1 MNLLKKNKYSIRK
14 YKVGIF
20 STLIGTV
27 LLLSNPNGAQA
38 LTTDHNVQGG
48 SNQAL
53 PGNSQ
58 NTNADTN
65 RDIVNDSQNTPNAH
79 ATDNTSTN
87 QALTN
92 HQNVDVANQ
101 VGPAP
106 IQPSA
111 SPAQNN
117 NNSNANST
125 ATEPAANTNN
135 NLASNNNTLNVPN
148 NTDNNDSARHLT
160 LKEIQEDVRHSS
172 DKPELVAIAEE
183 ASNRPKKRSRR
194 AAPTDPN
201 ATPADPTAT
210 PADPTAGNGSAPV
223 AITAPYTPT
232 TDPNANNI
240 GQNAP
245 NEVLSFDDNNIR
257 PSTNRSVPT
266 VTVVD
271 NLPGYTLINGG
282 KVGVFSHAMVR
293 TSMFDSG
300 DAKNYQA
307 QGNVIALGRIRG
319 NDTNDHGDFNGI
331 EKTLTVNPNSELIFE
346 FNTMTT
352 KNYQAQGNVIA
363 LGRIRG
369 NDTNDHGDF
378 NGIEKTLTVNPNSEL
393 IFEFNTMTTKNYQG
407 MTNLII
413 KNADNDTVIGEKVVA
428 YGPIWRLLKVPEN
441 VSHLKI
447 QFVPKNDAITD
458 ARGIYQLRDGYKYY
472 DFVDSIGLHSGSHVY
487 VERRTM
493 EPTATNNK
501 EFTVTTS
508 LKNNGNFGASF
519 NTDDFVYKIQL
530 PEGVEYVNNSL
541 TKDFPSGN
549 SGVDINDMNV
559 TYDAANRIIT
569 IKSTGGGTG
578 NSPARLM
585 PDKILDLKYKLR
597 VNNVPTP
604 RTVTFNDT
612 LTYKTYSQDFINSP
626 AESHTVSTN
635 PYTIDIIMNKDALQA
650 EVDRRIQQADYTFAS
665 LDIFND
671 LKRRAQTI
679 LDENRNNVP
688 LNKRVSQADIDSL
701 ANQMQH
707 TLIRSVDAENAV
719 NRKVDDMEDLVNQ
732 NDELTD
738 EEKQA
743 AIQVIEEHKNE
754 IIGNIGDQTTDDG
767 VTRIKDQGIQTLS
780 GDTATPVVK
789 PNAKQAIRD
798 KAAKQ
803 REIINHTPDATQ
815 DEIQDA
821 LNQLTTD
828 ETDAIDNV
836 TNATTNADVETAKNN
851 GINTIGAVAPQV
863 THKQAA
869 RDAINQ
875 ATATK
880 RQQINSNR
888 EATQEEKNAA
898 LNELTQATNHAL
910 EQINQAT
917 TNDDVDTAKGDG
929 LNAINPIAPVTV
941 VKQAARDAV
950 SHDAQQHIAEINA
963 NPDATQ
969 EERQAAIE
977 KVNAAVAVA
986 NTNILNAN
994 TNADVEQVKTN
1005 AIQGIQAIEPAT
1017 KVKTD
1022 AKNAIDQSAETQHNA
1037 IFNNNDAT
1045 LEEQQAAQQLLDQA
1059 VATAK
1064 QNINAADT
1072 NQEVAQAKDQG
1083 TQNIVVIQPATQVKT
1098 DARNA
1103 VNEKAREAI
1112 TNINATPG
1120 ATREEKQE
1128 AINRVNTLK
1137 NRALN
1142 DIGVTSTTAMVNS
1155 IRDDAVNQ
1163 IGAVQ
1168 PHVTKKQTATGVLTD
1183 LATAKKQEINQNT
1196 NATTEEKQVAL
1207 NQVDQDLATA
1217 INNINQADTNAEV
1230 DQAQQLGTK
1239 AINAIQPNIVKKPAA
1254 LAQTN
1259 QHYSAKLVEINA
1271 TPDATDDEKN
1281 AAINTLNQDR
1291 QQAIESIKQANTNA
1305 EVDQAATVAENNI
1318 DAVQVD
1324 VVKKQAA
1331 RDKITAEVAKRIEAV
1346 KQTPNATDEEKQ
1358 AAVNQINQLKDQAFN
1373 QINQNQTNDQV
1384 DATTNQ
1390 AINAIDNVEAEVV
1403 IKPKAIADIEK
1414 AVKEKQQQID
1424 NSLDST
1430 DNEKEVALQALAKE
1444 KEKALAAIDQAQT
1457 NSQVNQAATNGVSAI
1472 KIIQPETKIKPAA
1485 REKINQKANELRAQ
1499 INQDKEAT
1507 AEERQAALDKIN
1519 DLVAKAM
1526 TNITNDRT
1534 NQQVNDS
1541 TNQALDDIA
1550 LVTPDH
1556 IVRAA
1561 ARDAVKQQY
1570 EAKKH
1575 EIEQAEHATDEEK
1588 QVALNQLANNEKRAL
1603 QNINQ
1608 AIANNDVKRV
1618 ESNGIATLKGVEPH
1632 IVVKPEAQEAIKASA
1647 DNQVESIKD
1656 TPHATTDE
1664 LDEANQQINDTLKQ
1678 GQQDIDNTTQDAAV
1692 NDVRNQTIK
1701 AIEQIKPK
1709 VRRKRAALD
1718 NIDESNN
1725 NQLDAIRNT
1734 LDTTQDER
1742 NVAIAALN
1750 KIVNAIKNDIAQ
1762 NKTNAEVDQTEADGN
1777 NNIKVIL
1784 PKVQV
1789 KPAARQSVSA
1799 KAEAQN
1805 ALIDQSDLSTEEE
1818 RLAAKHL
1825 VEQALNQ
1832 AIDQI
1837 NHADK
1842 TAQVN
1847 QNSIDAQNIISK
1859 IKPATTVKATA
1870 LQQIQNIATNK
1881 INLIKANNEAT
1892 DEEQNAAIVQV
1903 EKELIKA
1910 KQQIAGAVTNADV
1923 AYLLHDGKNE
1933 IREIEPVIN
1942 KKATAREQL
1951 TTLFNDKKQ
1960 AIEANVQATVEERN
1974 SILAQLQNIYD
1985 TAIGQIDQDRS
1996 NAQVDKTATLNLQT
2010 IHDLDV
2016 HPIKKPDAEKT
2027 INDDLARVTHLVQ
2040 NYRKVSDRNKADALK
2055 AITALKLQMD
2065 EELKTARTN
2074 ADVDAVLKRFNVA
2087 LGDIEAVITEKEN
2100 SLLRIDNIA
2109 QQTYAKFKAIAT
2121 PEQLAKV
2128 KALIDQYVADGNR
2141 MVDEDATLNDIKKDT
2156 QLIIDEILAIKLPAE
2171 VIKASPKVGQ
2181 PAPKVCTPIKKEDK
2195 QEVRKVVKE
2204 LPNTG
2209 SEEMDLPLKE
2219 LALITGAALLARR
2232 RSKKEKE
2239 S

>member
-14 YKVGIF
+14 YKIGIF

-38 LTTDHNVQGG
+38 LTTDNNVQ
-48 SNQAL
+48 SDTNQAT
-53 PGNSQ
+53 PVNSQ
-58 NTNADTN
+58 DKDVANN
-65 RDIVNDSQNTPNAH
+65 RGLANSAQNTPNQS
-79 ATDNTSTN
+79 ATTNQATN
-87 QALTN
+87 QALVN
-92 HQNVDVANQ
+92 HNNGSIVNQ
-101 VGPAP
+101 ATPTSV
-106 IQPSA
+106 QSSTPS
-111 SPAQNN
+111 AQNN
-117 NNSNANST
+117 NHTDGNTTATETVSNAN
-125 ATEPAANTNN
+125 NN
-135 NLASNNNTLNVPN
+135 DVASNNTTLNVPN
-148 NTDNNDSARHLT
+148 KTNENGSGGHLT

-172 DKPELVAIAEE
+172 DKPELVAIAEP

-194 AAPTDPN
+194 AAPADPN
-201 ATPADPTAT
+201 ATPADPGA
-210 PADPTAGNGSAPV
+210 AAAGNGGAPV

-232 TDPNANNI
+232 TDPNANNA

-245 NEVLSFDDNNIR
+245 NEVLSFDDNSIR
-257 PSTNRSVPT
+257 PSTNRSVPS

-271 NLPGYTLINGG
+271 NLPGFTLINGG
-282 KVGVFSHAMVR
+282 KVGVLSHAMVR
-293 TSMFDSG
+293 TSMFEAGS
-300 DAKNYQA
+300 NRTYQA
-307 QGNVIALGRIRG
+307 QGNVLALGRISG
-319 NDTNDHGDFNGI
+319 TDASNHGDFNGI
-331 EKTLTVNPNSELIFE
+331 EKSLTVNPNSELIFE
-346 FNTMTT
+346 FNTMPT
-352 KNYQAQGNVIA
+352 KNGQGATNV
-363 LGRIRG
+363 
-369 NDTNDHGDF
+369 
-378 NGIEKTLTVNPNSEL
+378 
-393 IFEFNTMTTKNYQG
+393 
-407 MTNLII
+407 II
-413 KNADNDTVIGEKVVA
+413 KNADTNDTIAEKTVEG
-428 YGPIWRLLKVPEN
+428 GPTLRLFKVPDN
-441 VSHLKI
+441 VRNLKI

-458 ARGIYQLRDGYKYY
+458 ARGIYQLKDGYKYY
-472 DFVDSIGLHSGSHVY
+472 SFVDSIGLHSGSHVY

-508 LKNNGNFGASF
+508 LKNNGNSGASLD
-519 NTDDFVYKIQL
+519 TDEFVYKIQL

-541 TKDFPSGN
+541 TKDFPSNN
-549 SGVDINDMNV
+549 SGVDVNDMNV
-559 TYDAANRIIT
+559 TYDAANRVIT
-569 IKSTGGGTG
+569 IKSTGGGTT

-612 LTYKTYSQDFINSP
+612 LTYKTYTQDFINSA

-671 LKRRAQTI
+671 LKKRAQTI
-679 LDENRNNVP
+679 LAENRNNVP

-701 ANQMQH
+701 TNQMQH

-719 NRKVDDMEDLVNQ
+719 NQKADQMEDLVNQ

-743 AIQVIEEHKNE
+743 AIQVIEEHKGN
-754 IIGNIGDQTTDDG
+754 IIGDIGDQTTDDG

-789 PNAKQAIRD
+789 PNAKKAIRD
-798 KAAKQ
+798 KATKQ
-803 REIINHTPDATQ
+803 REIINATPDATE

-821 LNQLTTD
+821 LNQLATD

-851 GINTIGAVAPQV
+851 GINTIGAVVPQV
-863 THKQAA
+863 THKKAA

-917 TNDDVDTAKGDG
+917 TNADVDNAKGDG

-963 NPDATQ
+963 
-969 EERQAAIE
+969 
-977 KVNAAVAVA
+977 
-986 NTNILNAN
+986 
-994 TNADVEQVKTN
+994 
-1005 AIQGIQAIEPAT
+1005 
-1017 KVKTD
+1017 
-1022 AKNAIDQSAETQHNA
+1022 
-1037 IFNNNDAT
+1037 
-1045 LEEQQAAQQLLDQA
+1045 
-1059 VATAK
+1059 
-1064 QNINAADT
+1064 
-1072 NQEVAQAKDQG
+1072 
-1083 TQNIVVIQPATQVKT
+1083 
-1098 DARNA
+1098 
-1103 VNEKAREAI
+1103 
-1112 TNINATPG
+1112 TPG

-1128 AINRVNTLK
+1128 AKNRVNTLK
-1137 NRALN
+1137 NRALT

-1168 PHVTKKQTATGVLTD
+1168 PHVTKKQTATGVLND

-1207 NQVDQDLATA
+1207 NQVDQELATA
-1217 INNINQADTNAEV
+1217 INNINQADTNEEV

-1254 LAQTN
+1254 LAQIN
-1259 QHYSAKLVEINA
+1259 QHYNAKLAEINA
-1271 TPDATDDEKN
+1271 TPDATNDEKN

-1291 QQAIESIKQANTNA
+1291 QQAIESIKKANTNA

-1390 AINAIDNVEAEVV
+1390 AVNAIDNVEAEVV

-1430 DNEKEVALQALAKE
+1430 DNEKEVASQALAKE

-1472 KIIQPETKIKPAA
+1472 KIIQPETKVKPAA
-1485 REKINQKANELRAQ
+1485 REKINQKANELRAK

-1507 AEERQAALDKIN
+1507 AEERQVALDKIN
-1519 DLVAKAM
+1519 EFVNQAM
-1526 TNITNDRT
+1526 TDITNNRT
-1534 NQQVNDS
+1534 NQQVDDTTS
-1541 TNQALDDIA
+1541 QALDSIA
-1550 LVTPDH
+1550 LVAPEH

-1570 EAKKH
+1570 EAKKQ

-1588 QVALNQLANNEKRAL
+1588 QVALNQLANNEKLAL

-1608 AIANNDVKRV
+1608 AVTNNDVKRV
-1618 ESNGIATLKGVEPH
+1618 ETNGIATLKGVQPH
-1632 IVVKPEAQEAIKASA
+1632 IVIKPEAQQAIKASA
-1647 DNQVESIKD
+1647 ENQVESIKD
-1656 TPHATTDE
+1656 TPHATVDE
-1664 LDEANQQINDTLKQ
+1664 LDEANQLISDTLKQ
-1678 GQQDIDNTTQDAAV
+1678 AQQEIENTNQDAAV
-1692 NDVRNQTIK
+1692 TDVRNQTIK

-1718 NIDESNN
+1718 SIEENN
-1725 NQLDAIRNT
+1725 KNQLDAIRNT

-1742 NVAIAALN
+1742 DVAIDTLN
-1750 KIVNAIKNDIAQ
+1750 KIVNTIKNDIAQ
-1762 NKTNAEVDQTEADGN
+1762 NKTNAEVDRTETDGN
-1777 NNIKVIL
+1777 DNIKVIL

-1789 KPAARQSVSA
+1789 KPAARQSVGV

-1847 QNSIDAQNIISK
+1847 QDSINAQNIISK

-1892 DEEQNAAIVQV
+1892 DEEQNIAIAQV

-1910 KQQIAGAVTNADV
+1910 KQQIASAVTNADV
-1923 AYLLHDGKNE
+1923 AYLLHNEKNE

-1942 KKATAREQL
+1942 RKASAREQL

-1960 AIEANVQATVEERN
+1960 AIEANIQATVEERN

-1996 NAQVDKTATLNLQT
+1996 NAQVDKTASLNLQT

-2027 INDDLARVTHLVQ
+2027 INDDLARVTALVQ

-2087 LGDIEAVITEKEN
+2087 LSDIEAVITEKEN

-2128 KALIDQYVADGNR
+2128 KVLIDQYVADGNR
-2141 MVDEDATLNDIKKDT
+2141 MIDEDATLNDIKQHT
-2156 QLIIDEILAIKLPAE
+2156 QFIVDEILAIKLPAE
-2171 VIKASPKVGQ
+2171 ATKVSPKVIQ
-2181 PAPKVCTPIKKEDK
+2181 PAPKVCTPIKKE
-2195 QEVRKVVKE
+2195 ETHESRKVEKE

-2209 SEEMDLPLKE
+2209 SEGMDLPLKE
-2219 LALITGAALLARR
+2219 FALITGAALLARR
-2232 RSKKEKE
+2232 RTKNEKE

>member
-38 LTTDHNVQGG
+38 LTTDNNVQ
-48 SNQAL
+48 SDTNQAT
-53 PGNSQ
+53 PVNSQ
-58 NTNADTN
+58 DTN
-65 RDIVNDSQNTPNAH
+65 VANNRGLANSAQNTPNQS
-79 ATDNTSTN
+79 ATTNQSTN
-87 QALTN
+87 QALVN
-92 HQNVDVANQ
+92 HNNGSIANQ
-101 VGPAP
+101 ATPTSV
-106 IQPSA
+106 QSSTPSV
-111 SPAQNN
+111 QNN
-117 NNSNANST
+117 NHTDGNTTATETVSNAN
-125 ATEPAANTNN
+125 NN
-135 NLASNNNTLNVPN
+135 DVVSNNTTLNVPN
-148 NTDNNDSARHLT
+148 KTNENGSGGHLT

-172 DKPELVAIAEE
+172 DKPELVAIAEQ

-194 AAPTDPN
+194 AAPADPN
-201 ATPADPTAT
+201 ATPADPAVAAANGTVPAGNTAT
-210 PADPTAGNGSAPV
+210 
-223 AITAPYTPT
+223 YTPT
-232 TDPNANNI
+232 TDPNANNA

-245 NEVLSFDDNNIR
+245 NEVLSFDDNGIR

-266 VTVVD
+266 VNVVN
-271 NLPGYTLINGG
+271 NLPGFTLINGG

-300 DAKNYQA
+300 DNKNYQA
-307 QGNVIALGRIRG
+307 QGNVIALGRIHG
-319 NDTNDHGDFNGI
+319 TDTNDHGDFNGI

-352 KNYQAQGNVIA
+352 KNGQGATNV
-363 LGRIRG
+363 
-369 NDTNDHGDF
+369 
-378 NGIEKTLTVNPNSEL
+378 
-393 IFEFNTMTTKNYQG
+393 
-407 MTNLII
+407 II
-413 KNADNDTVIGEKVVA
+413 KNADTNDTIAEKTVEG
-428 YGPIWRLLKVPEN
+428 GPTLRLFKVPDN
-441 VSHLKI
+441 VRNLKI

-458 ARGIYQLRDGYKYY
+458 ARGIYQLKDGYKYY
-472 DFVDSIGLHSGSHVY
+472 SFVDSIGLHSGSHVY

-519 NTDDFVYKIQL
+519 NTDDFVYKVQL

-541 TKDFPSGN
+541 TKDFPSSN
-549 SGVDINDMNV
+549 SGVDMNDFNV
-559 TYDAANRIIT
+559 TYDAANRVIT
-569 IKSTGGGTG
+569 IKSTGGGSG

-612 LTYKTYSQDFINSP
+612 LTYKTYTQDFINSP

-665 LDIFND
+665 LDIFNS

-688 LNKRVSQADIDSL
+688 LNKRVSQADIDAL

-719 NRKVDDMEDLVNQ
+719 NQKVNQMEDLVNQ

-738 EEKQA
+738 EEKQD
-743 AIQVIEEHKNE
+743 AIQVIEQHKDE

-789 PNAKQAIRD
+789 PNAKKAIRD
-798 KAAKQ
+798 KATKQ
-803 REIINHTPDATQ
+803 REIINATPDATE

-821 LNQLTTD
+821 INQLATD

-851 GINTIGAVAPQV
+851 GINTIGAVVPQV
-863 THKQAA
+863 THKKAA

-880 RQQINSNR
+880 RQQINNNR
-888 EATQEEKNAA
+888 EATQEEKDAA

-917 TNDDVDTAKGDG
+917 TNADVDNAKGDG

-969 EERQAAIE
+969 EERQAAID
-977 KVNAAVAVA
+977 KVNATVTAA

-994 TNADVEQVKTN
+994 TNANVEQVKTN
-1005 AIQGIQAIEPAT
+1005 AIQGIQAITPAT

-1022 AKNAIDQSAETQHNA
+1022 AKNAIDKSAETQHNT

-1098 DARNA
+1098 DARNV
-1103 VNEKAREAI
+1103 VNDKAREAI

-1137 NRALN
+1137 NRALT

-1168 PHVTKKQTATGVLTD
+1168 PHVTKKQTATGVLND

-1207 NQVDQDLATA
+1207 NQVDQELATA

-1254 LAQTN
+1254 LAQIN
-1259 QHYSAKLVEINA
+1259 QHYNAKLAEINA
-1271 TPDATDDEKN
+1271 TPDATNDEKN

-1358 AAVNQINQLKDQAFN
+1358 AAVNQINQFKDQAFN

-1390 AINAIDNVEAEVV
+1390 AVNAIDNVEAEVV

-1430 DNEKEVALQALAKE
+1430 DNEKEVASQALAKE

-1472 KIIQPETKIKPAA
+1472 KIIQPETKVKPAA
-1485 REKINQKANELRAQ
+1485 REKINQKANELRAK

-1507 AEERQAALDKIN
+1507 AEERQVALDKIN
-1519 DLVAKAM
+1519 EFVNQAM
-1526 TNITNDRT
+1526 TDITNNRT
-1534 NQQVNDS
+1534 NQQVDDTTS
-1541 TNQALDDIA
+1541 QALDSIA
-1550 LVTPDH
+1550 LVTPEH
-1556 IVRAA
+1556 IVRAG

-1570 EAKKH
+1570 EAKKQ

-1588 QVALNQLANNEKRAL
+1588 QVALNQLANNEKLAL

-1608 AIANNDVKRV
+1608 AVTNNDVKRV
-1618 ESNGIATLKGVEPH
+1618 ETNGIATLKGVQPH
-1632 IVVKPEAQEAIKASA
+1632 IVIKPEAQQAIKASA
-1647 DNQVESIKD
+1647 ENQVESIKD
-1656 TPHATTDE
+1656 TPHATVDE
-1664 LDEANQQINDTLKQ
+1664 LDEANQLISDTLKQ
-1678 GQQDIDNTTQDAAV
+1678 AQQEIENTNQDAAV
-1692 NDVRNQTIK
+1692 TDVRNQTIK

-1718 NIDESNN
+1718 SIEENN
-1725 NQLDAIRNT
+1725 KNQLDAIRDT

-1742 NVAIAALN
+1742 DVAIDTLN
-1750 KIVNAIKNDIAQ
+1750 KIVNTIKNDIAQ
-1762 NKTNAEVDQTEADGN
+1762 NKTNAEVDRTETDGN
-1777 NNIKVIL
+1777 DNIKVIL

-1789 KPAARQSVSA
+1789 KPSARQSVGV

-1847 QNSIDAQNIISK
+1847 QDSINAQNIISK

-1892 DEEQNAAIVQV
+1892 DEEQNAAIAQV

-1910 KQQIAGAVTNADV
+1910 KQQIASAVTNADV
-1923 AYLLHDGKNE
+1923 AYLLHDEKNE

-1942 KKATAREQL
+1942 RKASAREQL

-1960 AIEANVQATVEERN
+1960 AIEANIQATVEERN

-1996 NAQVDKTATLNLQT
+1996 NAQVDKTASLNIQT

-2027 INDDLARVTHLVQ
+2027 INDDLARVTALVQ

-2087 LGDIEAVITEKEN
+2087 LSDIEAVITEKEN

-2128 KALIDQYVADGNR
+2128 KVLIDQYVADGNR
-2141 MVDEDATLNDIKKDT
+2141 MIDEDATLNDIKQHT
-2156 QLIIDEILAIKLPAE
+2156 QFIVDEILAIKLPAE
-2171 VIKASPKVGQ
+2171 ATKVSPKVIQ
-2181 PAPKVCTPIKKEDK
+2181 SAPKVCTPIKKE
-2195 QEVRKVVKE
+2195 EIHESRKVEKE

-2209 SEEMDLPLKE
+2209 SEGMDLPLKE
-2219 LALITGAALLARR
+2219 FALITGAALLARR
-2232 RSKKEKE
+2232 RTKNEKE

>member
-300 DAKNYQA
+300 DA
-307 QGNVIALGRIRG
+307 
-319 NDTNDHGDFNGI
+319 
-331 EKTLTVNPNSELIFE
+331 
-346 FNTMTT
+346 

-994 TNADVEQVKTN
+994 
-1005 AIQGIQAIEPAT
+1005 T

>member
-38 LTTDHNVQGG
+38 LTTDNNVQ
-48 SNQAL
+48 SDTNQAT
-53 PGNSQ
+53 PVNSQ
-58 NTNADTN
+58 DKDVANN
-65 RDIVNDSQNTPNAH
+65 RGLANSAQNTPNQS
-79 ATDNTSTN
+79 ATTNQATN
-87 QALTN
+87 QALVN
-92 HQNVDVANQ
+92 HNNGSIVNQ
-101 VGPAP
+101 ATPTSV
-106 IQPSA
+106 QSSTPS
-111 SPAQNN
+111 AQNN
-117 NNSNANST
+117 NHTDGNTTATETVSNAN
-125 ATEPAANTNN
+125 NN
-135 NLASNNNTLNVPN
+135 DVASNNTTLNVPN
-148 NTDNNDSARHLT
+148 KTNENGSGGHLT
-160 LKEIQEDVRHSS
+160 LKGIQEDVRHSS
-172 DKPELVAIAEE
+172 DKPELVAIAEP

-194 AAPTDPN
+194 AAPADPN
-201 ATPADPTAT
+201 ATPADPGA
-210 PADPTAGNGSAPV
+210 AAAGNGGAPV

-232 TDPNANNI
+232 TDPNANNA

-245 NEVLSFDDNNIR
+245 NEVLSFDDNSIR
-257 PSTNRSVPT
+257 PSTNRSVPS

-271 NLPGYTLINGG
+271 NLPGFTLINGG
-282 KVGVFSHAMVR
+282 KVGVLSHAMVR
-293 TSMFDSG
+293 TSMFEAGS
-300 DAKNYQA
+300 NRTYQA
-307 QGNVIALGRIRG
+307 QGNVLALGRISG
-319 NDTNDHGDFNGI
+319 TDASNHGDFNGI
-331 EKTLTVNPNSELIFE
+331 EKSLTVNPNSELIFE
-346 FNTMTT
+346 FNTMPT
-352 KNYQAQGNVIA
+352 KNGQGATNV
-363 LGRIRG
+363 
-369 NDTNDHGDF
+369 
-378 NGIEKTLTVNPNSEL
+378 
-393 IFEFNTMTTKNYQG
+393 
-407 MTNLII
+407 II
-413 KNADNDTVIGEKVVA
+413 KNADTNDTIAEKTVEG
-428 YGPIWRLLKVPEN
+428 GPTLRLFKVPDN
-441 VSHLKI
+441 VRNLKI

-458 ARGIYQLRDGYKYY
+458 ARGIYQLKDGYKYY
-472 DFVDSIGLHSGSHVY
+472 SFVDSIGLHSGSHVY

-508 LKNNGNFGASF
+508 LKNNGNSGASLD
-519 NTDDFVYKIQL
+519 TDEFVYKIQL

-541 TKDFPSGN
+541 TKDFPSNN
-549 SGVDINDMNV
+549 SGVDVNDMNV
-559 TYDAANRIIT
+559 TYDAANRVIT
-569 IKSTGGGTG
+569 IKSTGGGTT

-612 LTYKTYSQDFINSP
+612 LTYKTYTQDFINSA

-671 LKRRAQTI
+671 LKKRAQTI
-679 LDENRNNVP
+679 LAENRNNVP
-688 LNKRVSQADIDSL
+688 LNKRVSQADIDTL
-701 ANQMQH
+701 TNQMQH

-719 NRKVDDMEDLVNQ
+719 NQKADQMEDLVNQ

-743 AIQVIEEHKNE
+743 AIQVIEEHKGN
-754 IIGNIGDQTTDDG
+754 IIGDIGDQTTDDG

-789 PNAKQAIRD
+789 PNAKKAIRD
-798 KAAKQ
+798 KATKQ
-803 REIINHTPDATQ
+803 REIINATPDATE

-821 LNQLTTD
+821 INQLATD

-851 GINTIGAVAPQV
+851 GINTIGSVVPQV

-917 TNDDVDTAKGDG
+917 TNADVDNAKGDG

-969 EERQAAIE
+969 EERQAAID
-977 KVNAAVAVA
+977 KVNAAVTAA

-994 TNADVEQVKTN
+994 TNAEVEQVKTN
-1005 AIQGIQAIEPAT
+1005 AIQGIQAITPAT

-1022 AKNAIDQSAETQHNA
+1022 AKNAIDKSAETQHNT

-1098 DARNA
+1098 DARNV
-1103 VNEKAREAI
+1103 VNDKAREAI

-1137 NRALN
+1137 NRALT

-1168 PHVTKKQTATGVLTD
+1168 PHVTKKQTATGVLND

-1207 NQVDQDLATA
+1207 NQVDQELATA

-1254 LAQTN
+1254 LAQIN
-1259 QHYSAKLVEINA
+1259 QHYNAKLAEINA
-1271 TPDATDDEKN
+1271 TPDATNDEKN

-1384 DATTNQ
+1384 DTTTNQ
-1390 AINAIDNVEAEVV
+1390 ALNAIDNVEAEVV

-1430 DNEKEVALQALAKE
+1430 DNEKEVASQALAKE

-1472 KIIQPETKIKPAA
+1472 KIIQPETKVKPAA
-1485 REKINQKANELRAQ
+1485 REKINQKANELRAK

-1507 AEERQAALDKIN
+1507 AEERQVALDKIN
-1519 DLVAKAM
+1519 EFVNQAM
-1526 TNITNDRT
+1526 TDITNNRT
-1534 NQQVNDS
+1534 NQQVDDTTS
-1541 TNQALDDIA
+1541 QALDSIA
-1550 LVTPDH
+1550 LVAPEH

-1570 EAKKH
+1570 EAKKQ

-1588 QVALNQLANNEKRAL
+1588 QVALNQLANNKKLAL

-1608 AIANNDVKRV
+1608 AVTNNDVKRV
-1618 ESNGIATLKGVEPH
+1618 ETNGIATLKGVQPH
-1632 IVVKPEAQEAIKASA
+1632 IVIKPEAQQAIKASA
-1647 DNQVESIKD
+1647 ENQVESIKD
-1656 TPHATTDE
+1656 TPHATVDE
-1664 LDEANQQINDTLKQ
+1664 LDEANQLISDTLKQ
-1678 GQQDIDNTTQDAAV
+1678 AQQEIENTNQDAAV
-1692 NDVRNQTIK
+1692 TDVRNQTIK

-1718 NIDESNN
+1718 SIEENN
-1725 NQLDAIRNT
+1725 KNQLDAIRNT

-1742 NVAIAALN
+1742 DVAIDTLN
-1750 KIVNAIKNDIAQ
+1750 KIVNTIKNDIAQ
-1762 NKTNAEVDQTEADGN
+1762 NKTNAEVDRTETDGN
-1777 NNIKVIL
+1777 DNIKVIL

-1789 KPAARQSVSA
+1789 KPAARQSVGV

-1847 QNSIDAQNIISK
+1847 QDSIDAQNIISK

-1892 DEEQNAAIVQV
+1892 DEEQNIAIAQV

-1910 KQQIAGAVTNADV
+1910 KQQIASAVTNADV
-1923 AYLLHDGKNE
+1923 AYLLHDEKNE
-1933 IREIEPVIN
+1933 IREIEPVISR
-1942 KKATAREQL
+1942 KASAREQL

-1960 AIEANVQATVEERN
+1960 AIEANIQATVEERN

-1996 NAQVDKTATLNLQT
+1996 NAQVDKTASLNLQT

-2027 INDDLARVTHLVQ
+2027 INDDLARVTALVQ

-2087 LGDIEAVITEKEN
+2087 LSDIEAVITEKEN

-2128 KALIDQYVADGNR
+2128 KVLIDQYVADGNR
-2141 MVDEDATLNDIKKDT
+2141 MIDEDATLNDIKQHT
-2156 QLIIDEILAIKLPAE
+2156 QFIVDEILAIKLPAE
-2171 VIKASPKVGQ
+2171 AMKVSPKVIQ
-2181 PAPKVCTPIKKEDK
+2181 PAPKVCTPIKKE
-2195 QEVRKVVKE
+2195 ETHESRKVEKE

-2219 LALITGAALLARR
+2219 FALITGAALLARR
-2232 RSKKEKE
+2232 RTKNEKE

>member
-38 LTTDHNVQGG
+38 LTTDNNVQ
-48 SNQAL
+48 SDTNQAT
-53 PGNSQ
+53 PVNSQ
-58 NTNADTN
+58 DKDVANN
-65 RDIVNDSQNTPNAH
+65 RGLANSAQNTPNQS
-79 ATDNTSTN
+79 ATTNQATN
-87 QALTN
+87 QALVN
-92 HQNVDVANQ
+92 HNNGSIVNQ
-101 VGPAP
+101 ATPTSV
-106 IQPSA
+106 QSSTPS
-111 SPAQNN
+111 AQNN
-117 NNSNANST
+117 NHTDGNTTATETVSNAN
-125 ATEPAANTNN
+125 NN
-135 NLASNNNTLNVPN
+135 DVASNNTTLNVPN
-148 NTDNNDSARHLT
+148 KTNENGSGGHLT

-172 DKPELVAIAEE
+172 DKPELVAIAEP

-194 AAPTDPN
+194 AAPADPN
-201 ATPADPTAT
+201 ATPADPGA
-210 PADPTAGNGSAPV
+210 AAAGNGGAPV

-232 TDPNANNI
+232 TDPNANNA

-245 NEVLSFDDNNIR
+245 NEVLSFDDNSIR
-257 PSTNRSVPT
+257 PSTNRSVPS

-271 NLPGYTLINGG
+271 NLPGFTLINGG
-282 KVGVFSHAMVR
+282 KVGVLSHAMVR
-293 TSMFDSG
+293 TSMFEAGS
-300 DAKNYQA
+300 NRTYQA
-307 QGNVIALGRIRG
+307 QGNVLALGRISG
-319 NDTNDHGDFNGI
+319 TDASNHGDFNGI
-331 EKTLTVNPNSELIFE
+331 EKSLTVNPNSELIFE
-346 FNTMTT
+346 FNTMPT
-352 KNYQAQGNVIA
+352 KNGQGATNV
-363 LGRIRG
+363 
-369 NDTNDHGDF
+369 
-378 NGIEKTLTVNPNSEL
+378 
-393 IFEFNTMTTKNYQG
+393 
-407 MTNLII
+407 II
-413 KNADNDTVIGEKVVA
+413 KNADTNDTIAEKTVEG
-428 YGPIWRLLKVPEN
+428 GPTLRLFKVPDN
-441 VSHLKI
+441 VRNLKI

-458 ARGIYQLRDGYKYY
+458 ARGIYQLKDGYKYY
-472 DFVDSIGLHSGSHVY
+472 SFVDSIGLHSGSHVY

-508 LKNNGNFGASF
+508 LKNNGNSGASLD
-519 NTDDFVYKIQL
+519 TDEFVYKIQL

-541 TKDFPSGN
+541 TKDFPSNN
-549 SGVDINDMNV
+549 SGVDVNDMNV
-559 TYDAANRIIT
+559 TYDAANRVIT
-569 IKSTGGGTG
+569 IKSTGGGTT

-612 LTYKTYSQDFINSP
+612 LTYKTYTQDFINSA

-671 LKRRAQTI
+671 LKKRAQTI
-679 LDENRNNVP
+679 LAENRNNVP
-688 LNKRVSQADIDSL
+688 LNKRVSQADIDTL
-701 ANQMQH
+701 TNQMQH

-719 NRKVDDMEDLVNQ
+719 NQKADQMEDLVNQ

-743 AIQVIEEHKNE
+743 AIQVIEEHKGN
-754 IIGNIGDQTTDDG
+754 IIGDIGDQTTDDG

-789 PNAKQAIRD
+789 PNAKKAIRD
-798 KAAKQ
+798 KATKQ
-803 REIINHTPDATQ
+803 REIINATPDATE

-821 LNQLTTD
+821 INQLATD

-851 GINTIGAVAPQV
+851 GINTIGSVVPQV

-917 TNDDVDTAKGDG
+917 TNADVDNAKGDG

-969 EERQAAIE
+969 EERQAAID
-977 KVNAAVAVA
+977 KVNAAVTAA

-994 TNADVEQVKTN
+994 TNAEVEQVKTN
-1005 AIQGIQAIEPAT
+1005 AIQGIQAITPAT

-1022 AKNAIDQSAETQHNA
+1022 AKNAIDKSAETQHNT

-1098 DARNA
+1098 DARNV
-1103 VNEKAREAI
+1103 VNDKAREAI

-1137 NRALN
+1137 NRALT

-1168 PHVTKKQTATGVLTD
+1168 PHVTKKQTATGVLND

-1207 NQVDQDLATA
+1207 NQVDQELATA

-1254 LAQTN
+1254 LAQIN
-1259 QHYSAKLVEINA
+1259 QHYNAKLAEINA
-1271 TPDATDDEKN
+1271 TPDATNDEKN

-1384 DATTNQ
+1384 DTTTNQ
-1390 AINAIDNVEAEVV
+1390 ALNAIDNVEAEVV

-1430 DNEKEVALQALAKE
+1430 DNEKEVASQALAKE

-1472 KIIQPETKIKPAA
+1472 KIIQPETKVKPAA
-1485 REKINQKANELRAQ
+1485 REKINQKANELRAK

-1507 AEERQAALDKIN
+1507 AEERQVALDKIN
-1519 DLVAKAM
+1519 EFVNQAM
-1526 TNITNDRT
+1526 TDITNNRT
-1534 NQQVNDS
+1534 NQQVDDTTS
-1541 TNQALDDIA
+1541 QALDSIA
-1550 LVTPDH
+1550 LVAPEH

-1570 EAKKH
+1570 EAKKQ

-1588 QVALNQLANNEKRAL
+1588 QVALNQLANNKKLAL

-1608 AIANNDVKRV
+1608 AVTNNDVKRV
-1618 ESNGIATLKGVEPH
+1618 ETNGIATLKGVQPH
-1632 IVVKPEAQEAIKASA
+1632 IVIKPEAQQAIKASA
-1647 DNQVESIKD
+1647 ENQVESIKD
-1656 TPHATTDE
+1656 TPHATVDE
-1664 LDEANQQINDTLKQ
+1664 LDEANQLISDTLKQ
-1678 GQQDIDNTTQDAAV
+1678 AQQEIENTNQDAAV
-1692 NDVRNQTIK
+1692 TDVRNQTIK

-1718 NIDESNN
+1718 SIEENN
-1725 NQLDAIRNT
+1725 KNQLDAIRNT

-1742 NVAIAALN
+1742 DVAIDTLN
-1750 KIVNAIKNDIAQ
+1750 KIVNTIKNDIAQ
-1762 NKTNAEVDQTEADGN
+1762 NKTNAEVDRTETDGN
-1777 NNIKVIL
+1777 DNIKVIL

-1789 KPAARQSVSA
+1789 KPAARQSVGV

-1847 QNSIDAQNIISK
+1847 QDSIDAQNIISK

-1892 DEEQNAAIVQV
+1892 DEEQNIAIAQV

-1910 KQQIAGAVTNADV
+1910 KQQIASAVTNADV
-1923 AYLLHDGKNE
+1923 AYLLHDEKNE
-1933 IREIEPVIN
+1933 IREIEPVISR
-1942 KKATAREQL
+1942 KASAREQL

-1960 AIEANVQATVEERN
+1960 AIEANIQATVEERN

-1996 NAQVDKTATLNLQT
+1996 NAQVDKTASLNLQT

-2027 INDDLARVTHLVQ
+2027 INDDLARVTALVQ

-2087 LGDIEAVITEKEN
+2087 LSDIEAVITEKEN

-2128 KALIDQYVADGNR
+2128 KVLIDQYVADGNR
-2141 MVDEDATLNDIKKDT
+2141 MIDEDATLNDIKQHT
-2156 QLIIDEILAIKLPAE
+2156 QFIVDEILAIKLPAE
-2171 VIKASPKVGQ
+2171 AMKVSPKVIQ
-2181 PAPKVCTPIKKEDK
+2181 PAPKVCTPIKKE
-2195 QEVRKVVKE
+2195 ETHESRKVEKE

-2219 LALITGAALLARR
+2219 FALITGAASLARR
-2232 RSKKEKE
+2232 RTKNEKE

>member
-65 RDIVNDSQNTPNAH
+65 RNIVNGSQNTPNAD

-92 HQNVDVANQ
+92 HQNVGVANQ
-101 VGPAP
+101 VAP
-106 IQPSA
+106 TPVQPNSL
-111 SPAQNN
+111 SELNN
-117 NNSNANST
+117 NHSDAHATVTET
-125 ATEPAANTNN
+125 ASNTNHHLATN
-135 NLASNNNTLNVPN
+135 NSTLNVPN
-148 NTDNNDSARHLT
+148 NINDNDSERHLT

-194 AAPTDPN
+194 AAPADPN
-201 ATPADPTAT
+201 ATPADPA
-210 PADPTAGNGSAPV
+210 AGNGGAPV

-307 QGNVIALGRIRG
+307 QGNVIALGRI
-319 NDTNDHGDFNGI
+319 
-331 EKTLTVNPNSELIFE
+331 K
-346 FNTMTT
+346 
-352 KNYQAQGNVIA
+352 
-363 LGRIRG
+363 G

-407 MTNLII
+407 MTNLVI
-413 KNADNDTVIGEKVVA
+413 KNADNDAVLGEKVVA
-428 YGPIWRLLKVPEN
+428 YGPIWRLFKVPEN

-447 QFVPKNDAITD
+447 QFSPKNDAITD
-458 ARGIYQLRDGYKYY
+458 VRGIYQLRDGYKYY
-472 DFVDSIGLHSGSHVY
+472 DFVDSIGLHSGSHLY
-487 VERRTM
+487 VERRIM

-549 SGVDINDMNV
+549 SGVDMNDMNV
-559 TYDAANRIIT
+559 TYDATNRIIT
-569 IKSTGGGTG
+569 IKSTGGGSG

-612 LTYKTYSQDFINSP
+612 LTYKTFSQDFINSP

-798 KAAKQ
+798 KVAKQ
-803 REIINHTPDATQ
+803 REIINNTPDATQ

-851 GINTIGAVAPQV
+851 GINTIGAVVPQV

-929 LNAINPIAPVTV
+929 LNVINPIAPVTV

-977 KVNAAVAVA
+977 KVNAAVAAA

-994 TNADVEQVKTN
+994 SNADVEQVKTN

-1083 TQNIVVIQPATQVKT
+1083 TQNILAIQPATQVKT
-1098 DARNA
+1098 DARNT

-1112 TNINATPG
+1112 SNINATPG

-1128 AINRVNTLK
+1128 AIDRVNTLK
-1137 NRALN
+1137 NRALT

-1163 IGAVQ
+1163 IGTVQ
-1168 PHVTKKQTATGVLTD
+1168 PHVTKKQSASGVLTD

-1196 NATTEEKQVAL
+1196 NATDEEKQVAL

-1230 DQAQQLGTK
+1230 DQA
-1239 AINAIQPNIVKKPAA
+1239 
-1254 LAQTN
+1254 
-1259 QHYSAKLVEINA
+1259 
-1271 TPDATDDEKN
+1271 
-1281 AAINTLNQDR
+1281 
-1291 QQAIESIKQANTNA
+1291 
-1305 EVDQAATVAENNI
+1305 ATVAENNI
-1318 DAVQVD
+1318 DTVQVD

-1457 NSQVNQAATNGVSAI
+1457 NSQVNQAATDGITAI
-1472 KIIQPETKIKPAA
+1472 KMIQPETKVKPAA

-1556 IVRAA
+1556 IVRAT

-1570 EAKKH
+1570 EVKKH

-1603 QNINQ
+1603 QNIDQ

-1678 GQQDIDNTTQDAAV
+1678 GQQNIDNTTQDAAV

-1725 NQLDAIRNT
+1725 NQLAAIRNT

-1859 IKPATTVKATA
+1859 IKPATTVKTTA
-1870 LQQIQNIATNK
+1870 LQQIQNIATHK
-1881 INLIKANNEAT
+1881 INLIKSNNEAT
-1892 DEEQNAAIVQV
+1892 DEEQNAAIAQV
-1903 EKELIKA
+1903 EQALIKA
-1910 KQQIAGAVTNADV
+1910 KQHIASAVTNADV

-1942 KKATAREQL
+1942 RKASAREQL
-1951 TTLFNDKKQ
+1951 TTLLNDKKQ

-1974 SILAQLQNIYD
+1974 SVLAQLQNIYD
-1985 TAIGQIDQDRS
+1985 AAIGQLDHDRS
-1996 NAQVDKTATLNLQT
+1996 NAQVDKTASFNLQT
-2010 IHDLDV
+2010 IQGLDV
-2016 HPIKKPDAEKT
+2016 HPVKKPEAEKT
-2027 INDDLARVTHLVQ
+2027 INQDIARVTHLVQ

-2087 LGDIEAVITEKEN
+2087 LGDIEAVITEKEH
-2100 SLLRIDNIA
+2100 SLMRIENIA

-2141 MVDEDATLNDIKKDT
+2141 MIDEDATLNDIKQHT
-2156 QLIIDEILAIKLPAE
+2156 QFIIDEILAIKLPAE

-2195 QEVRKVVKE
+2195 QEVRKVEKE

-2232 RSKKEKE
+2232 RTKNEKE

>member
-38 LTTDHNVQGG
+38 LTTDNNVQ
-48 SNQAL
+48 SDTNQAT
-53 PGNSQ
+53 PVNSQ
-58 NTNADTN
+58 DTN
-65 RDIVNDSQNTPNAH
+65 VANNRGLANSAQNTPNQS
-79 ATDNTSTN
+79 ATTNQSTN
-87 QALTN
+87 QALVN
-92 HQNVDVANQ
+92 HNNGSIANQ
-101 VGPAP
+101 ATPTSV
-106 IQPSA
+106 QSSTPS
-111 SPAQNN
+111 AQNN
-117 NNSNANST
+117 NHTDGNTTATETVSNAN
-125 ATEPAANTNN
+125 NKDVV
-135 NLASNNNTLNVPN
+135 SNNTTLNVPN
-148 NTDNNDSARHLT
+148 KTNENGSGGHLT

-172 DKPELVAIAEE
+172 DKPELVAIAEQ

-194 AAPTDPN
+194 AAPADPN
-201 ATPADPTAT
+201 ATPADPA
-210 PADPTAGNGSAPV
+210 AAAAGNGGAPV

-232 TDPNANNI
+232 TDPNANNA

-245 NEVLSFDDNNIR
+245 NEVLSFDDNGIR
-257 PSTNRSVPT
+257 PSTNRSVPS

-271 NLPGYTLINGG
+271 NLPGFTLINGG

-307 QGNVIALGRIRG
+307 QGNVIALGRIKG

-331 EKTLTVNPNSELIFE
+331 EKS
-346 FNTMTT
+346 
-352 KNYQAQGNVIA
+352 
-363 LGRIRG
+363 
-369 NDTNDHGDF
+369 
-378 NGIEKTLTVNPNSEL
+378 LTVNPNSEL

-407 MTNLII
+407 VTNLII
-413 KNADNDTVIGEKVVA
+413 KNADNDTVIAEKSVA
-428 YGPIWRLLKVPEN
+428 YGPIWRLFKVPEN

-519 NTDDFVYKIQL
+519 NTDDFVYKVQL

-541 TKDFPSGN
+541 TKDFPSSN
-549 SGVDINDMNV
+549 SGVDMNDFNV
-559 TYDAANRIIT
+559 TYDAANRVIT
-569 IKSTGGGTG
+569 IKSTGGGSG

-612 LTYKTYSQDFINSP
+612 LTYKTYTQDFINSP
-626 AESHTVSTN
+626 AESHTVITN

-701 ANQMQH
+701 TNQMQH

-719 NRKVDDMEDLVNQ
+719 NKKVDQMEDLVNQ

-789 PNAKQAIRD
+789 PNAKKAIRD
-798 KAAKQ
+798 KATKQ
-803 REIINHTPDATQ
+803 REIINATPDATE

-821 LNQLTTD
+821 LNQLATD

-836 TNATTNADVETAKNN
+836 TNATTNADVEIAKNN
-851 GINTIGAVAPQV
+851 GINTIGAVVPQV

-917 TNDDVDTAKGDG
+917 TNADVDNAKGDG

-969 EERQAAIE
+969 EERQAAID
-977 KVNAAVAVA
+977 KVNAAVTAA

-1005 AIQGIQAIEPAT
+1005 AIQGIQAITPAT

-1022 AKNAIDQSAETQHNA
+1022 AKNAIDKSAETQHNT

-1103 VNEKAREAI
+1103 VNDKAREAI

-1137 NRALN
+1137 NRALT

-1168 PHVTKKQTATGVLTD
+1168 PHVTKKQTATGVLND

-1207 NQVDQDLATA
+1207 NQVDQELATA

-1254 LAQTN
+1254 LAQIN
-1259 QHYSAKLVEINA
+1259 QHYNAKLAEINA
-1271 TPDATDDEKN
+1271 TPDATNDEKN

-1358 AAVNQINQLKDQAFN
+1358 AAVNQINQLKDQAIN

-1384 DATTNQ
+1384 DTTTNQ
-1390 AINAIDNVEAEVV
+1390 AVNAIDNVEAEVV
-1403 IKPKAIADIEK
+1403 IKPTAIADIEK

-1430 DNEKEVALQALAKE
+1430 DNEKEVASQALAKE

-1472 KIIQPETKIKPAA
+1472 KIIQPETKVKPAA
-1485 REKINQKANELRAQ
+1485 REKINQKANELRAK

-1507 AEERQAALDKIN
+1507 AEERQVALDKIN
-1519 DLVAKAM
+1519 EFVNQAM
-1526 TNITNDRT
+1526 TDITNNRT
-1534 NQQVNDS
+1534 NQQVDDTTS
-1541 TNQALDDIA
+1541 QALDSIA
-1550 LVTPDH
+1550 LVAPEH

-1570 EAKKH
+1570 EAKKQ

-1588 QVALNQLANNEKRAL
+1588 QVALNQLANNEKLAL

-1608 AIANNDVKRV
+1608 AVTNNDVKRV
-1618 ESNGIATLKGVEPH
+1618 ETNGIATLKGVQPH
-1632 IVVKPEAQEAIKASA
+1632 IVIKPEAQQAIKATA
-1647 DNQVESIKD
+1647 ENQVESIKD
-1656 TPHATTDE
+1656 TPHATVDE
-1664 LDEANQQINDTLKQ
+1664 LDEANQLISDTLKQ
-1678 GQQDIDNTTQDAAV
+1678 AQQEIENTNQDAAV
-1692 NDVRNQTIK
+1692 TDVRNQTIK

-1718 NIDESNN
+1718 SIEENN
-1725 NQLDAIRNT
+1725 KNQLDAIRNT

-1742 NVAIAALN
+1742 DVAIDTLN
-1750 KIVNAIKNDIAQ
+1750 KIVNTIKNDIAQ
-1762 NKTNAEVDQTEADGN
+1762 NKTNAEVDRTETDGN
-1777 NNIKVIL
+1777 DNIKVIL

-1789 KPAARQSVSA
+1789 KPAARQSVGV

-1847 QNSIDAQNIISK
+1847 QDSIDAQNIISK

-1892 DEEQNAAIVQV
+1892 DEEQNIAIAQV

-1910 KQQIAGAVTNADV
+1910 KQQIASAVTNADV
-1923 AYLLHDGKNE
+1923 AYLLHDEKNE

-1942 KKATAREQL
+1942 RKASAREQL

-1960 AIEANVQATVEERN
+1960 AIEANIQATVEERN

-1996 NAQVDKTATLNLQT
+1996 NAQVDKTASLNLQT

-2027 INDDLARVTHLVQ
+2027 INDDLARVTALVQ
-2040 NYRKVSDRNKADALK
+2040 NYRKVSNRNKADALK

-2087 LGDIEAVITEKEN
+2087 LSDIEAVITEKEN

-2128 KALIDQYVADGNR
+2128 KVLIDQYVADGNR
-2141 MVDEDATLNDIKKDT
+2141 MIDEDATLNDIKQHT
-2156 QLIIDEILAIKLPAE
+2156 QFIVDEILAIKLPAE
-2171 VIKASPKVGQ
+2171 ATKVSPKEIQ
-2181 PAPKVCTPIKKEDK
+2181 PAPKVCTPIKKE
-2195 QEVRKVVKE
+2195 ETHESRKVEKE

-2209 SEEMDLPLKE
+2209 SEGMDLPLKE
-2219 LALITGAALLARR
+2219 FALITGAALLARR
-2232 RSKKEKE
+2232 RTKNEKE

>member
-38 LTTDHNVQGG
+38 LTTDNNVQ
-48 SNQAL
+48 SDTNQAT
-53 PGNSQ
+53 PVNSQ
-58 NTNADTN
+58 DKDVANN
-65 RDIVNDSQNTPNAH
+65 RGLANSAQNTPNQS
-79 ATDNTSTN
+79 ATTNQATN
-87 QALTN
+87 QALVN
-92 HQNVDVANQ
+92 HNNGSIVNQ
-101 VGPAP
+101 ATPTSV
-106 IQPSA
+106 QSSTPS
-111 SPAQNN
+111 AQNN
-117 NNSNANST
+117 NHTDGNTTATETVSNAN
-125 ATEPAANTNN
+125 NN
-135 NLASNNNTLNVPN
+135 DAVSNNTTLNVPN
-148 NTDNNDSARHLT
+148 KTNENGSGGHLT

-172 DKPELVAIAEE
+172 DKPELVAIAEP

-194 AAPTDPN
+194 AAPADPN
-201 ATPADPTAT
+201 ATPADPA
-210 PADPTAGNGSAPV
+210 AAAAGNGGAPV

-232 TDPNANNI
+232 TDPNANNA

-245 NEVLSFDDNNIR
+245 NEVLSFDDNGIR
-257 PSTNRSVPT
+257 PSTNRSVPS

-271 NLPGYTLINGG
+271 NLPGFTLINGG

-293 TSMFDSG
+293 TSMFDSA

-307 QGNVIALGRIRG
+307 QGNVIALGRI
-319 NDTNDHGDFNGI
+319 
-331 EKTLTVNPNSELIFE
+331 K
-346 FNTMTT
+346 
-352 KNYQAQGNVIA
+352 
-363 LGRIRG
+363 G

-407 MTNLII
+407 VTNLII
-413 KNADNDTVIGEKVVA
+413 KNADNDTVIAEKSVA
-428 YGPIWRLLKVPEN
+428 YGPIWRLFKVPEN

-519 NTDDFVYKIQL
+519 NTDDFVYQVQL

-541 TKDFPSGN
+541 TKDFPSSN
-549 SGVDINDMNV
+549 SGVDMNDFNV
-559 TYDAANRIIT
+559 TYDAANRVIT
-569 IKSTGGGTG
+569 IKSTGGGSG

-612 LTYKTYSQDFINSP
+612 LTYKTYTQDFINSP

-701 ANQMQH
+701 TNQMQH

-719 NRKVDDMEDLVNQ
+719 NKKVDQMEDLVNQ

-789 PNAKQAIRD
+789 PNAKKAIRD
-798 KAAKQ
+798 KATKQ
-803 REIINHTPDATQ
+803 REIINATPDATE

-821 LNQLTTD
+821 LNQLATD

-851 GINTIGAVAPQV
+851 GINTIGAVVPQV

-917 TNDDVDTAKGDG
+917 TNADVDNAKGDG

-969 EERQAAIE
+969 EERQAAID
-977 KVNAAVAVA
+977 KVNAAVTAA

-1005 AIQGIQAIEPAT
+1005 AIQGIQAITPAT

-1022 AKNAIDQSAETQHNA
+1022 AKNAIDKSAETQHNT

-1103 VNEKAREAI
+1103 VNDKAREAI

-1137 NRALN
+1137 NRALT

-1168 PHVTKKQTATGVLTD
+1168 PHVTKKQTATGVLND

-1207 NQVDQDLATA
+1207 NQVDQELATA

-1239 AINAIQPNIVKKPAA
+1239 AINAIQPNIVKKPVA
-1254 LAQTN
+1254 LAQIN
-1259 QHYSAKLVEINA
+1259 QHYNAKLAEINA
-1271 TPDATDDEKN
+1271 TPDATNDEKN
-1281 AAINTLNQDR
+1281 AAINTLNLDR
-1291 QQAIESIKQANTNA
+1291 QQAIESIKQANINA

-1384 DATTNQ
+1384 DTTTNQ
-1390 AINAIDNVEAEVV
+1390 ALKAIDNVEAEVV

-1430 DNEKEVALQALAKE
+1430 DNEKEVASQALAKE

-1472 KIIQPETKIKPAA
+1472 KIIQPETKVKPAA
-1485 REKINQKANELRAQ
+1485 REKINQKANELRAK

-1507 AEERQAALDKIN
+1507 AEERQVALDKIN
-1519 DLVAKAM
+1519 EFVNQAM
-1526 TNITNDRT
+1526 TDITNNRT
-1534 NQQVNDS
+1534 NQQVDDTTS
-1541 TNQALDDIA
+1541 QALDSIA
-1550 LVTPDH
+1550 LVAPEH

-1570 EAKKH
+1570 EAKKQ

-1588 QVALNQLANNEKRAL
+1588 QVALNQLANNEKLAL

-1608 AIANNDVKRV
+1608 AVTNNDVKRV
-1618 ESNGIATLKGVEPH
+1618 ETNGIATLKGVQPH
-1632 IVVKPEAQEAIKASA
+1632 IVIKPEAQQAIKASA
-1647 DNQVESIKD
+1647 ENQVESIKD
-1656 TPHATTDE
+1656 TPHATVDE
-1664 LDEANQQINDTLKQ
+1664 LDEANQLISDTLKQ
-1678 GQQDIDNTTQDAAV
+1678 AQQEIENTNQDAAV
-1692 NDVRNQTIK
+1692 TDVRNQTIK

-1718 NIDESNN
+1718 SIEENN
-1725 NQLDAIRNT
+1725 KNQLDAIRNT

-1742 NVAIAALN
+1742 DVAIDTLN
-1750 KIVNAIKNDIAQ
+1750 KIVNTIKNDIAQ
-1762 NKTNAEVDQTEADGN
+1762 NKTNAEVDRTETDGN
-1777 NNIKVIL
+1777 DNIKVIL

-1789 KPAARQSVSA
+1789 KPAARQSVGV

-1847 QNSIDAQNIISK
+1847 QDSINAQNIISK

-1892 DEEQNAAIVQV
+1892 DEEQNAAIAQV
-1903 EKELIKA
+1903 EQALIKA
-1910 KQQIAGAVTNADV
+1910 KQQIASAVTNADV

-1942 KKATAREQL
+1942 RKATAREQL
-1951 TTLFNDKKQ
+1951 TTLLNDKKQ

-1974 SILAQLQNIYD
+1974 SVLAELQNIYD
-1985 TAIGQIDQDRS
+1985 AAIGQLDHDRS
-1996 NAQVDKTATLNLQT
+1996 NAQVDKTASFNLQT

-2016 HPIKKPDAEKT
+2016 HPVKKPDAEKT
-2027 INDDLARVTHLVQ
+2027 INVDLVRVTALVQ
-2040 NYRKVSDRNKADALK
+2040 NYRKVSDRNKVDALK

-2087 LGDIEAVITEKEN
+2087 LSDIEAVITEKEN

-2121 PEQLAKV
+2121 PEQLAKIKV
-2128 KALIDQYVADGNR
+2128 LIDQYVADGNR
-2141 MVDEDATLNDIKKDT
+2141 MIDEDATLNDIKQHT
-2156 QLIIDEILAIKLPAE
+2156 QFIVDEILAIKLPAE
-2171 VIKASPKVGQ
+2171 ATKVSPKVIQ
-2181 PAPKVCTPIKKEDK
+2181 PAPKVCTPIKKE
-2195 QEVRKVVKE
+2195 ETHESRKVEKE

-2209 SEEMDLPLKE
+2209 SEGMDLPLKE
-2219 LALITGAALLARR
+2219 FALITGAALLARR
-2232 RSKKEKE
+2232 RTKIEKE

>member
-38 LTTDHNVQGG
+38 LTTDNNVQ
-48 SNQAL
+48 SDTNQAT
-53 PGNSQ
+53 PVNSQ
-58 NTNADTN
+58 DTN
-65 RDIVNDSQNTPNAH
+65 VANNRGLANSAQNTPNQS
-79 ATDNTSTN
+79 ATTNQSTN
-87 QALTN
+87 QALVN
-92 HQNVDVANQ
+92 HNNGSIANQ
-101 VGPAP
+101 ATPTSV
-106 IQPSA
+106 QSSTPS
-111 SPAQNN
+111 AQNN
-117 NNSNANST
+117 NHTDGNTTATETVSNAN
-125 ATEPAANTNN
+125 NKDVV
-135 NLASNNNTLNVPN
+135 SNNTTLNVPN
-148 NTDNNDSARHLT
+148 KTNENGSGGHLT

-172 DKPELVAIAEE
+172 DKPELVAIAEQ

-194 AAPTDPN
+194 AAPADPN
-201 ATPADPTAT
+201 ATPADPA
-210 PADPTAGNGSAPV
+210 AAAAGNGGAPV

-232 TDPNANNI
+232 TDPNANNA

-245 NEVLSFDDNNIR
+245 NEVLSFDDNGIR
-257 PSTNRSVPT
+257 PSTNRSVPS

-271 NLPGYTLINGG
+271 NLPGFTLINGG

-307 QGNVIALGRIRG
+307 QGNVIALGRIKR

-331 EKTLTVNPNSELIFE
+331 EKS
-346 FNTMTT
+346 
-352 KNYQAQGNVIA
+352 
-363 LGRIRG
+363 
-369 NDTNDHGDF
+369 
-378 NGIEKTLTVNPNSEL
+378 LTVNPNSEL

-407 MTNLII
+407 VTNLII
-413 KNADNDTVIGEKVVA
+413 KNADNDTVIAEKSVA
-428 YGPIWRLLKVPEN
+428 YGPIWRLFKVPEN

-519 NTDDFVYKIQL
+519 NTDDFVYKVQL

-541 TKDFPSGN
+541 TKDFPSSN
-549 SGVDINDMNV
+549 SGVDMNDFNV
-559 TYDAANRIIT
+559 TYDAANRVIT
-569 IKSTGGGTG
+569 IKSTGGGSG

-612 LTYKTYSQDFINSP
+612 LTYKTYTQDFINSP

-701 ANQMQH
+701 TNQMQH

-719 NRKVDDMEDLVNQ
+719 NKKVDQMEDLVNQ

-789 PNAKQAIRD
+789 PNAKKAIRD
-798 KAAKQ
+798 KATKQ
-803 REIINHTPDATQ
+803 REIINATPDATE

-821 LNQLTTD
+821 LNQLATD

-836 TNATTNADVETAKNN
+836 TNATTNADVEIAKNN
-851 GINTIGAVAPQV
+851 GINTIGAVVPQV

-917 TNDDVDTAKGDG
+917 TNADVDNAKGDG

-969 EERQAAIE
+969 EERQAAID
-977 KVNAAVAVA
+977 KVNAAVTAA

-1005 AIQGIQAIEPAT
+1005 AIQGIQAITPAT

-1022 AKNAIDQSAETQHNA
+1022 AKNAIDKSAETQHNT

-1103 VNEKAREAI
+1103 VNDKAREAI

-1137 NRALN
+1137 NRALT

-1168 PHVTKKQTATGVLTD
+1168 PHVTKKQTATGVLND

-1207 NQVDQDLATA
+1207 NQVDQELATA

-1254 LAQTN
+1254 LAQIN
-1259 QHYSAKLVEINA
+1259 QHYNAKLAEINA
-1271 TPDATDDEKN
+1271 TPDATNDEKN

-1358 AAVNQINQLKDQAFN
+1358 AAVNQINQLKDQAIN

-1384 DATTNQ
+1384 DTTTNQ
-1390 AINAIDNVEAEVV
+1390 AVNAIDNVEAEVV
-1403 IKPKAIADIEK
+1403 IKPTAIADIEK

-1430 DNEKEVALQALAKE
+1430 DNEKEVASQALAKE

-1472 KIIQPETKIKPAA
+1472 KIIQPETKVKPAA
-1485 REKINQKANELRAQ
+1485 REKINQKANELRAK

-1507 AEERQAALDKIN
+1507 AEERQVALDKIN
-1519 DLVAKAM
+1519 EFVNQAM
-1526 TNITNDRT
+1526 TDITNNRT
-1534 NQQVNDS
+1534 NQQVDDTTS
-1541 TNQALDDIA
+1541 QALDSIA
-1550 LVTPDH
+1550 LVAPEH

-1570 EAKKH
+1570 EAKKQ

-1588 QVALNQLANNEKRAL
+1588 QVALNQLANNEKLAL

-1608 AIANNDVKRV
+1608 AVTNNDVKRV
-1618 ESNGIATLKGVEPH
+1618 ETNGIATLKGVQPH
-1632 IVVKPEAQEAIKASA
+1632 IVIKPEAQQAIKATA
-1647 DNQVESIKD
+1647 ENQVESIKD
-1656 TPHATTDE
+1656 TPHATVDE
-1664 LDEANQQINDTLKQ
+1664 LDEANQLISDTLKQ
-1678 GQQDIDNTTQDAAV
+1678 AQQEIENTNQDAAV
-1692 NDVRNQTIK
+1692 TDVRNQTIK

-1718 NIDESNN
+1718 SIEENN
-1725 NQLDAIRNT
+1725 KNQLDAIRNT

-1742 NVAIAALN
+1742 DVAIDTLN
-1750 KIVNAIKNDIAQ
+1750 KIVNTIKNDIAQ
-1762 NKTNAEVDQTEADGN
+1762 NKTNAEVDRTETDGN
-1777 NNIKVIL
+1777 DNIKVIL

-1789 KPAARQSVSA
+1789 KPAARQSVGV

-1847 QNSIDAQNIISK
+1847 QDSIDAQNIISK

-1892 DEEQNAAIVQV
+1892 DEEQNIAIAQV

-1910 KQQIAGAVTNADV
+1910 KQQIASAVTNADV
-1923 AYLLHDGKNE
+1923 AYLLHDEKNE

-1942 KKATAREQL
+1942 RKASAREQL

-1960 AIEANVQATVEERN
+1960 AIEANIQATVEERN

-1996 NAQVDKTATLNLQT
+1996 NAQVDKTASLNLQT

-2027 INDDLARVTHLVQ
+2027 INDDLARVTALVQ
-2040 NYRKVSDRNKADALK
+2040 NYRKVSNRNKADALK

-2087 LGDIEAVITEKEN
+2087 LSDIEAVITEKEN

-2128 KALIDQYVADGNR
+2128 KVLIDQYVADGNR
-2141 MVDEDATLNDIKKDT
+2141 MIDEDATLNDIKQHT
-2156 QLIIDEILAIKLPAE
+2156 QFIVDEILAIKLPAE
-2171 VIKASPKVGQ
+2171 ATKVSPKEIQ
-2181 PAPKVCTPIKKEDK
+2181 PAPKVCTPIKKE
-2195 QEVRKVVKE
+2195 ETHESRKVEKE

-2209 SEEMDLPLKE
+2209 SEGMDLPLKE
-2219 LALITGAALLARR
+2219 FALITGAALLARR
-2232 RSKKEKE
+2232 RTKNEKE

>member
-38 LTTDHNVQGG
+38 LTTDNNVQ
-48 SNQAL
+48 SDTNQAT
-53 PGNSQ
+53 PVNSQ
-58 NTNADTN
+58 DTN
-65 RDIVNDSQNTPNAH
+65 VANNRGLANSAQNTPNQS
-79 ATDNTSTN
+79 ATTNQSTN
-87 QALTN
+87 QALVN
-92 HQNVDVANQ
+92 HNNGSIANQ
-101 VGPAP
+101 ATPTSV
-106 IQPSA
+106 QSSTPS
-111 SPAQNN
+111 AQNN
-117 NNSNANST
+117 NHTDGNTTATETVSNAN
-125 ATEPAANTNN
+125 NKDVV
-135 NLASNNNTLNVPN
+135 SNNTTLNVPN
-148 NTDNNDSARHLT
+148 KTNENGSGGHLT

-172 DKPELVAIAEE
+172 DKPELVAIAEQ

-194 AAPTDPN
+194 AAPADPN
-201 ATPADPTAT
+201 ATPADPVA
-210 PADPTAGNGSAPV
+210 AAAGNGGAPV

-232 TDPNANNI
+232 TDPNANNA

-245 NEVLSFDDNNIR
+245 NEVLSFDDNGIR
-257 PSTNRSVPT
+257 PSTNRSVPS

-271 NLPGYTLINGG
+271 NLPGFTLINGG

-307 QGNVIALGRIRG
+307 QGNVIALGRIKG

-331 EKTLTVNPNSELIFE
+331 EKS
-346 FNTMTT
+346 
-352 KNYQAQGNVIA
+352 
-363 LGRIRG
+363 
-369 NDTNDHGDF
+369 
-378 NGIEKTLTVNPNSEL
+378 LTVNPNSEL

-407 MTNLII
+407 VTNLII
-413 KNADNDTVIGEKVVA
+413 KNADNDTVIAEKSVA
-428 YGPIWRLLKVPEN
+428 YGPIWRLFKVPEN

-519 NTDDFVYKIQL
+519 NTDDFVYKVQL

-541 TKDFPSGN
+541 TKDFPSSN
-549 SGVDINDMNV
+549 SGVDMNDFNV
-559 TYDAANRIIT
+559 TYDAANRVIT
-569 IKSTGGGTG
+569 IKSTGGGSG

-612 LTYKTYSQDFINSP
+612 LTYKTYTQDFINSP

-701 ANQMQH
+701 TNQMQH

-719 NRKVDDMEDLVNQ
+719 NKKVDQMEDLVNQ

-789 PNAKQAIRD
+789 PNAKKAIRD
-798 KAAKQ
+798 KATKQ
-803 REIINHTPDATQ
+803 REIINATPDATE

-821 LNQLTTD
+821 LNQLATD

-836 TNATTNADVETAKNN
+836 TNATTNADVEIAKNN
-851 GINTIGAVAPQV
+851 GINTIGAVVPQV

-917 TNDDVDTAKGDG
+917 TNADVDNAKGDG

-969 EERQAAIE
+969 EERQAAID
-977 KVNAAVAVA
+977 KVNAAVTAA

-1005 AIQGIQAIEPAT
+1005 AIQGIQAITPAT

-1022 AKNAIDQSAETQHNA
+1022 AKNAIDKSAETQHNT

-1103 VNEKAREAI
+1103 VNDKAREAI

-1137 NRALN
+1137 NRALT

-1168 PHVTKKQTATGVLTD
+1168 PHVTKKQTATGVLND

-1207 NQVDQDLATA
+1207 NQVDQELATA

-1254 LAQTN
+1254 LAQIN
-1259 QHYSAKLVEINA
+1259 QHYNAKLAEINA
-1271 TPDATDDEKN
+1271 TPDATNDEKN

-1358 AAVNQINQLKDQAFN
+1358 AAVNQINQLKDQAIN

-1384 DATTNQ
+1384 DTTTNQ
-1390 AINAIDNVEAEVV
+1390 AVNAIDNVEAEVV

-1430 DNEKEVALQALAKE
+1430 DNEKEVASQALAKE

-1472 KIIQPETKIKPAA
+1472 KIIQPETKVKPAA
-1485 REKINQKANELRAQ
+1485 REKINQKANELRAK

-1507 AEERQAALDKIN
+1507 AEERQVALDKIN
-1519 DLVAKAM
+1519 EFVNQAM
-1526 TNITNDRT
+1526 TDITNNRT
-1534 NQQVNDS
+1534 NQQVDDTTS
-1541 TNQALDDIA
+1541 QALDSIA
-1550 LVTPDH
+1550 LVAPEH

-1570 EAKKH
+1570 EAKKQ

-1588 QVALNQLANNEKRAL
+1588 QVALNQLANNEKLAL

-1608 AIANNDVKRV
+1608 AVTNNDVKRV
-1618 ESNGIATLKGVEPH
+1618 ETNGIATLKGVQPH
-1632 IVVKPEAQEAIKASA
+1632 IVIKPEAQQAIKATA
-1647 DNQVESIKD
+1647 ENQVESIKD
-1656 TPHATTDE
+1656 TPHATVDE
-1664 LDEANQQINDTLKQ
+1664 LDEANQLISDTLKQ
-1678 GQQDIDNTTQDAAV
+1678 AQQEIENTNQDAAV
-1692 NDVRNQTIK
+1692 TDVRNQTIK

-1718 NIDESNN
+1718 SIEENN
-1725 NQLDAIRNT
+1725 KNQLDAIRNT

-1742 NVAIAALN
+1742 DVAIDTLN
-1750 KIVNAIKNDIAQ
+1750 KIVNTIKNDIAQ
-1762 NKTNAEVDQTEADGN
+1762 NKTNAEVDRTETDGN
-1777 NNIKVIL
+1777 DNIKVIL

-1789 KPAARQSVSA
+1789 KPAARQSVGV

-1847 QNSIDAQNIISK
+1847 QDSIDAQNIISK

-1892 DEEQNAAIVQV
+1892 DEEQNIAIAQV

-1910 KQQIAGAVTNADV
+1910 KQQIASAVTNADV
-1923 AYLLHDGKNE
+1923 AYLLHDEKNE

-1942 KKATAREQL
+1942 RKASAREQL

-1960 AIEANVQATVEERN
+1960 AIEANIQATVEERN

-1996 NAQVDKTATLNLQT
+1996 NAQVDKTASLNLQT

-2027 INDDLARVTHLVQ
+2027 INDDLARVTALVQ
-2040 NYRKVSDRNKADALK
+2040 NYRKVSNRNKADALK

-2087 LGDIEAVITEKEN
+2087 LSDIEAVITEKEN

-2128 KALIDQYVADGNR
+2128 KVLIDQYVADGNR
-2141 MVDEDATLNDIKKDT
+2141 MIDEDATLNDIKQHT
-2156 QLIIDEILAIKLPAE
+2156 QFIVDEILAIKLPAE
-2171 VIKASPKVGQ
+2171 ATKVSPKEIQ
-2181 PAPKVCTPIKKEDK
+2181 PAPKVCTPIKKE
-2195 QEVRKVVKE
+2195 ETHESRKVEKE

-2209 SEEMDLPLKE
+2209 SEGMDLPLKE
-2219 LALITGAALLARR
+2219 FALITGAALLARR
-2232 RSKKEKE
+2232 RTKNEKE

>member
-38 LTTDHNVQGG
+38 LTTDNNVQ
-48 SNQAL
+48 SDTNQAT
-53 PGNSQ
+53 PVNSQ
-58 NTNADTN
+58 DTN
-65 RDIVNDSQNTPNAH
+65 VANNRGLANSAQNTPNQS
-79 ATDNTSTN
+79 ATTNQSTN
-87 QALTN
+87 QALVN
-92 HQNVDVANQ
+92 HNNGSIANQ
-101 VGPAP
+101 ATPTSV
-106 IQPSA
+106 QSSTPS
-111 SPAQNN
+111 AQNN
-117 NNSNANST
+117 NHTDGNTTATETVSNAN
-125 ATEPAANTNN
+125 NKDVV
-135 NLASNNNTLNVPN
+135 SNNTTLNVPN
-148 NTDNNDSARHLT
+148 KTNENGSGGHLT

-172 DKPELVAIAEE
+172 DKPELVAIAEQ

-194 AAPTDPN
+194 AAPADPN
-201 ATPADPTAT
+201 ATPADPA
-210 PADPTAGNGSAPV
+210 AAAAGNGGAPV

-232 TDPNANNI
+232 TDPNANNA

-245 NEVLSFDDNNIR
+245 NEVLSFDDNGIR
-257 PSTNRSVPT
+257 PSTNRSVPS

-271 NLPGYTLINGG
+271 NLPGFTLINGG

-307 QGNVIALGRIRG
+307 QGNVIALGRIKG

-331 EKTLTVNPNSELIFE
+331 EKS
-346 FNTMTT
+346 
-352 KNYQAQGNVIA
+352 
-363 LGRIRG
+363 
-369 NDTNDHGDF
+369 
-378 NGIEKTLTVNPNSEL
+378 LTVNPNSEL

-407 MTNLII
+407 VTNLII
-413 KNADNDTVIGEKVVA
+413 KNADNDTVIAEKSVA
-428 YGPIWRLLKVPEN
+428 YGPIWRLFKVPEN

-458 ARGIYQLRDGYKYY
+458 ARGSYQLRDGYKYY

-519 NTDDFVYKIQL
+519 NTDDFVYKVQL

-541 TKDFPSGN
+541 TKDFPSSN
-549 SGVDINDMNV
+549 SGVDMNDFNV
-559 TYDAANRIIT
+559 TYDAANRVIT
-569 IKSTGGGTG
+569 IKSTGGGSG

-612 LTYKTYSQDFINSP
+612 LTYKTYTQDFINSP

-688 LNKRVSQADIDSL
+688 LNKRVSQVDIDSL
-701 ANQMQH
+701 TNQMQH

-719 NRKVDDMEDLVNQ
+719 NKKVDQMEDLVNQ

-789 PNAKQAIRD
+789 PNAKKAIRD
-798 KAAKQ
+798 KATKQ
-803 REIINHTPDATQ
+803 REIINATPDATE

-821 LNQLTTD
+821 LNQLATD

-836 TNATTNADVETAKNN
+836 TNATTNADVEIAKNN
-851 GINTIGAVAPQV
+851 GINTIGAVVPQV

-917 TNDDVDTAKGDG
+917 TNADVDNAKGDG

-969 EERQAAIE
+969 EERQAAID
-977 KVNAAVAVA
+977 KVNAAVTAA

-1005 AIQGIQAIEPAT
+1005 AIQGIQAITPAT

-1022 AKNAIDQSAETQHNA
+1022 AKNAIDKSAETQHNT

-1103 VNEKAREAI
+1103 VNDKAREAI

-1137 NRALN
+1137 NRALT

-1168 PHVTKKQTATGVLTD
+1168 PHVTKKQTATGVLND

-1207 NQVDQDLATA
+1207 NQVDQELATA

-1254 LAQTN
+1254 LAQIN
-1259 QHYSAKLVEINA
+1259 QHYNAKLAEINA
-1271 TPDATDDEKN
+1271 TPDATNDEKN

-1358 AAVNQINQLKDQAFN
+1358 AAVNQINQLKDQAIN

-1384 DATTNQ
+1384 DTTTNQ
-1390 AINAIDNVEAEVV
+1390 AVNAIDNVEAEVV
-1403 IKPKAIADIEK
+1403 IKPTAIADIEK

-1430 DNEKEVALQALAKE
+1430 DNEKEVASQALAKE

-1472 KIIQPETKIKPAA
+1472 KIIQPETKVKPAA
-1485 REKINQKANELRAQ
+1485 REKINQKANELRAK

-1507 AEERQAALDKIN
+1507 AEERQVALDKIN
-1519 DLVAKAM
+1519 EFVNQAM
-1526 TNITNDRT
+1526 TDITNNRT
-1534 NQQVNDS
+1534 NQQVDDTTS
-1541 TNQALDDIA
+1541 QALDSIA
-1550 LVTPDH
+1550 LVAPEH

-1570 EAKKH
+1570 EAKKQ

-1588 QVALNQLANNEKRAL
+1588 QVALNQLANNEKLAL

-1608 AIANNDVKRV
+1608 AVTNNDVKRV
-1618 ESNGIATLKGVEPH
+1618 ETNGIATLKGVQPH
-1632 IVVKPEAQEAIKASA
+1632 IVIKPEAQQAIKATA
-1647 DNQVESIKD
+1647 ENQVESIKD
-1656 TPHATTDE
+1656 TPHATVDE
-1664 LDEANQQINDTLKQ
+1664 LDEANQLISDTLKQ
-1678 GQQDIDNTTQDAAV
+1678 AQQEIENTNQDAAV
-1692 NDVRNQTIK
+1692 TDVRNQTIK

-1718 NIDESNN
+1718 SIEENN
-1725 NQLDAIRNT
+1725 KNQLDAIRNT

-1742 NVAIAALN
+1742 DVAIDTLN
-1750 KIVNAIKNDIAQ
+1750 KIVNTIKNDIAQ
-1762 NKTNAEVDQTEADGN
+1762 NKTNAEVDRTETDGN
-1777 NNIKVIL
+1777 DNIKVIL

-1789 KPAARQSVSA
+1789 KPAARQSVGV

-1847 QNSIDAQNIISK
+1847 QDSIDAQNIISK

-1892 DEEQNAAIVQV
+1892 DEEQNIAIAQV

-1910 KQQIAGAVTNADV
+1910 KQQIASAVTNADV
-1923 AYLLHDGKNE
+1923 AYLLHDEKNE

-1942 KKATAREQL
+1942 RKASAREQL

-1960 AIEANVQATVEERN
+1960 AIEANIQATVEERN

-1996 NAQVDKTATLNLQT
+1996 NAQVDKTASLNLQT

-2027 INDDLARVTHLVQ
+2027 INDDLARVTALVQ
-2040 NYRKVSDRNKADALK
+2040 NYRKVSNRNKADALK

-2087 LGDIEAVITEKEN
+2087 LSDIEAVITEKEN

-2128 KALIDQYVADGNR
+2128 KVLIDQYVADGNR
-2141 MVDEDATLNDIKKDT
+2141 MIDEDATLNDIKQHT
-2156 QLIIDEILAIKLPAE
+2156 QFIVDEILAIKLPAE
-2171 VIKASPKVGQ
+2171 ATKVSPKEIQ
-2181 PAPKVCTPIKKEDK
+2181 PAPKVCTPIKKE
-2195 QEVRKVVKE
+2195 ETHESRKVEKE

-2209 SEEMDLPLKE
+2209 SEGMDLPLKE
-2219 LALITGAALLARR
+2219 FALITGAALLARR
-2232 RSKKEKE
+2232 RTKNEKE

>member
-38 LTTDHNVQGG
+38 LTTDNNVQ
-48 SNQAL
+48 SDTNQAT
-53 PGNSQ
+53 PVNSQ
-58 NTNADTN
+58 DTN
-65 RDIVNDSQNTPNAH
+65 VANNRGLANSAQNTPNQS
-79 ATDNTSTN
+79 ATTNQSTN
-87 QALTN
+87 QALVN
-92 HQNVDVANQ
+92 HNNGSIANQ
-101 VGPAP
+101 ATPTSV
-106 IQPSA
+106 QSSTPS
-111 SPAQNN
+111 AQNN
-117 NNSNANST
+117 NHTDGNTTATETVSNAN
-125 ATEPAANTNN
+125 NKDVV
-135 NLASNNNTLNVPN
+135 SNNTTLNVPN
-148 NTDNNDSARHLT
+148 KTNENGSGGHLT

-172 DKPELVAIAEE
+172 DKPELVAIAEQ

-194 AAPTDPN
+194 AAPADPN
-201 ATPADPTAT
+201 ATPADPA
-210 PADPTAGNGSAPV
+210 AAAAGNGGAPV

-232 TDPNANNI
+232 TDPNANNA

-245 NEVLSFDDNNIR
+245 NEVLSFDDNGIR
-257 PSTNRSVPT
+257 PSTNRSVPS

-271 NLPGYTLINGG
+271 NLPGFTLINGG

-307 QGNVIALGRIRG
+307 QGNVIALGRIKG

-331 EKTLTVNPNSELIFE
+331 EKS
-346 FNTMTT
+346 
-352 KNYQAQGNVIA
+352 
-363 LGRIRG
+363 
-369 NDTNDHGDF
+369 
-378 NGIEKTLTVNPNSEL
+378 LTVNPNSEL

-407 MTNLII
+407 VTNLII
-413 KNADNDTVIGEKVVA
+413 KNADNDTVIAEKSVA
-428 YGPIWRLLKVPEN
+428 YGPIWRLFKVPEN

-519 NTDDFVYKIQL
+519 NTDDFVYKVQL

-541 TKDFPSGN
+541 TKDFPSSN
-549 SGVDINDMNV
+549 SGVDMNDFNV
-559 TYDAANRIIT
+559 TYDAANRVIT
-569 IKSTGGGTG
+569 IKSTGGGSG

-612 LTYKTYSQDFINSP
+612 LTYKTYTQDFINSP

-701 ANQMQH
+701 TNQMQH

-719 NRKVDDMEDLVNQ
+719 NKKVDQMEDLVNQ

-789 PNAKQAIRD
+789 PNAKKAIRD
-798 KAAKQ
+798 KATKQ
-803 REIINHTPDATQ
+803 REIINATPDATE

-821 LNQLTTD
+821 LNQLATD
-828 ETDAIDNV
+828 ETDAIDNI
-836 TNATTNADVETAKNN
+836 TNATTNADVEIAKNN
-851 GINTIGAVAPQV
+851 GINTIGAVVPQV

-917 TNDDVDTAKGDG
+917 TNADVDNAKGDG

-969 EERQAAIE
+969 EERQAAID
-977 KVNAAVAVA
+977 KVNAAVTAA

-1005 AIQGIQAIEPAT
+1005 AIQGIQAITPAT

-1022 AKNAIDQSAETQHNA
+1022 AKNAIDKSAETQHNT

-1103 VNEKAREAI
+1103 VNDKAREAI

-1137 NRALN
+1137 NRALT

-1168 PHVTKKQTATGVLTD
+1168 PHVTKKQTATGVLND

-1207 NQVDQDLATA
+1207 NQVDQELATA

-1254 LAQTN
+1254 LAQIN
-1259 QHYSAKLVEINA
+1259 QHYNAKLAEINA
-1271 TPDATDDEKN
+1271 TPDATNDEKN

-1358 AAVNQINQLKDQAFN
+1358 AAVNQINQLKDQAIN

-1384 DATTNQ
+1384 DTTTNQ
-1390 AINAIDNVEAEVV
+1390 AVNAIDNVEAEVV

-1430 DNEKEVALQALAKE
+1430 DNEKEVASQALAKE

-1472 KIIQPETKIKPAA
+1472 KIIQPETKVKPAA
-1485 REKINQKANELRAQ
+1485 REKINQKANELRAK

-1507 AEERQAALDKIN
+1507 AEERQVALDKIN
-1519 DLVAKAM
+1519 EFVNQAM
-1526 TNITNDRT
+1526 TDITNNRT
-1534 NQQVNDS
+1534 NQQVDDTTS
-1541 TNQALDDIA
+1541 QALDSIA
-1550 LVTPDH
+1550 LVAPEH

-1570 EAKKH
+1570 EAKKQ

-1588 QVALNQLANNEKRAL
+1588 QVALNQLANNEKLAL

-1608 AIANNDVKRV
+1608 AVTNNDVKRV
-1618 ESNGIATLKGVEPH
+1618 ETNGIATLKGVQPH
-1632 IVVKPEAQEAIKASA
+1632 IVIKPEAQQAIKATA
-1647 DNQVESIKD
+1647 ENQVESIKD
-1656 TPHATTDE
+1656 TPHATVDE
-1664 LDEANQQINDTLKQ
+1664 LDEANQLISDTLKQ
-1678 GQQDIDNTTQDAAV
+1678 AQQEIENTNQDAAV
-1692 NDVRNQTIK
+1692 TDVRNQTIK

-1718 NIDESNN
+1718 SIEENN
-1725 NQLDAIRNT
+1725 KNQLDAIRNT

-1742 NVAIAALN
+1742 DVAIDTLN
-1750 KIVNAIKNDIAQ
+1750 KIVNTIKNDIAQ
-1762 NKTNAEVDQTEADGN
+1762 NKTNAEVDRTETDGN
-1777 NNIKVIL
+1777 DNIKVIL

-1789 KPAARQSVSA
+1789 KPAARQSVGV

-1847 QNSIDAQNIISK
+1847 QDSIDAQNIISK

-1892 DEEQNAAIVQV
+1892 DEEQNIAIAQV

-1910 KQQIAGAVTNADV
+1910 KQQIASAVTNADV
-1923 AYLLHDGKNE
+1923 AYLLHDEKNE

-1942 KKATAREQL
+1942 RKASAREQL

-1960 AIEANVQATVEERN
+1960 AIEANIQATVEERN

-1996 NAQVDKTATLNLQT
+1996 NAQVDKTASLNLQT

-2027 INDDLARVTHLVQ
+2027 INDDLARVTALVQ
-2040 NYRKVSDRNKADALK
+2040 NYRKVSNRNKADALK

-2087 LGDIEAVITEKEN
+2087 LSDIEAVITEKEN

-2128 KALIDQYVADGNR
+2128 KVLIDQYVADGNR
-2141 MVDEDATLNDIKKDT
+2141 MIDEDATLNDIKQHT
-2156 QLIIDEILAIKLPAE
+2156 QFIVDEILAIKLPAE
-2171 VIKASPKVGQ
+2171 ATKVSPKEIQ
-2181 PAPKVCTPIKKEDK
+2181 PAPKVCTPIKKE
-2195 QEVRKVVKE
+2195 ETHESRKVEKE

-2209 SEEMDLPLKE
+2209 SEGMDLPLKE
-2219 LALITGAALLARR
+2219 FALITGAALLARR
-2232 RSKKEKE
+2232 RTKNEKE

>member
-53 PGNSQ
+53 PGNSP

-65 RDIVNDSQNTPNAH
+65 RDIVNGSQNTPNAH

-92 HQNVDVANQ
+92 HQNVGVANQ
-101 VGPAP
+101 VAPAP
-106 IQPSA
+106 IQPSTSSA
-111 SPAQNN
+111 SNN
-117 NNSNANST
+117 NHSDANST

-194 AAPTDPN
+194 AAPADPN
-201 ATPADPTAT
+201 AT

-223 AITAPYTPT
+223 AITAPFTPT

-245 NEVLSFDDNNIR
+245 NEVLTFDDNNIR

-307 QGNVIALGRIRG
+307 QGNVIALGRIKG
-319 NDTNDHGDFNGI
+319 NDTNDHGG
-331 EKTLTVNPNSELIFE
+331 
-346 FNTMTT
+346 
-352 KNYQAQGNVIA
+352 
-363 LGRIRG
+363 
-369 NDTNDHGDF
+369 F

-549 SGVDINDMNV
+549 SGADINDMNV

-604 RTVTFNDT
+604 RTVTFNDI
-612 LTYKTYSQDFINSP
+612 LTYKTYTQDFINSP

-635 PYTIDIIMNKDALQA
+635 PYTIDIIMNKDVLQA

-665 LDIFND
+665 LDIFNE

-701 ANQMQH
+701 VNQMQH

-789 PNAKQAIRD
+789 TNAKQAIRD

-803 REIINHTPDATQ
+803 REIINNTPDATQ

-977 KVNAAVAVA
+977 KVNAAVAAA

-1103 VNEKAREAI
+1103 VNDKAREAI

-1196 NATTEEKQVAL
+1196 NATDEEKQVAL

-1239 AINAIQPNIVKKPAA
+1239 AINAIQPNIVKKPTA
-1254 LAQTN
+1254 LAQIN
-1259 QHYSAKLVEINA
+1259 QHYNAKLAEINA

-1390 AINAIDNVEAEVV
+1390 AINAIDNVEAKVV

-1430 DNEKEVALQALAKE
+1430 DNEKEVALLALAKE

-1472 KIIQPETKIKPAA
+1472 KIIQPETKVKPAA

-1556 IVRAA
+1556 IVRAT

-1603 QNINQ
+1603 QNIDQ

-1910 KQQIAGAVTNADV
+1910 KQQIASAVTNADV

-1951 TTLFNDKKQ
+1951 TTLFNDKKL

-1996 NAQVDKTATLNLQT
+1996 NAQVDKTASLNLQT

-2128 KALIDQYVADGNR
+2128 KALIDQYVADGIR
-2141 MVDEDATLNDIKKDT
+2141 MIDEDATLNDIKQHT
-2156 QLIIDEILAIKLPAE
+2156 QFIVDEILAIKLPAE
-2171 VIKASPKVGQ
+2171 ATKVLPKVGQ
-2181 PAPKVCTPIKKEDK
+2181 PAPKLCTSIKKVDK

-2232 RSKKEKE
+2232 RNKNEKE

>member
-201 ATPADPTAT
+201 ATPADPTA
-210 PADPTAGNGSAPV
+210 GNGSAPV

-300 DAKNYQA
+300 DA
-307 QGNVIALGRIRG
+307 
-319 NDTNDHGDFNGI
+319 
-331 EKTLTVNPNSELIFE
+331 
-346 FNTMTT
+346 

-1725 NQLDAIRNT
+1725 QLDAIRNT

-2141 MVDEDATLNDIKKDT
+2141 MVDEDATLNDIKKHT
-2156 QLIIDEILAIKLPAE
+2156 QFIIDEILAIKLPAE

>member
-38 LTTDHNVQGG
+38 LTTDNNVQ
-48 SNQAL
+48 SDTNQAT
-53 PGNSQ
+53 PVNSQ
-58 NTNADTN
+58 DTN
-65 RDIVNDSQNTPNAH
+65 VANNRGLANSAQNTPNQS
-79 ATDNTSTN
+79 ATTNQSTN
-87 QALTN
+87 QALVN
-92 HQNVDVANQ
+92 HNNGSIANQ
-101 VGPAP
+101 ATPTSV
-106 IQPSA
+106 QSSTPS
-111 SPAQNN
+111 AQNN
-117 NNSNANST
+117 NHTDGNTTATETVSNAN
-125 ATEPAANTNN
+125 NKDVV
-135 NLASNNNTLNVPN
+135 SNNTTLNVPN
-148 NTDNNDSARHLT
+148 KTNENGSGGHLT

-172 DKPELVAIAEE
+172 DKPELVAIAEQ

-194 AAPTDPN
+194 AAPADPN
-201 ATPADPTAT
+201 ATPADPA
-210 PADPTAGNGSAPV
+210 AAAAGNGGAPV

-232 TDPNANNI
+232 TDPNANNA

-245 NEVLSFDDNNIR
+245 NEVLSFDDNGIR
-257 PSTNRSVPT
+257 PSTNRSVPS

-271 NLPGYTLINGG
+271 NLPGFTLINGG

-307 QGNVIALGRIRG
+307 QGNVIALGRIKG

-331 EKTLTVNPNSELIFE
+331 EKS
-346 FNTMTT
+346 
-352 KNYQAQGNVIA
+352 
-363 LGRIRG
+363 
-369 NDTNDHGDF
+369 
-378 NGIEKTLTVNPNSEL
+378 LTVNPNSEL

-407 MTNLII
+407 VTNLII
-413 KNADNDTVIGEKVVA
+413 KNADNDTVIAEKSVA
-428 YGPIWRLLKVPEN
+428 YGPIWRLFKVPEN

-519 NTDDFVYKIQL
+519 NTDDFVYKVQL

-541 TKDFPSGN
+541 TKDFPSSN
-549 SGVDINDMNV
+549 SGVDMNDFNV
-559 TYDAANRIIT
+559 TYDAANRVIT
-569 IKSTGGGTG
+569 IKSTGGGSG

-612 LTYKTYSQDFINSP
+612 LTYKTYTQDFINSP

-701 ANQMQH
+701 TNQMQH

-719 NRKVDDMEDLVNQ
+719 NKKVDQMEDLVNQ

-789 PNAKQAIRD
+789 PNAKKAIRD
-798 KAAKQ
+798 KATKQ
-803 REIINHTPDATQ
+803 REIINATPDATE

-821 LNQLTTD
+821 LNQLATD

-836 TNATTNADVETAKNN
+836 TNATTNADVEIAKNN
-851 GINTIGAVAPQV
+851 GINTIGAVVPQV

-917 TNDDVDTAKGDG
+917 TNADVDNAKGDG

-969 EERQAAIE
+969 EERQAAID
-977 KVNAAVAVA
+977 KVNAAVTAA

-1005 AIQGIQAIEPAT
+1005 AIQGIQAITPAT

-1022 AKNAIDQSAETQHNA
+1022 AKNAIDKSAETQHNT

-1103 VNEKAREAI
+1103 VNDKAREAI

-1137 NRALN
+1137 NRALT

-1168 PHVTKKQTATGVLTD
+1168 PHVTKKQTATGVLND

-1207 NQVDQDLATA
+1207 NQVDQELATA

-1254 LAQTN
+1254 LAQIN
-1259 QHYSAKLVEINA
+1259 QHYNAKLAEINA
-1271 TPDATDDEKN
+1271 TPDATNDEKN

-1291 QQAIESIKQANTNA
+1291 QQAIESIKQAIESIKQANTNA

-1358 AAVNQINQLKDQAFN
+1358 AAVNQINQLKDQAIN

-1384 DATTNQ
+1384 DTTTNQ
-1390 AINAIDNVEAEVV
+1390 AVNAIDNVEAEVV

-1430 DNEKEVALQALAKE
+1430 DNEKEVASQALAKE

-1472 KIIQPETKIKPAA
+1472 KIIQPETKVKPAA
-1485 REKINQKANELRAQ
+1485 REKINQKANELRAK

-1507 AEERQAALDKIN
+1507 AEERQVALDKIN
-1519 DLVAKAM
+1519 EFVNQAM
-1526 TNITNDRT
+1526 TDITNNRT
-1534 NQQVNDS
+1534 NQQVDDTTS
-1541 TNQALDDIA
+1541 QALDSIA
-1550 LVTPDH
+1550 LVAPEH

-1570 EAKKH
+1570 EAKKQ

-1588 QVALNQLANNEKRAL
+1588 QVALNQLANNEKLAL

-1608 AIANNDVKRV
+1608 AVTNNDVKRV
-1618 ESNGIATLKGVEPH
+1618 ETNGIATLKGVQPH
-1632 IVVKPEAQEAIKASA
+1632 IVIKPEAQQAIKATA
-1647 DNQVESIKD
+1647 ENQVESIKD
-1656 TPHATTDE
+1656 TPHATVDE
-1664 LDEANQQINDTLKQ
+1664 LDEANQLISDTLKQ
-1678 GQQDIDNTTQDAAV
+1678 AQQEIENTNQDAAV
-1692 NDVRNQTIK
+1692 TDVRNQTIK

-1718 NIDESNN
+1718 SIEENN
-1725 NQLDAIRNT
+1725 KNQLDAIRNT

-1742 NVAIAALN
+1742 DVAIDTLN
-1750 KIVNAIKNDIAQ
+1750 KIVNTIKNDIAQ
-1762 NKTNAEVDQTEADGN
+1762 NKTNAEVDRTETDGN
-1777 NNIKVIL
+1777 DNIKVIL

-1789 KPAARQSVSA
+1789 KPAARQSVGV

-1847 QNSIDAQNIISK
+1847 QDSIDAQNIISK

-1892 DEEQNAAIVQV
+1892 DEEQNIAIAQV

-1910 KQQIAGAVTNADV
+1910 KQQIASAVTNADV
-1923 AYLLHDGKNE
+1923 AYLLHDEKNE

-1942 KKATAREQL
+1942 RKASAREQL

-1960 AIEANVQATVEERN
+1960 AIEANIQATVEERN

-1996 NAQVDKTATLNLQT
+1996 NAQVDKTASLNLQT

-2027 INDDLARVTHLVQ
+2027 INDDLARVTALVQ
-2040 NYRKVSDRNKADALK
+2040 NYRKVSNRNKADALK

-2087 LGDIEAVITEKEN
+2087 LSDIEAVITEKEN

-2128 KALIDQYVADGNR
+2128 KVLIDQYVADGNR
-2141 MVDEDATLNDIKKDT
+2141 MIDEDATLNDIKQHT
-2156 QLIIDEILAIKLPAE
+2156 QFIVDEILAIKLPAE
-2171 VIKASPKVGQ
+2171 ATKVSPKEIQ
-2181 PAPKVCTPIKKEDK
+2181 PAPKVCTPIKKE
-2195 QEVRKVVKE
+2195 ETHESRKVEKE

-2209 SEEMDLPLKE
+2209 SEGMDLPLKE
-2219 LALITGAALLARR
+2219 FALITGAALLARR
-2232 RSKKEKE
+2232 RTKNEKE

>member
-38 LTTDHNVQGG
+38 LTTDNNVQ
-48 SNQAL
+48 SDTNQAT
-53 PGNSQ
+53 PVNSQ
-58 NTNADTN
+58 DTN
-65 RDIVNDSQNTPNAH
+65 VANNRGLANSAQNTPNQS
-79 ATDNTSTN
+79 ATTNQSTN
-87 QALTN
+87 QALVN
-92 HQNVDVANQ
+92 HNNGSIANQ
-101 VGPAP
+101 ATPTSV
-106 IQPSA
+106 QSSTPS
-111 SPAQNN
+111 AQNN
-117 NNSNANST
+117 NHTDGNTTATETVSNAN
-125 ATEPAANTNN
+125 NKDVV
-135 NLASNNNTLNVPN
+135 SNNTTLNVPN
-148 NTDNNDSARHLT
+148 KTNENGSGGHLT

-172 DKPELVAIAEE
+172 DKPELVAIAEQ

-194 AAPTDPN
+194 AAPADPN
-201 ATPADPTAT
+201 ATPADPA
-210 PADPTAGNGSAPV
+210 AAAAGNGGAPV

-232 TDPNANNI
+232 TDPNANNA

-245 NEVLSFDDNNIR
+245 NEVLSFDDNGIR
-257 PSTNRSVPT
+257 PSTNRSVPS

-271 NLPGYTLINGG
+271 NLPGFTLINGG

-307 QGNVIALGRIRG
+307 QGNVIALGRIKG

-331 EKTLTVNPNSELIFE
+331 EKS
-346 FNTMTT
+346 
-352 KNYQAQGNVIA
+352 
-363 LGRIRG
+363 
-369 NDTNDHGDF
+369 
-378 NGIEKTLTVNPNSEL
+378 LTVNPNSEL

-407 MTNLII
+407 VTNLII
-413 KNADNDTVIGEKVVA
+413 KNADNDTVIAEKSVA
-428 YGPIWRLLKVPEN
+428 YGPIWRLFKVPEN

-519 NTDDFVYKIQL
+519 NTDDFVYKVQL

-541 TKDFPSGN
+541 TKDFPSSN
-549 SGVDINDMNV
+549 SGVDMNDFNV
-559 TYDAANRIIT
+559 TYDAANRVIT
-569 IKSTGGGTG
+569 IKSTGGGSG

-612 LTYKTYSQDFINSP
+612 LTYKTYTQDFINSP

-701 ANQMQH
+701 TNQMQH

-719 NRKVDDMEDLVNQ
+719 NKKVDQMEDLVNQ

-789 PNAKQAIRD
+789 PNAKKAIRD
-798 KAAKQ
+798 KATKQ
-803 REIINHTPDATQ
+803 REIINATPDATE

-821 LNQLTTD
+821 LNQLATD

-836 TNATTNADVETAKNN
+836 TNATTNADVEIAKNN
-851 GINTIGAVAPQV
+851 GINTIGAVVPQV

-917 TNDDVDTAKGDG
+917 TNADVDNAKGDG

-969 EERQAAIE
+969 EERQAAID
-977 KVNAAVAVA
+977 KVNAAVTAA

-1005 AIQGIQAIEPAT
+1005 AIQGIQAITPAT

-1022 AKNAIDQSAETQHNA
+1022 AKNAIDKSAETQHNT

-1083 TQNIVVIQPATQVKT
+1083 TKNIVVIQPATQVKT

-1103 VNEKAREAI
+1103 VNDKAREAI

-1137 NRALN
+1137 NRALT

-1168 PHVTKKQTATGVLTD
+1168 PHVTKKQTATGVLND

-1207 NQVDQDLATA
+1207 NQVDQELATA

-1254 LAQTN
+1254 LAQIN
-1259 QHYSAKLVEINA
+1259 QHYNAKLAEINA
-1271 TPDATDDEKN
+1271 TPDATNDEKN

-1358 AAVNQINQLKDQAFN
+1358 AAVNQINQLKDQAIN

-1384 DATTNQ
+1384 DTTTNQ
-1390 AINAIDNVEAEVV
+1390 AVNAIDNVEAEVV

-1430 DNEKEVALQALAKE
+1430 DNEKEVASQALAKE

-1472 KIIQPETKIKPAA
+1472 KIIQPETKVKPAA
-1485 REKINQKANELRAQ
+1485 REKINQKANELRAK

-1507 AEERQAALDKIN
+1507 AEERQVALDKIN
-1519 DLVAKAM
+1519 EFVNQAM
-1526 TNITNDRT
+1526 TDITNNRT
-1534 NQQVNDS
+1534 NQQVDDTTS
-1541 TNQALDDIA
+1541 QALDSIA
-1550 LVTPDH
+1550 LVAPEH

-1570 EAKKH
+1570 EAKKQ

-1588 QVALNQLANNEKRAL
+1588 QVALNQLANNEKLAL

-1608 AIANNDVKRV
+1608 AVTNNDVKRV
-1618 ESNGIATLKGVEPH
+1618 ETNGIATLKGVQPH
-1632 IVVKPEAQEAIKASA
+1632 IVIKPEAQQAIKATA
-1647 DNQVESIKD
+1647 ENQVESIKD
-1656 TPHATTDE
+1656 TPHATVDE
-1664 LDEANQQINDTLKQ
+1664 LDEANQLISDTLKQ
-1678 GQQDIDNTTQDAAV
+1678 AQQEIENTNQDAAV
-1692 NDVRNQTIK
+1692 TDVRNQTIK

-1718 NIDESNN
+1718 SIEENN
-1725 NQLDAIRNT
+1725 KNQLDAIRNT

-1742 NVAIAALN
+1742 DVAIDTLN
-1750 KIVNAIKNDIAQ
+1750 KIVNTIKNDIAQ
-1762 NKTNAEVDQTEADGN
+1762 NKTNAEVDRTETDGN
-1777 NNIKVIL
+1777 DNIKVIL

-1789 KPAARQSVSA
+1789 KPAARQSVGV

-1847 QNSIDAQNIISK
+1847 QDSIDAQNIISK

-1892 DEEQNAAIVQV
+1892 DEEQNIAIAQV

-1910 KQQIAGAVTNADV
+1910 KQQIASAVTNADV
-1923 AYLLHDGKNE
+1923 AYLLHDEKNE

-1942 KKATAREQL
+1942 RKASAREQL

-1960 AIEANVQATVEERN
+1960 AIEANIQATVEERN

-1996 NAQVDKTATLNLQT
+1996 NAQVDKTASLNLQT

-2027 INDDLARVTHLVQ
+2027 INDDLARVTALVQ
-2040 NYRKVSDRNKADALK
+2040 NYRKVSNRNKADALK

-2087 LGDIEAVITEKEN
+2087 LSDIEAVITEKEN

-2128 KALIDQYVADGNR
+2128 KVLIDQYVADGNR
-2141 MVDEDATLNDIKKDT
+2141 MIDEDATLNDIKQHT
-2156 QLIIDEILAIKLPAE
+2156 QFIVDEILAIKLPAE
-2171 VIKASPKVGQ
+2171 ATKVSPKEIQ
-2181 PAPKVCTPIKKEDK
+2181 PAPKVCTPIKKE
-2195 QEVRKVVKE
+2195 ETHESRKVEKE

-2209 SEEMDLPLKE
+2209 SEGMDLPLKE
-2219 LALITGAALLARR
+2219 FALITGAALLARR
-2232 RSKKEKE
+2232 RTKNEKE

>member
-38 LTTDHNVQGG
+38 LTTDNNVQ
-48 SNQAL
+48 SDTNQAT
-53 PGNSQ
+53 PVNSQ
-58 NTNADTN
+58 DTN
-65 RDIVNDSQNTPNAH
+65 VANNRGLANSAQNTPNQS
-79 ATDNTSTN
+79 ATTNQSTN
-87 QALTN
+87 QALVN
-92 HQNVDVANQ
+92 HNNGSIANQ
-101 VGPAP
+101 ATPTSV
-106 IQPSA
+106 QSSTPS
-111 SPAQNN
+111 AQNN
-117 NNSNANST
+117 NHTDGNTTATETVSNAN
-125 ATEPAANTNN
+125 NKDVV
-135 NLASNNNTLNVPN
+135 SNNTTLNVPN
-148 NTDNNDSARHLT
+148 KTNENGSGGHLT

-172 DKPELVAIAEE
+172 DKPELVAIAEQ

-194 AAPTDPN
+194 AAPADPN
-201 ATPADPTAT
+201 ATPADPA
-210 PADPTAGNGSAPV
+210 AAAAGNGGAPV

-232 TDPNANNI
+232 TDPNANNA

-245 NEVLSFDDNNIR
+245 NEVLSFDDNGIR
-257 PSTNRSVPT
+257 PSTNRSVPS

-271 NLPGYTLINGG
+271 NLPGFTLINGG

-307 QGNVIALGRIRG
+307 QGNVIALGRIKG

-331 EKTLTVNPNSELIFE
+331 EKS
-346 FNTMTT
+346 
-352 KNYQAQGNVIA
+352 
-363 LGRIRG
+363 
-369 NDTNDHGDF
+369 
-378 NGIEKTLTVNPNSEL
+378 LTVNPNSEL

-407 MTNLII
+407 VTNLII
-413 KNADNDTVIGEKVVA
+413 KNADNDTVIAEKSVA
-428 YGPIWRLLKVPEN
+428 YGPIWRLFKVPEN

-519 NTDDFVYKIQL
+519 NTDDFVYKVQL

-541 TKDFPSGN
+541 TKDFPSSN
-549 SGVDINDMNV
+549 SGVDMNDFNV
-559 TYDAANRIIT
+559 TYDAANRVIT
-569 IKSTGGGTG
+569 IKSTGGGSG

-612 LTYKTYSQDFINSP
+612 LTYKTYTQDFINSP

-701 ANQMQH
+701 TNQMQH

-719 NRKVDDMEDLVNQ
+719 NKKVDQMEDLVNQ

-789 PNAKQAIRD
+789 PNAKKAIRD
-798 KAAKQ
+798 KATKQ
-803 REIINHTPDATQ
+803 REIINATPDATE

-821 LNQLTTD
+821 LNQLATD

-836 TNATTNADVETAKNN
+836 TNATTNADVEIAKNN
-851 GINTIGAVAPQV
+851 GINTIGAVVPQV

-917 TNDDVDTAKGDG
+917 TNADVDNAKGDG

-969 EERQAAIE
+969 EERQAAID
-977 KVNAAVAVA
+977 KVNAAVTAA

-1005 AIQGIQAIEPAT
+1005 AIQGIQAITPAT

-1022 AKNAIDQSAETQHNA
+1022 AKNAIDKSAETQHNT

-1103 VNEKAREAI
+1103 VNDKAREAI

-1137 NRALN
+1137 NRALTT

-1168 PHVTKKQTATGVLTD
+1168 PHVTKKQTATGVLND

-1207 NQVDQDLATA
+1207 NQVDQELATA

-1254 LAQTN
+1254 LAQIN
-1259 QHYSAKLVEINA
+1259 QHYNAKLAEINA
-1271 TPDATDDEKN
+1271 TPDATNDEKN

-1358 AAVNQINQLKDQAFN
+1358 AAVNQINQLKDQAIN

-1384 DATTNQ
+1384 DTTTNQ
-1390 AINAIDNVEAEVV
+1390 AVNAIDNVEAEVV

-1430 DNEKEVALQALAKE
+1430 DNEKEVASQALAKE

-1472 KIIQPETKIKPAA
+1472 KIIQPETKVKPAA
-1485 REKINQKANELRAQ
+1485 REKINQKANELRAK

-1507 AEERQAALDKIN
+1507 AEERQVALDKIN
-1519 DLVAKAM
+1519 EFVNQAM
-1526 TNITNDRT
+1526 TDITNNRT
-1534 NQQVNDS
+1534 NQQVDDTTS
-1541 TNQALDDIA
+1541 QALDSIA
-1550 LVTPDH
+1550 LVAPEH

-1570 EAKKH
+1570 EAKKQ

-1588 QVALNQLANNEKRAL
+1588 QVALNQLANNEKLAL

-1608 AIANNDVKRV
+1608 AVTNNDVKRV
-1618 ESNGIATLKGVEPH
+1618 ETNGIATLKGVQPH
-1632 IVVKPEAQEAIKASA
+1632 IVIKPEAQQAIKATA
-1647 DNQVESIKD
+1647 ENQVESIKD
-1656 TPHATTDE
+1656 TPHATVDE
-1664 LDEANQQINDTLKQ
+1664 LDEANQLISDTLKQ
-1678 GQQDIDNTTQDAAV
+1678 AQQEIENTNQDAAV
-1692 NDVRNQTIK
+1692 TDVRNQTIK

-1718 NIDESNN
+1718 SIEENN
-1725 NQLDAIRNT
+1725 KNQLDAIRNT

-1742 NVAIAALN
+1742 DVAIDTLN
-1750 KIVNAIKNDIAQ
+1750 KIVNTIKNDIAQ
-1762 NKTNAEVDQTEADGN
+1762 NKTNAEVDRTETDGN
-1777 NNIKVIL
+1777 DNIKVIL

-1789 KPAARQSVSA
+1789 KPAARQSVGV

-1847 QNSIDAQNIISK
+1847 QDSIDAQNIISK

-1892 DEEQNAAIVQV
+1892 DEEQNIAIAQV

-1910 KQQIAGAVTNADV
+1910 KQQIASAVTNADV
-1923 AYLLHDGKNE
+1923 AYLLHDEKNE

-1942 KKATAREQL
+1942 RKASAREQL

-1960 AIEANVQATVEERN
+1960 AIEANIQATVEERN

-1996 NAQVDKTATLNLQT
+1996 NAQVDKTASLNLQT

-2027 INDDLARVTHLVQ
+2027 INDDLARVTALVQ
-2040 NYRKVSDRNKADALK
+2040 NYRKVSNRNKADALK

-2087 LGDIEAVITEKEN
+2087 LSDIEAVITEKEN

-2128 KALIDQYVADGNR
+2128 KVLIDQYVADGNR
-2141 MVDEDATLNDIKKDT
+2141 MIDEDATLNDIKQHT
-2156 QLIIDEILAIKLPAE
+2156 QFIVDEILAIKLPAE
-2171 VIKASPKVGQ
+2171 ATKVSPKEIQ
-2181 PAPKVCTPIKKEDK
+2181 PAPKVCTPIKKE
-2195 QEVRKVVKE
+2195 ETHESRKVEKE

-2209 SEEMDLPLKE
+2209 SEGMDLPLKE
-2219 LALITGAALLARR
+2219 FALITGAALLARR
-2232 RSKKEKE
+2232 RTKNEKE

>member
-38 LTTDHNVQGG
+38 LTTDNNVQ
-48 SNQAL
+48 SDTNQAT
-53 PGNSQ
+53 PVNSQ
-58 NTNADTN
+58 DKDVANN
-65 RDIVNDSQNTPNAH
+65 RGLANSAQNTPNQS
-79 ATDNTSTN
+79 ATTNQATN
-87 QALTN
+87 QALVN
-92 HQNVDVANQ
+92 HNNGSIVNQ
-101 VGPAP
+101 ATPTSV
-106 IQPSA
+106 QSSTPS
-111 SPAQNN
+111 AQNN
-117 NNSNANST
+117 NHTDGNTTATETVSNAN
-125 ATEPAANTNN
+125 NN
-135 NLASNNNTLNVPN
+135 DVASNNTTLNVPN
-148 NTDNNDSARHLT
+148 KTNENGSGGHLT

-172 DKPELVAIAEE
+172 DKPELVAIAEP

-194 AAPTDPN
+194 AAPADPN
-201 ATPADPTAT
+201 ATPADPGA
-210 PADPTAGNGSAPV
+210 AAAGNGGAPV

-232 TDPNANNI
+232 TDPNANNA

-245 NEVLSFDDNNIR
+245 NEVLSFDDNSIR
-257 PSTNRSVPT
+257 PSTNRSVPS

-271 NLPGYTLINGG
+271 NLPGFTLINGG
-282 KVGVFSHAMVR
+282 KVGVLSHAMVR
-293 TSMFDSG
+293 TSMFEAGS
-300 DAKNYQA
+300 NRTYQA
-307 QGNVIALGRIRG
+307 QGNVLALGRISG
-319 NDTNDHGDFNGI
+319 TDASNHGDFNGI
-331 EKTLTVNPNSELIFE
+331 EKSLTVNPNSELIFE
-346 FNTMTT
+346 FNTMPT
-352 KNYQAQGNVIA
+352 KNGQGATNV
-363 LGRIRG
+363 
-369 NDTNDHGDF
+369 
-378 NGIEKTLTVNPNSEL
+378 
-393 IFEFNTMTTKNYQG
+393 
-407 MTNLII
+407 II
-413 KNADNDTVIGEKVVA
+413 KNADTNDTIAEKTVEG
-428 YGPIWRLLKVPEN
+428 GPTLRLFKVPDN
-441 VSHLKI
+441 VRNLKI

-458 ARGIYQLRDGYKYY
+458 ARGIYQLKDGYKYY
-472 DFVDSIGLHSGSHVY
+472 SFVDSIGLHSGSHVY

-508 LKNNGNFGASF
+508 LKNNGNSGASLD
-519 NTDDFVYKIQL
+519 TDEFVYKIQL

-541 TKDFPSGN
+541 TKDFPSNN
-549 SGVDINDMNV
+549 SGVDVNDMNV
-559 TYDAANRIIT
+559 TYDAANRVIT
-569 IKSTGGGTG
+569 IKSTGGGTT

-612 LTYKTYSQDFINSP
+612 LTYKTYTQDFINSA

-671 LKRRAQTI
+671 LKKRAQTI
-679 LDENRNNVP
+679 LAENRNNVP
-688 LNKRVSQADIDSL
+688 LNKRVSQADIDTL
-701 ANQMQH
+701 TNQMQH

-719 NRKVDDMEDLVNQ
+719 NQKADQMEDLVNQ

-743 AIQVIEEHKNE
+743 AIQVIEEHKGN
-754 IIGNIGDQTTDDG
+754 IIGDIGDQTTDDG

-789 PNAKQAIRD
+789 PNAKKAIRD
-798 KAAKQ
+798 KATKQ
-803 REIINHTPDATQ
+803 REIINATPDATE

-821 LNQLTTD
+821 INQLATD

-851 GINTIGAVAPQV
+851 GINTIGSVVPQV

-917 TNDDVDTAKGDG
+917 TNADVDNAKGDG

-969 EERQAAIE
+969 EERQAAID
-977 KVNAAVAVA
+977 KVNAAVTAA

-994 TNADVEQVKTN
+994 TNAEVEQVKTN
-1005 AIQGIQAIEPAT
+1005 AIQGIQAITPAT

-1022 AKNAIDQSAETQHNA
+1022 AKNAIDKSAETQHNT

-1098 DARNA
+1098 DARNV
-1103 VNEKAREAI
+1103 VNDKAREAI

-1137 NRALN
+1137 NRALT

-1168 PHVTKKQTATGVLTD
+1168 PHVTKKQTATGVLND

-1207 NQVDQDLATA
+1207 NQVDQELATA

-1254 LAQTN
+1254 LAQIN
-1259 QHYSAKLVEINA
+1259 QHYNAKLAEINA
-1271 TPDATDDEKN
+1271 TPDATNDEKN

-1384 DATTNQ
+1384 DTTTNQ
-1390 AINAIDNVEAEVV
+1390 ALNAIDNVEAEVV

-1430 DNEKEVALQALAKE
+1430 DNEKEVASQALAKE

-1472 KIIQPETKIKPAA
+1472 KIIQPETKVKPAA
-1485 REKINQKANELRAQ
+1485 REKINQKANELRAK

-1507 AEERQAALDKIN
+1507 AEERQVALDKIN
-1519 DLVAKAM
+1519 EFVNQAM
-1526 TNITNDRT
+1526 TDITNNRT
-1534 NQQVNDS
+1534 NQQVDDTTS
-1541 TNQALDDIA
+1541 QALDSIA
-1550 LVTPDH
+1550 LVAPEH

-1570 EAKKH
+1570 EAKKQ

-1588 QVALNQLANNEKRAL
+1588 QVALNQLANNKKLAL

-1608 AIANNDVKRV
+1608 AVTNNDVKRV
-1618 ESNGIATLKGVEPH
+1618 ETNGIATLKGVQPH
-1632 IVVKPEAQEAIKASA
+1632 IVIKPEAQQAIKASA
-1647 DNQVESIKD
+1647 ENQVESIKD
-1656 TPHATTDE
+1656 TPHATVDE
-1664 LDEANQQINDTLKQ
+1664 LDEANQLISDTLKQ
-1678 GQQDIDNTTQDAAV
+1678 AQQEIENTNQDAAV
-1692 NDVRNQTIK
+1692 TDVRNQTIK

-1709 VRRKRAALD
+1709 VRRKRSALD
-1718 NIDESNN
+1718 SIEENN
-1725 NQLDAIRNT
+1725 KNQLDAIRNT

-1742 NVAIAALN
+1742 DVAIDTLN
-1750 KIVNAIKNDIAQ
+1750 KIVNTIKNDIAQ
-1762 NKTNAEVDQTEADGN
+1762 NKTNAEVDRTETDGN
-1777 NNIKVIL
+1777 DNIKVIL

-1789 KPAARQSVSA
+1789 KPAARQSVGV

-1847 QNSIDAQNIISK
+1847 QDSIDAQNIISK

-1892 DEEQNAAIVQV
+1892 DEEQNIAIAQV

-1910 KQQIAGAVTNADV
+1910 KQQIASAVTNADV
-1923 AYLLHDGKNE
+1923 AYLLHDEKNE
-1933 IREIEPVIN
+1933 IREIEPVISR
-1942 KKATAREQL
+1942 KASAREQL

-1960 AIEANVQATVEERN
+1960 AIEANIQATVEERN

-1996 NAQVDKTATLNLQT
+1996 NAQVDKTASLNLQT

-2027 INDDLARVTHLVQ
+2027 INDDLARVTALVQ

-2087 LGDIEAVITEKEN
+2087 LSDIEAVITEKEN

-2128 KALIDQYVADGNR
+2128 KVLIDQYVADGNR
-2141 MVDEDATLNDIKKDT
+2141 MIDEDATLNDIKQHT
-2156 QLIIDEILAIKLPAE
+2156 QFIVDEILAIKLPAE
-2171 VIKASPKVGQ
+2171 AMKVSPKVIQ
-2181 PAPKVCTPIKKEDK
+2181 PAPKVCTPIKKE
-2195 QEVRKVVKE
+2195 ETHESRKVEKE

-2219 LALITGAALLARR
+2219 FALITGAALLARR
-2232 RSKKEKE
+2232 RTKNEKE

>member
-38 LTTDHNVQGG
+38 LTTDNNVQ
-48 SNQAL
+48 SDTNQAT
-53 PGNSQ
+53 PVNSQ
-58 NTNADTN
+58 DKDVANN
-65 RDIVNDSQNTPNAH
+65 RGLANSAQNTPNQS
-79 ATDNTSTN
+79 ATTNQATN
-87 QALTN
+87 QALVN
-92 HQNVDVANQ
+92 HNNGSIVNQ
-101 VGPAP
+101 ATPTSV
-106 IQPSA
+106 QSSTPS
-111 SPAQNN
+111 AQNN
-117 NNSNANST
+117 NHTDGNTTATETVSNAN
-125 ATEPAANTNN
+125 NN
-135 NLASNNNTLNVPN
+135 DVASNNTTLNVPN
-148 NTDNNDSARHLT
+148 KTNENGSGGHLT

-172 DKPELVAIAEE
+172 DKPELVAIAEP

-194 AAPTDPN
+194 AAPADPN
-201 ATPADPTAT
+201 ATPADPGA
-210 PADPTAGNGSAPV
+210 AAAGNGGAPV

-232 TDPNANNI
+232 TDPNANNA

-245 NEVLSFDDNNIR
+245 NEVLSFDDNSIR
-257 PSTNRSVPT
+257 PSTNRSVPS

-271 NLPGYTLINGG
+271 NLPGFTLINGG
-282 KVGVFSHAMVR
+282 KVGVLSHAMVR
-293 TSMFDSG
+293 TSMFEAGS
-300 DAKNYQA
+300 NRTYQA
-307 QGNVIALGRIRG
+307 QGNVLALGRISG
-319 NDTNDHGDFNGI
+319 TDASNHGDFNGI
-331 EKTLTVNPNSELIFE
+331 EKSLTVNPNSELIFE
-346 FNTMTT
+346 FNTMPT
-352 KNYQAQGNVIA
+352 KNGQGATNV
-363 LGRIRG
+363 
-369 NDTNDHGDF
+369 
-378 NGIEKTLTVNPNSEL
+378 
-393 IFEFNTMTTKNYQG
+393 
-407 MTNLII
+407 II
-413 KNADNDTVIGEKVVA
+413 KNADTNDTIAEKTVEG
-428 YGPIWRLLKVPEN
+428 GPTLRLFKVPDN
-441 VSHLKI
+441 VRNLKI

-458 ARGIYQLRDGYKYY
+458 ARGIYQLKDGYKYY
-472 DFVDSIGLHSGSHVY
+472 SFVDSIGLHSGSHVY

-508 LKNNGNFGASF
+508 LKNNGNSGASLD
-519 NTDDFVYKIQL
+519 TDEFVYKIQL

-541 TKDFPSGN
+541 TKDFPSNN
-549 SGVDINDMNV
+549 SGVDVNDMNV
-559 TYDAANRIIT
+559 TYDAANRVIT
-569 IKSTGGGTG
+569 IKSTGGGTT

-612 LTYKTYSQDFINSP
+612 LTYKTYTQDFINSA

-671 LKRRAQTI
+671 LKKRAQTI
-679 LDENRNNVP
+679 LAENRNNVP
-688 LNKRVSQADIDSL
+688 LNKRVSQADIDTL
-701 ANQMQH
+701 TNQMQH

-719 NRKVDDMEDLVNQ
+719 NQKADQMEDLVNQ

-743 AIQVIEEHKNE
+743 AIQVIEEHKGN
-754 IIGNIGDQTTDDG
+754 IIGDIGDQTTDDG

-789 PNAKQAIRD
+789 PNAKKAIRD
-798 KAAKQ
+798 KATKQ
-803 REIINHTPDATQ
+803 REIINATPDATE

-821 LNQLTTD
+821 INQLATD

-851 GINTIGAVAPQV
+851 GINTIGSVVPQV

-917 TNDDVDTAKGDG
+917 TNADVDNAKGDG

-969 EERQAAIE
+969 EERQAAID
-977 KVNAAVAVA
+977 KVNAAVTAA

-994 TNADVEQVKTN
+994 TNAEVEQVKTN
-1005 AIQGIQAIEPAT
+1005 AIQGIQAITPAT

-1022 AKNAIDQSAETQHNA
+1022 AKNAIDKSAETQHNT

-1098 DARNA
+1098 DARNV
-1103 VNEKAREAI
+1103 VNDKAREAI

-1137 NRALN
+1137 NRALT

-1168 PHVTKKQTATGVLTD
+1168 PHVTKKQTATGVLND

-1207 NQVDQDLATA
+1207 NQVDQELATA

-1254 LAQTN
+1254 LAQIN
-1259 QHYSAKLVEINA
+1259 QHYNAKLAEINA
-1271 TPDATDDEKN
+1271 TPDATNDEKN

-1384 DATTNQ
+1384 DTTTNQ
-1390 AINAIDNVEAEVV
+1390 ALNAIDNVEAEVV

-1430 DNEKEVALQALAKE
+1430 DNEKEVASQALAKE

-1472 KIIQPETKIKPAA
+1472 KIIQPETKVKPAA
-1485 REKINQKANELRAQ
+1485 HEKINQKANELRAK

-1507 AEERQAALDKIN
+1507 AEERQVALDKIN
-1519 DLVAKAM
+1519 EFVNQAM
-1526 TNITNDRT
+1526 TDITNNRT
-1534 NQQVNDS
+1534 NQQVDDTTS
-1541 TNQALDDIA
+1541 QALDSIA
-1550 LVTPDH
+1550 LVAPEH

-1570 EAKKH
+1570 EAKKQ

-1588 QVALNQLANNEKRAL
+1588 QVALNQLANNKKLAL

-1608 AIANNDVKRV
+1608 AVTNNDVKRV
-1618 ESNGIATLKGVEPH
+1618 ETNGIATLKGVQPH
-1632 IVVKPEAQEAIKASA
+1632 IVIKPEAQQAIKASA
-1647 DNQVESIKD
+1647 ENQVESIKD
-1656 TPHATTDE
+1656 TPHATVDE
-1664 LDEANQQINDTLKQ
+1664 LDEANQLISDTLKQ
-1678 GQQDIDNTTQDAAV
+1678 AQQEIENTNQDAAV
-1692 NDVRNQTIK
+1692 TDVRNQTIK

-1718 NIDESNN
+1718 SIEENN
-1725 NQLDAIRNT
+1725 KNQLDAIRNT

-1742 NVAIAALN
+1742 DVAIDTLN
-1750 KIVNAIKNDIAQ
+1750 KIVNTIKNDIAQ
-1762 NKTNAEVDQTEADGN
+1762 NKTNAEVDRTETDGN
-1777 NNIKVIL
+1777 DNIKVIL

-1789 KPAARQSVSA
+1789 KPAARQSVGV

-1847 QNSIDAQNIISK
+1847 QDSIDAQNIISK

-1892 DEEQNAAIVQV
+1892 DEEQNIAIAQV

-1910 KQQIAGAVTNADV
+1910 KQQIASAVTNADV
-1923 AYLLHDGKNE
+1923 AYLLHDEKNE
-1933 IREIEPVIN
+1933 IREIEPVISR
-1942 KKATAREQL
+1942 KASAREQL

-1960 AIEANVQATVEERN
+1960 AIEANIQATVEERN

-1996 NAQVDKTATLNLQT
+1996 NAQVDKTASLNLQT

-2027 INDDLARVTHLVQ
+2027 INDDLARVTALVQ

-2087 LGDIEAVITEKEN
+2087 LSDIEAVITEKEN

-2128 KALIDQYVADGNR
+2128 KVLIDQYVADGNR
-2141 MVDEDATLNDIKKDT
+2141 MIDEDATLNDIKQHT
-2156 QLIIDEILAIKLPAE
+2156 QFIVDEILAIKLPAE
-2171 VIKASPKVGQ
+2171 AMKVSPKVIQ
-2181 PAPKVCTPIKKEDK
+2181 PAPKVCTPIKKE
-2195 QEVRKVVKE
+2195 ETHESRKVEKE

-2219 LALITGAALLARR
+2219 FALITGAALLARR
-2232 RSKKEKE
+2232 RTKNEKE

>member
-38 LTTDHNVQGG
+38 LTTDNNVQ
-48 SNQAL
+48 SDTNQAT
-53 PGNSQ
+53 PVNSQ
-58 NTNADTN
+58 DTN
-65 RDIVNDSQNTPNAH
+65 VANNRGLANSAQNTPNQS
-79 ATDNTSTN
+79 ATTNQSTN
-87 QALTN
+87 QALVN
-92 HQNVDVANQ
+92 HNNGSIANQ
-101 VGPAP
+101 ATPTSV
-106 IQPSA
+106 QSSTPS
-111 SPAQNN
+111 AQNN
-117 NNSNANST
+117 NHTDGNTTATETVSNAN
-125 ATEPAANTNN
+125 NN
-135 NLASNNNTLNVPN
+135 DVVSNNTTLNVPN
-148 NTDNNDSARHLT
+148 KTNENGSGGHLT

-172 DKPELVAIAEE
+172 DKPELVAIAEQ

-194 AAPTDPN
+194 AAPADPN
-201 ATPADPTAT
+201 ATPADPAAAAANGTASAGNTAT
-210 PADPTAGNGSAPV
+210 
-223 AITAPYTPT
+223 YTPT
-232 TDPNANNI
+232 TDPNGNNV

-245 NEVLSFDDNNIR
+245 NEVLSFDDNSIR
-257 PSTNRSVPT
+257 PSTNRSVPS

-271 NLPGYTLINGG
+271 NLPGFTLINGG
-282 KVGVFSHAMVR
+282 KVGVLSHAMVR
-293 TSMFDSG
+293 TNMFQAGS
-300 DAKNYQA
+300 NRTYQA
-307 QGNVIALGRIRG
+307 QGNVLALGRISG
-319 NDTNDHGDFNGI
+319 TDTSNHGDFNGI
-331 EKTLTVNPNSELIFE
+331 EKSLTVNPNSELIFE
-346 FNTMTT
+346 FNTMPT
-352 KNYQAQGNVIA
+352 KNGQGATNV
-363 LGRIRG
+363 
-369 NDTNDHGDF
+369 
-378 NGIEKTLTVNPNSEL
+378 
-393 IFEFNTMTTKNYQG
+393 
-407 MTNLII
+407 II
-413 KNADNDTVIGEKVVA
+413 KNGATNDTIAEKTIED
-428 YGPIWRLLKVPEN
+428 GPTLRLFKVPDN
-441 VSHLKI
+441 VNSLKI

-458 ARGIYQLRDGYKYY
+458 ANGIYQLKDGYKYY
-472 DFVDSIGLHSGSHVY
+472 SFVDSIGLHSGSHVY

-508 LKNNGNFGASF
+508 LKNNGNSGASF
-519 NTDDFVYKIQL
+519 DTDEFVYKIQL

-541 TKDFPSGN
+541 TKDFPSSN
-549 SGVDINDMNV
+549 SGVDMNDFNV
-559 TYDAANRIIT
+559 TYDAANRVIT
-569 IKSTGGGTG
+569 IKSTGGGTA

-604 RTVTFNDT
+604 RKVTFNDT
-612 LTYKTYSQDFINSP
+612 LTYKTYTQDFINSP

-635 PYTIDIIMNKDALQA
+635 PYTIDIIMNKDALQG

-665 LDIFND
+665 LDIFNA

-688 LNKRVSQADIDSL
+688 LDQRVSQADIDTL
-701 ANQMQH
+701 TNQMQH

-719 NRKVDDMEDLVNQ
+719 NQKADQMQDLINQ

-743 AIQVIEEHKNE
+743 ANQIIEEHKGN
-754 IIGNIGDQTTDDG
+754 IIGDIGDQTTGDG

-789 PNAKQAIRD
+789 PNAKKAIRD

-803 REIINHTPDATQ
+803 REIINNTPDATQ

-836 TNATTNADVETAKNN
+836 TNATTNDDVETAKNN
-851 GINTIGAVAPQV
+851 GINTIGAVVPQV

-880 RQQINSNR
+880 RQQINNNR

-917 TNDDVDTAKGDG
+917 TNADVDNAKGDG

-950 SHDAQQHIAEINA
+950 SHDVQQHIAEINA

-969 EERQAAIE
+969 EERQAAID
-977 KVNAAVAVA
+977 KVNAAVTAA

-1005 AIQGIQAIEPAT
+1005 AIQGIQAITPAT

-1022 AKNAIDQSAETQHNA
+1022 AKNAIDKSAETQHNT

-1103 VNEKAREAI
+1103 VNDKAREAI

-1128 AINRVNTLK
+1128 AIDRVNTLK
-1137 NRALN
+1137 NRALT

-1168 PHVTKKQTATGVLTD
+1168 PHVTKKQTATGVLND

-1207 NQVDQDLATA
+1207 NQVDQELATA

-1239 AINAIQPNIVKKPAA
+1239 AINAIQPNIVKKPSA
-1254 LAQTN
+1254 LAQIN
-1259 QHYSAKLVEINA
+1259 QHYNAKLAEINA
-1271 TPDATDDEKN
+1271 TPDATNDEKN

-1305 EVDQAATVAENNI
+1305 EVDQATTVAENNI

-1430 DNEKEVALQALAKE
+1430 DNEKEVASQALAKE
-1444 KEKALAAIDQAQT
+1444 KEKALAAIDQAQM

-1472 KIIQPETKIKPAA
+1472 KIIQPETKVKPAA
-1485 REKINQKANELRAQ
+1485 REKINQKANELRAK

-1519 DLVAKAM
+1519 EFVNQAM
-1526 TNITNDRT
+1526 TDITNNRT
-1534 NQQVNDS
+1534 NQQVDDTTS
-1541 TNQALDDIA
+1541 QALDSIA
-1550 LVTPDH
+1550 LVTPEH
-1556 IVRAA
+1556 IVRAG

-1570 EAKKH
+1570 EAKKQ

-1588 QVALNQLANNEKRAL
+1588 QVALNQLANNEKLAL

-1608 AIANNDVKRV
+1608 AVTNNDVKRV
-1618 ESNGIATLKGVEPH
+1618 ETNGIATLKGVQPR
-1632 IVVKPEAQEAIKASA
+1632 IVIKPEAQQAIKASA
-1647 DNQVESIKD
+1647 ENQVELIKD
-1656 TPHATTDE
+1656 TPHATVDE
-1664 LDEANQQINDTLKQ
+1664 LDEANQLISDTLKQ
-1678 GQQDIDNTTQDAAV
+1678 AQQEIENTNQDAAV
-1692 NDVRNQTIK
+1692 TDVRNQTIK

-1718 NIDESNN
+1718 SIEENN
-1725 NQLDAIRNT
+1725 
-1734 LDTTQDER
+1734 
-1742 NVAIAALN
+1742 
-1750 KIVNAIKNDIAQ
+1750 KN
-1762 NKTNAEVDQTEADGN
+1762 
-1777 NNIKVIL
+1777 
-1784 PKVQV
+1784 
-1789 KPAARQSVSA
+1789 
-1799 KAEAQN
+1799 
-1805 ALIDQSDLSTEEE
+1805 
-1818 RLAAKHL
+1818 
-1825 VEQALNQ
+1825 
-1832 AIDQI
+1832 
-1837 NHADK
+1837 
-1842 TAQVN
+1842 
-1847 QNSIDAQNIISK
+1847 
-1859 IKPATTVKATA
+1859 
-1870 LQQIQNIATNK
+1870 
-1881 INLIKANNEAT
+1881 
-1892 DEEQNAAIVQV
+1892 
-1903 EKELIKA
+1903 
-1910 KQQIAGAVTNADV
+1910 
-1923 AYLLHDGKNE
+1923 
-1933 IREIEPVIN
+1933 
-1942 KKATAREQL
+1942 
-1951 TTLFNDKKQ
+1951 
-1960 AIEANVQATVEERN
+1960 
-1974 SILAQLQNIYD
+1974 
-1985 TAIGQIDQDRS
+1985 
-1996 NAQVDKTATLNLQT
+1996 
-2010 IHDLDV
+2010 
-2016 HPIKKPDAEKT
+2016 
-2027 INDDLARVTHLVQ
+2027 
-2040 NYRKVSDRNKADALK
+2040 
-2055 AITALKLQMD
+2055 
-2065 EELKTARTN
+2065 
-2074 ADVDAVLKRFNVA
+2074 
-2087 LGDIEAVITEKEN
+2087 
-2100 SLLRIDNIA
+2100 
-2109 QQTYAKFKAIAT
+2109 
-2121 PEQLAKV
+2121 
-2128 KALIDQYVADGNR
+2128 
-2141 MVDEDATLNDIKKDT
+2141 
-2156 QLIIDEILAIKLPAE
+2156 
-2171 VIKASPKVGQ
+2171 
-2181 PAPKVCTPIKKEDK
+2181 
-2195 QEVRKVVKE
+2195 
-2204 LPNTG
+2204 
-2209 SEEMDLPLKE
+2209 
-2219 LALITGAALLARR
+2219 
-2232 RSKKEKE
+2232 
-2239 S
+2239 

>member
-38 LTTDHNVQGG
+38 LTTDNNVQ
-48 SNQAL
+48 SDTNQAT
-53 PGNSQ
+53 PVNSQ
-58 NTNADTN
+58 DTN
-65 RDIVNDSQNTPNAH
+65 VANNRGLANSAQNTPNQS
-79 ATDNTSTN
+79 ATTNQSTN
-87 QALTN
+87 QALVN
-92 HQNVDVANQ
+92 HNNGSIANQ
-101 VGPAP
+101 ATPTSV
-106 IQPSA
+106 QSSTPS
-111 SPAQNN
+111 AQNN
-117 NNSNANST
+117 NHTDGNTTATETVSNAN
-125 ATEPAANTNN
+125 NKDVV
-135 NLASNNNTLNVPN
+135 SNNTTLNVPN
-148 NTDNNDSARHLT
+148 KTNENGSGGHLT

-172 DKPELVAIAEE
+172 DKPELVAIAEQ

-194 AAPTDPN
+194 AAPADPN
-201 ATPADPTAT
+201 ATPADPA
-210 PADPTAGNGSAPV
+210 AAAAGNGGAPV

-232 TDPNANNI
+232 TDPNANNA

-245 NEVLSFDDNNIR
+245 NEVLSFDDNGIR
-257 PSTNRSVPT
+257 PSTNRSVPS

-271 NLPGYTLINGG
+271 NLPGFTLINGG

-307 QGNVIALGRIRG
+307 QGNVIALGRIKG

-331 EKTLTVNPNSELIFE
+331 EKS
-346 FNTMTT
+346 
-352 KNYQAQGNVIA
+352 
-363 LGRIRG
+363 
-369 NDTNDHGDF
+369 
-378 NGIEKTLTVNPNSEL
+378 LTVNPNSEL

-407 MTNLII
+407 VTNLII
-413 KNADNDTVIGEKVVA
+413 KNADNDTVIAEKSVA
-428 YGPIWRLLKVPEN
+428 YGPIWRLFKVPEN

-519 NTDDFVYKIQL
+519 NTDDFVYKVQL

-541 TKDFPSGN
+541 TKDFPSSN
-549 SGVDINDMNV
+549 SGVDMNDFNV
-559 TYDAANRIIT
+559 TYDAANRVIT
-569 IKSTGGGTG
+569 IKSTGGGSG

-612 LTYKTYSQDFINSP
+612 LTYKTYTQDFINSP

-701 ANQMQH
+701 TNQMQH

-719 NRKVDDMEDLVNQ
+719 NKKVDQMEDLVNQ

-789 PNAKQAIRD
+789 PNAKKAIRD
-798 KAAKQ
+798 KATKQ
-803 REIINHTPDATQ
+803 REIINATPDATE

-821 LNQLTTD
+821 LNQLATD

-836 TNATTNADVETAKNN
+836 TNATTNADVEIAKNN
-851 GINTIGAVAPQV
+851 GINTIGAVVPQV

-917 TNDDVDTAKGDG
+917 TNADVDNAKGDG

-969 EERQAAIE
+969 EERQAAID
-977 KVNAAVAVA
+977 KVNAAVTAA

-1005 AIQGIQAIEPAT
+1005 AIQGIQAITPAT

-1022 AKNAIDQSAETQHNA
+1022 AKNAIDKSAETQHNT

-1103 VNEKAREAI
+1103 VNDKAREAI

-1137 NRALN
+1137 NRALT

-1168 PHVTKKQTATGVLTD
+1168 PHVTKKQTATGVLND

-1207 NQVDQDLATA
+1207 NQVDQELATA

-1254 LAQTN
+1254 LAQIN
-1259 QHYSAKLVEINA
+1259 QHYNAKLAEINA
-1271 TPDATDDEKN
+1271 TPDATNDEKN

-1358 AAVNQINQLKDQAFN
+1358 AAVNQINQLKDQAIN

-1384 DATTNQ
+1384 DTTTNQ
-1390 AINAIDNVEAEVV
+1390 AVNAIDNVEAEVV

-1430 DNEKEVALQALAKE
+1430 DNEKEVASQALAKE

-1472 KIIQPETKIKPAA
+1472 KIIQPETKVKPAA
-1485 REKINQKANELRAQ
+1485 REKINQKANELRAK

-1507 AEERQAALDKIN
+1507 AEERQVALDKIN
-1519 DLVAKAM
+1519 EFVNQAM
-1526 TNITNDRT
+1526 TDITNNRT
-1534 NQQVNDS
+1534 NQQVDDTTS
-1541 TNQALDDIA
+1541 QALDSIA
-1550 LVTPDH
+1550 LVAPEH

-1570 EAKKH
+1570 EAKKQ

-1588 QVALNQLANNEKRAL
+1588 QVALNQLANNEKLAL

-1608 AIANNDVKRV
+1608 AVTNNDVKRV
-1618 ESNGIATLKGVEPH
+1618 ETNGIATLKGVQPH
-1632 IVVKPEAQEAIKASA
+1632 IVIKPEAQQAIKATA
-1647 DNQVESIKD
+1647 ENQVESIKD
-1656 TPHATTDE
+1656 TPHATVDE
-1664 LDEANQQINDTLKQ
+1664 LDEANQLISDTLKQ
-1678 GQQDIDNTTQDAAV
+1678 AQQEIENTNQDAAV
-1692 NDVRNQTIK
+1692 TDVRNQTIK

-1718 NIDESNN
+1718 SIEENN
-1725 NQLDAIRNT
+1725 KNQLDAIRNT

-1742 NVAIAALN
+1742 DVAIDTLN
-1750 KIVNAIKNDIAQ
+1750 KIVNTIKNDIAQ
-1762 NKTNAEVDQTEADGN
+1762 NKTNAEVDRTETDGN
-1777 NNIKVIL
+1777 DNIKVIL

-1789 KPAARQSVSA
+1789 KPAARQSVGV

-1847 QNSIDAQNIISK
+1847 QDSIDAQNIISK

-1892 DEEQNAAIVQV
+1892 DEEQNIAIAQV

-1910 KQQIAGAVTNADV
+1910 KQQIASAVTNADV
-1923 AYLLHDGKNE
+1923 AYLLHDEKNE

-1942 KKATAREQL
+1942 RKASAREQL
-1951 TTLFNDKKQ
+1951 TILFNDKKQ
-1960 AIEANVQATVEERN
+1960 AIEANIQATVEERN

-1996 NAQVDKTATLNLQT
+1996 NAQVDKTASLNLQT

-2027 INDDLARVTHLVQ
+2027 INDDLARVTALVQ
-2040 NYRKVSDRNKADALK
+2040 NYRKVSNRNKADALK

-2087 LGDIEAVITEKEN
+2087 LSDIEAVITEKEN

-2128 KALIDQYVADGNR
+2128 KVLIDQYVADGNR
-2141 MVDEDATLNDIKKDT
+2141 MIDEDATLNDIKQHT
-2156 QLIIDEILAIKLPAE
+2156 QFIVDEILAIKLPAE
-2171 VIKASPKVGQ
+2171 ATKVSPKEIQ
-2181 PAPKVCTPIKKEDK
+2181 PAPKVCTPIKKE
-2195 QEVRKVVKE
+2195 ETHESRKVEKE

-2209 SEEMDLPLKE
+2209 SEGMDLPLKE
-2219 LALITGAALLARR
+2219 FALITGAALLARR
-2232 RSKKEKE
+2232 RTKNEKE

>member
-53 PGNSQ
+53 PGNSP

-65 RDIVNDSQNTPNAH
+65 RDIVNGSQNTPNAH

-92 HQNVDVANQ
+92 HQNVGVANQ
-101 VGPAP
+101 VAPAP
-106 IQPSA
+106 IQPSTSSA
-111 SPAQNN
+111 SNN
-117 NNSNANST
+117 NHSDANST

-194 AAPTDPN
+194 AAPADPN
-201 ATPADPTAT
+201 AT

-223 AITAPYTPT
+223 AITAPFTPT

-245 NEVLSFDDNNIR
+245 NEVLTFDDNNIR

-307 QGNVIALGRIRG
+307 QGNVIALGRIKG
-319 NDTNDHGDFNGI
+319 NDTNDHGG
-331 EKTLTVNPNSELIFE
+331 
-346 FNTMTT
+346 
-352 KNYQAQGNVIA
+352 
-363 LGRIRG
+363 
-369 NDTNDHGDF
+369 F

-604 RTVTFNDT
+604 RTVTFNDI
-612 LTYKTYSQDFINSP
+612 LTYKTYTQDFINSP

-665 LDIFND
+665 LDIFNE

-701 ANQMQH
+701 VNQMQH

-803 REIINHTPDATQ
+803 REIINNTPDATQ

-977 KVNAAVAVA
+977 KVNAAVAAA

-1103 VNEKAREAI
+1103 VNDKAREAI

-1196 NATTEEKQVAL
+1196 NATDEEKQVAL

-1239 AINAIQPNIVKKPAA
+1239 AINAIQPNIVKKPTA
-1254 LAQTN
+1254 LAQIN
-1259 QHYSAKLVEINA
+1259 QHYNAKLAEINA

-1390 AINAIDNVEAEVV
+1390 AINAIDNVEAKVV
-1403 IKPKAIADIEK
+1403 IKSKAIADIEK

-1430 DNEKEVALQALAKE
+1430 DNEKEVALLALAKE

-1472 KIIQPETKIKPAA
+1472 KIIQPETKVKPAA

-1556 IVRAA
+1556 IVRAT

-1603 QNINQ
+1603 QNIDQ

-1910 KQQIAGAVTNADV
+1910 KQQIASAVTNADV

-1951 TTLFNDKKQ
+1951 TTLFNDKKL

-1996 NAQVDKTATLNLQT
+1996 NAQVDKTASLNLQT

-2128 KALIDQYVADGNR
+2128 KALIDQYVADGIR
-2141 MVDEDATLNDIKKDT
+2141 MIDEDATLNDIKQHT
-2156 QLIIDEILAIKLPAE
+2156 QFIVDEILAIKLPAE
-2171 VIKASPKVGQ
+2171 ATKVLPKVGQ
-2181 PAPKVCTPIKKEDK
+2181 PAPKLCTSIKKVDK

-2232 RSKKEKE
+2232 RNKNEKE

>member
-38 LTTDHNVQGG
+38 LTTDNNVQ
-48 SNQAL
+48 SDTNQAT
-53 PGNSQ
+53 PVNSQ
-58 NTNADTN
+58 DKDVANN
-65 RDIVNDSQNTPNAH
+65 RGLANSAQNTPNQS
-79 ATDNTSTN
+79 ATTNQATN
-87 QALTN
+87 QALVN
-92 HQNVDVANQ
+92 HNNGSIVNQ
-101 VGPAP
+101 ATPTSV
-106 IQPSA
+106 QSSTPS
-111 SPAQNN
+111 AQNN
-117 NNSNANST
+117 NHTDGNTTATETVSNAN
-125 ATEPAANTNN
+125 NN
-135 NLASNNNTLNVPN
+135 DAVSNNTTLNVPN
-148 NTDNNDSARHLT
+148 KTNENGSGGHLT

-172 DKPELVAIAEE
+172 DKPELVAIAEP
-183 ASNRPKKRSRR
+183 ASNRPKKRSKR
-194 AAPTDPN
+194 AASADPN
-201 ATPADPTAT
+201 ATPADPA
-210 PADPTAGNGSAPV
+210 AAAAGNGGAPV

-232 TDPNANNI
+232 TDPNANNA

-245 NEVLSFDDNNIR
+245 NEVLSFDDNGIR
-257 PSTNRSVPT
+257 PSTNRSVPS

-271 NLPGYTLINGG
+271 NLPGFTLINGG

-293 TSMFDSG
+293 TSMFDSA

-307 QGNVIALGRIRG
+307 QGNVIALGRI
-319 NDTNDHGDFNGI
+319 
-331 EKTLTVNPNSELIFE
+331 K
-346 FNTMTT
+346 
-352 KNYQAQGNVIA
+352 
-363 LGRIRG
+363 G

-407 MTNLII
+407 VTNLII
-413 KNADNDTVIGEKVVA
+413 KNADNDTVIAEKSVA
-428 YGPIWRLLKVPEN
+428 YGPIWRLFKVPEN

-519 NTDDFVYKIQL
+519 NTDDFVYQVQL

-541 TKDFPSGN
+541 TKDFPSSN
-549 SGVDINDMNV
+549 SGVDMNDFNV
-559 TYDAANRIIT
+559 TYDAANRVIT
-569 IKSTGGGTG
+569 IKSTGGGSG

-612 LTYKTYSQDFINSP
+612 LTYKTYTQDFINSP
-626 AESHTVSTN
+626 AESHTVRTN

-701 ANQMQH
+701 TNQMQH

-719 NRKVDDMEDLVNQ
+719 NKKVDQMEDLVNQ

-789 PNAKQAIRD
+789 PNAKKAIRD
-798 KAAKQ
+798 KATKQ
-803 REIINHTPDATQ
+803 REIINATPDATE

-821 LNQLTTD
+821 LNQLATD

-836 TNATTNADVETAKNN
+836 TNATTNADVEIAKNN
-851 GINTIGAVAPQV
+851 GINTIGAVVPQV

-917 TNDDVDTAKGDG
+917 TNADVDNAKGDG

-969 EERQAAIE
+969 EERQAAID
-977 KVNAAVAVA
+977 KVNAAVTAA

-1005 AIQGIQAIEPAT
+1005 AIQGIQAITPAT

-1022 AKNAIDQSAETQHNA
+1022 AKNAIDKSAETQHNT

-1098 DARNA
+1098 DARNV
-1103 VNEKAREAI
+1103 VNDKAREAI

-1137 NRALN
+1137 NRALT

-1168 PHVTKKQTATGVLTD
+1168 PHVTKKQTATGVLND

-1207 NQVDQDLATA
+1207 NQVDQELATA

-1254 LAQTN
+1254 LAQIN
-1259 QHYSAKLVEINA
+1259 QHYNAKLAEINA
-1271 TPDATDDEKN
+1271 TPDATNDEKN
-1281 AAINTLNQDR
+1281 AAINTLNLDR

-1384 DATTNQ
+1384 DTTTNQ
-1390 AINAIDNVEAEVV
+1390 ALKAIDNVEAEVV

-1430 DNEKEVALQALAKE
+1430 DNEKEVASQALAKE

-1472 KIIQPETKIKPAA
+1472 KIIQPETKVKPAA
-1485 REKINQKANELRAQ
+1485 REKINQKANELRAK

-1507 AEERQAALDKIN
+1507 AEERQVALDKIN
-1519 DLVAKAM
+1519 EFVNQAM
-1526 TNITNDRT
+1526 TDITNNRT
-1534 NQQVNDS
+1534 NQQVDDTTS
-1541 TNQALDDIA
+1541 QALDSIA

-1570 EAKKH
+1570 EAKKR

-1608 AIANNDVKRV
+1608 AVTNNDVKRV
-1618 ESNGIATLKGVEPH
+1618 ETNGIATLKGVQPH
-1632 IVVKPEAQEAIKASA
+1632 IVIKPEAQQAIKASA
-1647 DNQVESIKD
+1647 ENQVESIKD
-1656 TPHATTDE
+1656 TPHATVDE
-1664 LDEANQQINDTLKQ
+1664 LDEANQLISDTLKQ
-1678 GQQDIDNTTQDAAV
+1678 AQQEIENTNQDAAV
-1692 NDVRNQTIK
+1692 TDVRNQTIK

-1718 NIDESNN
+1718 SIEENN
-1725 NQLDAIRNT
+1725 KNQLDAIRNT

-1742 NVAIAALN
+1742 DVAIDTLN
-1750 KIVNAIKNDIAQ
+1750 KIVNTIKNDIAQ
-1762 NKTNAEVDQTEADGN
+1762 NKTNAEVDRTETDGN
-1777 NNIKVIL
+1777 DNIKVIL

-1789 KPAARQSVSA
+1789 KPAARQSVGV

-1847 QNSIDAQNIISK
+1847 QDSINAQNIISK

-1892 DEEQNAAIVQV
+1892 DEEQNIAIAQV

-1910 KQQIAGAVTNADV
+1910 KQQIASAVTNADV
-1923 AYLLHDGKNE
+1923 AYLLHDEKNE

-1942 KKATAREQL
+1942 RKASAREQL

-1960 AIEANVQATVEERN
+1960 AIEANIQATVEERN

-1996 NAQVDKTATLNLQT
+1996 NAQVDKTASLNLQT

-2027 INDDLARVTHLVQ
+2027 INDDLARVTALVQ
-2040 NYRKVSDRNKADALK
+2040 NYRKVSNRNKADALK

-2087 LGDIEAVITEKEN
+2087 LSDIEAVITEKEN

-2128 KALIDQYVADGNR
+2128 KVLIDQYVADGNR
-2141 MVDEDATLNDIKKDT
+2141 MIDEDATLNDIKQHT
-2156 QLIIDEILAIKLPAE
+2156 QFIVDEILAIKLPAE
-2171 VIKASPKVGQ
+2171 ETKVSPKEIQ
-2181 PAPKVCTPIKKEDK
+2181 PAPKVCTPIKKE
-2195 QEVRKVVKE
+2195 ETHESRKVEKE

-2209 SEEMDLPLKE
+2209 SEGMDLPLKE
-2219 LALITGAALLARR
+2219 FALITGAALLARR
-2232 RSKKEKE
+2232 RTKNEKE

>member
-38 LTTDHNVQGG
+38 LTTDNNVQ
-48 SNQAL
+48 SDTNQAT
-53 PGNSQ
+53 PVNSQ
-58 NTNADTN
+58 DKDVANN
-65 RDIVNDSQNTPNAH
+65 RGLANSAQNTPNQS
-79 ATDNTSTN
+79 ATTNQATN
-87 QALTN
+87 QALVN
-92 HQNVDVANQ
+92 HNNGSIVNQ
-101 VGPAP
+101 ATPTSV
-106 IQPSA
+106 QSSTPS
-111 SPAQNN
+111 AQNN
-117 NNSNANST
+117 NHTDGNTTATETVSNAN
-125 ATEPAANTNN
+125 NN
-135 NLASNNNTLNVPN
+135 DVASNNTTLNVPN
-148 NTDNNDSARHLT
+148 KTNENGSGGHLT

-172 DKPELVAIAEE
+172 DKPELVAIAEP

-194 AAPTDPN
+194 AAPADPN
-201 ATPADPTAT
+201 ATPADPGA
-210 PADPTAGNGSAPV
+210 AAAGNGGAPV

-232 TDPNANNI
+232 TDPNANNA

-245 NEVLSFDDNNIR
+245 NEVLSFDDNSIR
-257 PSTNRSVPT
+257 PSTNRSVPS

-271 NLPGYTLINGG
+271 NLPGFTLINGG
-282 KVGVFSHAMVR
+282 KVGVLSHAMVR
-293 TSMFDSG
+293 TSMFEAGS
-300 DAKNYQA
+300 NRTYQA
-307 QGNVIALGRIRG
+307 QGNVLALGRISG
-319 NDTNDHGDFNGI
+319 TDASNHGDFNGI
-331 EKTLTVNPNSELIFE
+331 EKSLTVNPNSELIFE
-346 FNTMTT
+346 FNTMPT
-352 KNYQAQGNVIA
+352 KNGQGATNV
-363 LGRIRG
+363 
-369 NDTNDHGDF
+369 
-378 NGIEKTLTVNPNSEL
+378 
-393 IFEFNTMTTKNYQG
+393 
-407 MTNLII
+407 II
-413 KNADNDTVIGEKVVA
+413 KNADTNDTIAEKTVEG
-428 YGPIWRLLKVPEN
+428 GPTLRLFKVPDN
-441 VSHLKI
+441 VRNLKI

-458 ARGIYQLRDGYKYY
+458 ARGIYQLKDGYKYY
-472 DFVDSIGLHSGSHVY
+472 SFVDSIGLHSGSHVY

-508 LKNNGNFGASF
+508 LKNNGNSGASLD
-519 NTDDFVYKIQL
+519 TDEFVYKIQL

-541 TKDFPSGN
+541 TKDFPSNN
-549 SGVDINDMNV
+549 SGVDVNDMNV
-559 TYDAANRIIT
+559 TYDAANRVIT
-569 IKSTGGGTG
+569 IKSTGGGTT

-612 LTYKTYSQDFINSP
+612 LTYKTYTQDFINSA

-671 LKRRAQTI
+671 LKKRAQTI
-679 LDENRNNVP
+679 LAENRNNVP
-688 LNKRVSQADIDSL
+688 LNKRVSQADIDTL
-701 ANQMQH
+701 TNQMQH

-719 NRKVDDMEDLVNQ
+719 NQKADQMEDLVNQ

-738 EEKQA
+738 EEK
-743 AIQVIEEHKNE
+743 
-754 IIGNIGDQTTDDG
+754 
-767 VTRIKDQGIQTLS
+767 
-780 GDTATPVVK
+780 
-789 PNAKQAIRD
+789 
-798 KAAKQ
+798 
-803 REIINHTPDATQ
+803 
-815 DEIQDA
+815 
-821 LNQLTTD
+821 
-828 ETDAIDNV
+828 
-836 TNATTNADVETAKNN
+836 
-851 GINTIGAVAPQV
+851 
-863 THKQAA
+863 
-869 RDAINQ
+869 
-875 ATATK
+875 
-880 RQQINSNR
+880 
-888 EATQEEKNAA
+888 
-898 LNELTQATNHAL
+898 
-910 EQINQAT
+910 
-917 TNDDVDTAKGDG
+917 
-929 LNAINPIAPVTV
+929 
-941 VKQAARDAV
+941 
-950 SHDAQQHIAEINA
+950 
-963 NPDATQ
+963 
-969 EERQAAIE
+969 
-977 KVNAAVAVA
+977 
-986 NTNILNAN
+986 
-994 TNADVEQVKTN
+994 
-1005 AIQGIQAIEPAT
+1005 
-1017 KVKTD
+1017 
-1022 AKNAIDQSAETQHNA
+1022 
-1037 IFNNNDAT
+1037 
-1045 LEEQQAAQQLLDQA
+1045 QAAQQLLDQA

-1098 DARNA
+1098 DARNV
-1103 VNEKAREAI
+1103 VNDKAREAI

-1137 NRALN
+1137 NRALT

-1168 PHVTKKQTATGVLTD
+1168 PHVTKKQTATGVLND

-1207 NQVDQDLATA
+1207 NQVDQELATA

-1254 LAQTN
+1254 LAQIN
-1259 QHYSAKLVEINA
+1259 QHYNAKLAEINA
-1271 TPDATDDEKN
+1271 TPDATNDEKN

-1384 DATTNQ
+1384 DTTTNQ
-1390 AINAIDNVEAEVV
+1390 ALNAIDNVEAEVV

-1430 DNEKEVALQALAKE
+1430 DNEKEVASQALAKE

-1472 KIIQPETKIKPAA
+1472 KIIQPETKVKPAA
-1485 REKINQKANELRAQ
+1485 REKINQKANELRAK

-1507 AEERQAALDKIN
+1507 AEERQVALDKIN
-1519 DLVAKAM
+1519 EFVNQAM
-1526 TNITNDRT
+1526 TDITNNRT
-1534 NQQVNDS
+1534 NQQVDDTTS
-1541 TNQALDDIA
+1541 QALDSIA
-1550 LVTPDH
+1550 LVAPEH

-1570 EAKKH
+1570 EAKKQ

-1588 QVALNQLANNEKRAL
+1588 QVALNQLANNKKLAL

-1608 AIANNDVKRV
+1608 AVTNNDVKRV
-1618 ESNGIATLKGVEPH
+1618 ETNGIATLKGVQPH
-1632 IVVKPEAQEAIKASA
+1632 IVIKPEAQQAIKASA
-1647 DNQVESIKD
+1647 ENQVESIKD
-1656 TPHATTDE
+1656 TPHATVDE
-1664 LDEANQQINDTLKQ
+1664 LDEANQLISDTLKQ
-1678 GQQDIDNTTQDAAV
+1678 AQQEIENTNQDAAV
-1692 NDVRNQTIK
+1692 TDVRNQTIK

-1718 NIDESNN
+1718 SIEENN
-1725 NQLDAIRNT
+1725 KNQLDAIRNT

-1742 NVAIAALN
+1742 DVAIDTLN
-1750 KIVNAIKNDIAQ
+1750 KIVNTIKNDIAQ
-1762 NKTNAEVDQTEADGN
+1762 NKTNAEVDRTETDGN
-1777 NNIKVIL
+1777 DNIKVIL

-1789 KPAARQSVSA
+1789 KPAARQSVGV

-1847 QNSIDAQNIISK
+1847 QDSIDAQNIISK

-1892 DEEQNAAIVQV
+1892 DEEQNIAIAQV

-1910 KQQIAGAVTNADV
+1910 KQQIASAVTNADV
-1923 AYLLHDGKNE
+1923 AYLLHDEKNE
-1933 IREIEPVIN
+1933 IREIEPVISR
-1942 KKATAREQL
+1942 KASAREQL

-1960 AIEANVQATVEERN
+1960 AIEANIQATVEERN

-1996 NAQVDKTATLNLQT
+1996 NAQVDKTASLNLQT

-2027 INDDLARVTHLVQ
+2027 INDDLARVTALVQ

-2087 LGDIEAVITEKEN
+2087 LSDIEAVITEKEN

-2128 KALIDQYVADGNR
+2128 KVLIDQYVADGNR
-2141 MVDEDATLNDIKKDT
+2141 MIDEDATLNDIKQHT
-2156 QLIIDEILAIKLPAE
+2156 QFIVDEILAIKLPAE
-2171 VIKASPKVGQ
+2171 AMKVSPKVIQ
-2181 PAPKVCTPIKKEDK
+2181 PAPKVCTPIKKE
-2195 QEVRKVVKE
+2195 ETHESRKVEKE

-2219 LALITGAALLARR
+2219 FALITGAALLARR
-2232 RSKKEKE
+2232 RTKNEKE

>member
-38 LTTDHNVQGG
+38 LTTDNNVQ
-48 SNQAL
+48 SDTNQAT
-53 PGNSQ
+53 PVNSQ
-58 NTNADTN
+58 DTN
-65 RDIVNDSQNTPNAH
+65 VANNRGLANSAQNTPNQS
-79 ATDNTSTN
+79 ATTNQSTN
-87 QALTN
+87 QALVN
-92 HQNVDVANQ
+92 HNNGSIANQ
-101 VGPAP
+101 ATPTSV
-106 IQPSA
+106 QSSTPS
-111 SPAQNN
+111 AQNN
-117 NNSNANST
+117 NHTDGNTTATETVSNAN
-125 ATEPAANTNN
+125 NKDVV
-135 NLASNNNTLNVPN
+135 SNNTTLNVPN
-148 NTDNNDSARHLT
+148 KTNENGSGGHLT

-172 DKPELVAIAEE
+172 DKPELVAIAEQ

-194 AAPTDPN
+194 AAPADPN
-201 ATPADPTAT
+201 ATPADPA
-210 PADPTAGNGSAPV
+210 AAAAGNGGAPV

-232 TDPNANNI
+232 TDPNANNA

-245 NEVLSFDDNNIR
+245 NEVLSFDDNGIR
-257 PSTNRSVPT
+257 PSTNRSVPS

-271 NLPGYTLINGG
+271 NLPGFTLINGG

-307 QGNVIALGRIRG
+307 QGNVIALGRIKG

-331 EKTLTVNPNSELIFE
+331 EKS
-346 FNTMTT
+346 
-352 KNYQAQGNVIA
+352 
-363 LGRIRG
+363 
-369 NDTNDHGDF
+369 
-378 NGIEKTLTVNPNSEL
+378 LTVNPNSEL

-407 MTNLII
+407 VTNLII
-413 KNADNDTVIGEKVVA
+413 KNADNDTVIAEKSVA
-428 YGPIWRLLKVPEN
+428 YGPIWRLFKVPEN

-519 NTDDFVYKIQL
+519 NTDDFVYKVQL

-541 TKDFPSGN
+541 TKDFPSSN
-549 SGVDINDMNV
+549 SGVDMNDFNV
-559 TYDAANRIIT
+559 TYDAANRVIT
-569 IKSTGGGTG
+569 IKSTGGGSG

-612 LTYKTYSQDFINSP
+612 LTYKTYTQDFINSP

-688 LNKRVSQADIDSL
+688 LNKRVCQADIDSL
-701 ANQMQH
+701 TNQMQH

-719 NRKVDDMEDLVNQ
+719 NKKVDQMEDLVNQ

-789 PNAKQAIRD
+789 PNAKKAIRD
-798 KAAKQ
+798 KATKQ
-803 REIINHTPDATQ
+803 REIINATPDATE

-821 LNQLTTD
+821 LNQLATD

-836 TNATTNADVETAKNN
+836 TNATTNADVEIAKNN
-851 GINTIGAVAPQV
+851 GINTIGAVVPQV

-917 TNDDVDTAKGDG
+917 TNADVDNAKGDG

-969 EERQAAIE
+969 EERQAAID
-977 KVNAAVAVA
+977 KVNAAVTAA

-1005 AIQGIQAIEPAT
+1005 AIHGIQAITPAT

-1022 AKNAIDQSAETQHNA
+1022 AKNAIDKSAETQHNT

-1103 VNEKAREAI
+1103 VNDKAREAI

-1137 NRALN
+1137 NRALT

-1168 PHVTKKQTATGVLTD
+1168 PHVTKKQTATGVLND

-1207 NQVDQDLATA
+1207 NQVDQELATA

-1254 LAQTN
+1254 LAQIN
-1259 QHYSAKLVEINA
+1259 QHYNAKLAEINA
-1271 TPDATDDEKN
+1271 TPDATNDEKN

-1358 AAVNQINQLKDQAFN
+1358 AAVNQINQLKDQAIN

-1384 DATTNQ
+1384 DTTTNQ
-1390 AINAIDNVEAEVV
+1390 AVNAIDNVEAEVV

-1430 DNEKEVALQALAKE
+1430 DNEKEVASQALAKE

-1472 KIIQPETKIKPAA
+1472 KIIQPETKVKPAA
-1485 REKINQKANELRAQ
+1485 REKINQKANELRAK

-1507 AEERQAALDKIN
+1507 AEERQVALDKIN
-1519 DLVAKAM
+1519 EFVNQAM
-1526 TNITNDRT
+1526 TDITNNRT
-1534 NQQVNDS
+1534 NQQVDDTTS
-1541 TNQALDDIA
+1541 QALDSIA
-1550 LVTPDH
+1550 LVAPEH

-1570 EAKKH
+1570 EAKKQ

-1588 QVALNQLANNEKRAL
+1588 QVALNQLANNEKLAL

-1608 AIANNDVKRV
+1608 AVTNNDVKRV
-1618 ESNGIATLKGVEPH
+1618 ETNGIATLKGVQPH
-1632 IVVKPEAQEAIKASA
+1632 IVIKPEAQQAIKATA
-1647 DNQVESIKD
+1647 ENQVESIKD
-1656 TPHATTDE
+1656 TPHATVDE
-1664 LDEANQQINDTLKQ
+1664 LDEANQLISDTLKQ
-1678 GQQDIDNTTQDAAV
+1678 AQQEIENTNQDAAV
-1692 NDVRNQTIK
+1692 TDVRNQTIK

-1718 NIDESNN
+1718 SIEENN
-1725 NQLDAIRNT
+1725 KNQLDAIRNT

-1742 NVAIAALN
+1742 DVAIDTLN
-1750 KIVNAIKNDIAQ
+1750 KIVNTIKNDIAQ
-1762 NKTNAEVDQTEADGN
+1762 NKTNAEVDRTETDGN
-1777 NNIKVIL
+1777 DNIKVIL

-1789 KPAARQSVSA
+1789 KPAARQSVGV

-1847 QNSIDAQNIISK
+1847 QDSIDAQNIISK

-1892 DEEQNAAIVQV
+1892 DEEQNIAIAQV

-1910 KQQIAGAVTNADV
+1910 KQQIASAVTNADV
-1923 AYLLHDGKNE
+1923 AYLLHDEKNE

-1942 KKATAREQL
+1942 RKASAREQL

-1960 AIEANVQATVEERN
+1960 AIEANIQATVEERN

-1996 NAQVDKTATLNLQT
+1996 NAQVDKTASLNLQT

-2027 INDDLARVTHLVQ
+2027 INDDLARVTALVQ
-2040 NYRKVSDRNKADALK
+2040 NYRKVSNRNKADALK

-2087 LGDIEAVITEKEN
+2087 LSDIEAVITEKEN

-2128 KALIDQYVADGNR
+2128 KVLIDQYVADGNR
-2141 MVDEDATLNDIKKDT
+2141 MIDEDATLNDIKQHT
-2156 QLIIDEILAIKLPAE
+2156 QFIVDEILAIKLPAE
-2171 VIKASPKVGQ
+2171 ATKVSPKEIQ
-2181 PAPKVCTPIKKEDK
+2181 PAPKVCTPIKKE
-2195 QEVRKVVKE
+2195 ETHESRKVEKE

-2209 SEEMDLPLKE
+2209 SEGMDLPLKE
-2219 LALITGAALLARR
+2219 FALITGAALLARR
-2232 RSKKEKE
+2232 RTKNEKE

>member
-14 YKVGIF
+14 YKIGIF

-38 LTTDHNVQGG
+38 LTTDNNVQ
-48 SNQAL
+48 SDTNQAT
-53 PGNSQ
+53 PVNSQ
-58 NTNADTN
+58 DKDVANN
-65 RDIVNDSQNTPNAH
+65 RGLANSAQNTPNQS
-79 ATDNTSTN
+79 ATTNQATN
-87 QALTN
+87 QALVN
-92 HQNVDVANQ
+92 HNNGSIVNQ
-101 VGPAP
+101 ATPTSV
-106 IQPSA
+106 QSSTPS
-111 SPAQNN
+111 AQNN
-117 NNSNANST
+117 NHTDGNTTATETVSNAN
-125 ATEPAANTNN
+125 NN
-135 NLASNNNTLNVPN
+135 DVASNNTTLNVPN
-148 NTDNNDSARHLT
+148 KTNENGSGGHLT

-172 DKPELVAIAEE
+172 DKPELVAIAEP

-194 AAPTDPN
+194 AAPADPN
-201 ATPADPTAT
+201 ATPADPGA
-210 PADPTAGNGSAPV
+210 AAAGNGGAPV

-232 TDPNANNI
+232 TDPNANNA

-245 NEVLSFDDNNIR
+245 NEVLSFDDNSIR
-257 PSTNRSVPT
+257 PSTNRSVPS

-271 NLPGYTLINGG
+271 NLPGFTLINGG
-282 KVGVFSHAMVR
+282 KVGVLSHAMVR
-293 TSMFDSG
+293 TSMFEAGS
-300 DAKNYQA
+300 NRTYQA
-307 QGNVIALGRIRG
+307 QGNVLALGRISG
-319 NDTNDHGDFNGI
+319 TDASNHGDFNGI
-331 EKTLTVNPNSELIFE
+331 EKSLTVNPNSELIFE
-346 FNTMTT
+346 FNTMPT
-352 KNYQAQGNVIA
+352 KNGQGATNV
-363 LGRIRG
+363 
-369 NDTNDHGDF
+369 
-378 NGIEKTLTVNPNSEL
+378 
-393 IFEFNTMTTKNYQG
+393 
-407 MTNLII
+407 II
-413 KNADNDTVIGEKVVA
+413 KNADTNDTIAEKTVEG
-428 YGPIWRLLKVPEN
+428 GPTLRLFKVPDN
-441 VSHLKI
+441 VRNLKI

-458 ARGIYQLRDGYKYY
+458 ARGIYQLKDGYKYY
-472 DFVDSIGLHSGSHVY
+472 SFVDSIGLHSGSHVY

-508 LKNNGNFGASF
+508 LKNNGNSGASLD
-519 NTDDFVYKIQL
+519 TDEFVYKIQL

-541 TKDFPSGN
+541 TKDFPSNN
-549 SGVDINDMNV
+549 SGVDVNDMNV
-559 TYDAANRIIT
+559 TYDAANRVIT
-569 IKSTGGGTG
+569 IKSTGGGTT

-612 LTYKTYSQDFINSP
+612 LTYKTYTQDFINSA

-671 LKRRAQTI
+671 LKKRAQTI
-679 LDENRNNVP
+679 LAENRNNVP

-701 ANQMQH
+701 TNQMQH

-719 NRKVDDMEDLVNQ
+719 NQKADQMEDLVNQ

-743 AIQVIEEHKNE
+743 AIQVIEEHKGN
-754 IIGNIGDQTTDDG
+754 IIGDIGDQTTDDG
-767 VTRIKDQGIQTLS
+767 VARIKDQGIQTLS

-789 PNAKQAIRD
+789 PNAKKAIRD
-798 KAAKQ
+798 KATKQ
-803 REIINHTPDATQ
+803 REIINATPDATE

-821 LNQLTTD
+821 LNQLATD

-851 GINTIGAVAPQV
+851 GINTIGAVVPQV
-863 THKQAA
+863 THKKAA

-917 TNDDVDTAKGDG
+917 TNADVDNAKGDG

-969 EERQAAIE
+969 EERQAAID
-977 KVNAAVAVA
+977 KVNAAVTAA

-1005 AIQGIQAIEPAT
+1005 AIQGIQAITPAT

-1022 AKNAIDQSAETQHNA
+1022 AKNAIDKSAETQHNT

-1098 DARNA
+1098 DARNV
-1103 VNEKAREAI
+1103 VNDKAREAI

-1137 NRALN
+1137 NRALT

-1168 PHVTKKQTATGVLTD
+1168 PHVTKKQTATGVLND

-1207 NQVDQDLATA
+1207 NQVDQELATA
-1217 INNINQADTNAEV
+1217 INNINQADTNEEV

-1254 LAQTN
+1254 LAQIN
-1259 QHYSAKLVEINA
+1259 QHYNAKLAEINA
-1271 TPDATDDEKN
+1271 TPDATNDEKN

-1291 QQAIESIKQANTNA
+1291 QQAIESIKKANTNA

-1390 AINAIDNVEAEVV
+1390 AVNAIDNVEAEVV

-1430 DNEKEVALQALAKE
+1430 DNEKEVASQALAKE

-1472 KIIQPETKIKPAA
+1472 KIIQPETKVKPAA
-1485 REKINQKANELRAQ
+1485 REKINQKANELRAK

-1507 AEERQAALDKIN
+1507 AEERQVALDKIN
-1519 DLVAKAM
+1519 EFVNQAM
-1526 TNITNDRT
+1526 TDITNNRT
-1534 NQQVNDS
+1534 NQQVDDTTS
-1541 TNQALDDIA
+1541 QALDSIA
-1550 LVTPDH
+1550 LVAPEH

-1570 EAKKH
+1570 EAKKQ

-1588 QVALNQLANNEKRAL
+1588 QVALNQLANNEKLAL

-1608 AIANNDVKRV
+1608 AVTNNDVKRV
-1618 ESNGIATLKGVEPH
+1618 ETNGIATLKGVQPH
-1632 IVVKPEAQEAIKASA
+1632 IVIKPEAQQAIKASA
-1647 DNQVESIKD
+1647 ENQVESIKD
-1656 TPHATTDE
+1656 TPHATVDE
-1664 LDEANQQINDTLKQ
+1664 LDEANQLISDTLKQ
-1678 GQQDIDNTTQDAAV
+1678 AQQEIENTNQDAAV
-1692 NDVRNQTIK
+1692 TDVRNQTIK

-1718 NIDESNN
+1718 SIEENN
-1725 NQLDAIRNT
+1725 KNQLDAIRNT

-1742 NVAIAALN
+1742 DVAIDTLN
-1750 KIVNAIKNDIAQ
+1750 KIVNTIKNDIAQ
-1762 NKTNAEVDQTEADGN
+1762 NKTNAEVDRTETDGN
-1777 NNIKVIL
+1777 DNIKVIL

-1789 KPAARQSVSA
+1789 KPAARQSVGV

-1847 QNSIDAQNIISK
+1847 QDSINAQNIISK

-1892 DEEQNAAIVQV
+1892 DEEQNIAIAQV

-1910 KQQIAGAVTNADV
+1910 KQQIASAVTNADV
-1923 AYLLHDGKNE
+1923 AYLLHNEKNE

-1942 KKATAREQL
+1942 RKASAREQL

-1960 AIEANVQATVEERN
+1960 AIEANIQATVEERN

-1996 NAQVDKTATLNLQT
+1996 NAQVDKTASLNLQT

-2027 INDDLARVTHLVQ
+2027 INDDLARVTALVQ

-2087 LGDIEAVITEKEN
+2087 LSDIEAVITEKEN

-2128 KALIDQYVADGNR
+2128 KVLIDQYVADGNR
-2141 MVDEDATLNDIKKDT
+2141 MIDEDATLNDIKQHT
-2156 QLIIDEILAIKLPAE
+2156 QFIVDEILAIKLPAE
-2171 VIKASPKVGQ
+2171 ATKVSPKVIQ
-2181 PAPKVCTPIKKEDK
+2181 PAPKVCTPIKKE
-2195 QEVRKVVKE
+2195 ETHESRKVEKE

-2209 SEEMDLPLKE
+2209 SEGMDLPLKE
-2219 LALITGAALLARR
+2219 FALITGAALLARR
-2232 RSKKEKE
+2232 RTKNEKE

>member
-38 LTTDHNVQGG
+38 LTTDNNVQ
-48 SNQAL
+48 SDTNQAT
-53 PGNSQ
+53 PVNSQ
-58 NTNADTN
+58 DKDVANNRGLANSAQNIPNQSATTNQA
-65 RDIVNDSQNTPNAH
+65 
-79 ATDNTSTN
+79 TN
-87 QALTN
+87 QALVN
-92 HQNVDVANQ
+92 HNNGSIVNQ
-101 VGPAP
+101 ATPTSV
-106 IQPSA
+106 QSSTPS
-111 SPAQNN
+111 AQNN
-117 NNSNANST
+117 NHTDGNTTATETVSNAN
-125 ATEPAANTNN
+125 NN
-135 NLASNNNTLNVPN
+135 DAVSNNTTLNVPN
-148 NTDNNDSARHLT
+148 KTNENGSGGHLT

-172 DKPELVAIAEE
+172 DKPELVAIAEP

-194 AAPTDPN
+194 AAPADPN
-201 ATPADPTAT
+201 ATPADPA
-210 PADPTAGNGSAPV
+210 AAAAGNGGAPV

-232 TDPNANNI
+232 TDPNANNA

-245 NEVLSFDDNNIR
+245 NEVLSFDDNGIR
-257 PSTNRSVPT
+257 PSTNRSVPS

-271 NLPGYTLINGG
+271 NLPGFTLINGG

-293 TSMFDSG
+293 TSMFDSA

-307 QGNVIALGRIRG
+307 QGNVIALGRI
-319 NDTNDHGDFNGI
+319 
-331 EKTLTVNPNSELIFE
+331 K
-346 FNTMTT
+346 
-352 KNYQAQGNVIA
+352 
-363 LGRIRG
+363 G

-407 MTNLII
+407 VTNLII
-413 KNADNDTVIGEKVVA
+413 KNADNDTVIAEKSVA
-428 YGPIWRLLKVPEN
+428 YGPIWRLFKVPEN

-519 NTDDFVYKIQL
+519 NTDDFVYQVQL

-541 TKDFPSGN
+541 TKDFPSSN
-549 SGVDINDMNV
+549 SGVDMNDFNV
-559 TYDAANRIIT
+559 TYDAANRVIT
-569 IKSTGGGTG
+569 IKSTGGGSG

-612 LTYKTYSQDFINSP
+612 LTYKTYTQDFINSA

-671 LKRRAQTI
+671 LKKRAQTI
-679 LDENRNNVP
+679 LAENRNNVP
-688 LNKRVSQADIDSL
+688 LNKRVSQADIDTL
-701 ANQMQH
+701 TNQMQH

-719 NRKVDDMEDLVNQ
+719 NQKADQMEDLVNQ

-743 AIQVIEEHKNE
+743 AIQVIEEHKGN
-754 IIGNIGDQTTDDG
+754 IIGDIGDQTTDDG

-789 PNAKQAIRD
+789 PNAKKAIRD
-798 KAAKQ
+798 KATKQ
-803 REIINHTPDATQ
+803 REIINATPDATE

-821 LNQLTTD
+821 LNQLATD

-851 GINTIGAVAPQV
+851 GINTIEAVVPQV
-863 THKQAA
+863 THKKAA

-898 LNELTQATNHAL
+898 LNELTQATNYAL

-917 TNDDVDTAKGDG
+917 TNADVDNAKGDG

-969 EERQAAIE
+969 EERQAAID
-977 KVNAAVAVA
+977 KVNAAVTAA
-986 NTNILNAN
+986 NTNILNTN

-1005 AIQGIQAIEPAT
+1005 EIQGIQAITPAT

-1022 AKNAIDQSAETQHNA
+1022 AKNAIDKSAEKQHNT

-1098 DARNA
+1098 DARNV
-1103 VNEKAREAI
+1103 VNDKAREAI

-1137 NRALN
+1137 NRALT

-1155 IRDDAVNQ
+1155 IRDNAVNQ

-1168 PHVTKKQTATGVLTD
+1168 PHVTKKQTATGVLND

-1207 NQVDQDLATA
+1207 NQVDQELATA

-1254 LAQTN
+1254 LAQIN
-1259 QHYSAKLVEINA
+1259 QHYNAKLAEINA
-1271 TPDATDDEKN
+1271 TPDATNDEKN

-1358 AAVNQINQLKDQAFN
+1358 AAVNQINQLKDQAIN

-1384 DATTNQ
+1384 DTTTNQ
-1390 AINAIDNVEAEVV
+1390 AVNAIDNVEAEVV

-1430 DNEKEVALQALAKE
+1430 DNEKEVASQALAKE

-1472 KIIQPETKIKPAA
+1472 KIIQPETKVKPAA
-1485 REKINQKANELRAQ
+1485 REKINQKANELRAK

-1507 AEERQAALDKIN
+1507 AEERQVALDKIN
-1519 DLVAKAM
+1519 EFVNQAM
-1526 TNITNDRT
+1526 TDITNNRT
-1534 NQQVNDS
+1534 NQQVDDTTS
-1541 TNQALDDIA
+1541 QALDSIA
-1550 LVTPDH
+1550 LVAPEH

-1570 EAKKH
+1570 ETKKQ

-1588 QVALNQLANNEKRAL
+1588 QVALNQLANNEKLAL

-1608 AIANNDVKRV
+1608 AVTNNDVKRV
-1618 ESNGIATLKGVEPH
+1618 ETNGIATLKGVQPH
-1632 IVVKPEAQEAIKASA
+1632 IVIKPEAQQAIKASA
-1647 DNQVESIKD
+1647 ENQVESIKD
-1656 TPHATTDE
+1656 TPHATVDE
-1664 LDEANQQINDTLKQ
+1664 LDEANQLINDTLKQ
-1678 GQQDIDNTTQDAAV
+1678 AQQEIENTNQDAAV
-1692 NDVRNQTIK
+1692 TDVRNQTIK

-1718 NIDESNN
+1718 SIEENN
-1725 NQLDAIRNT
+1725 KNQLDAIRNT

-1742 NVAIAALN
+1742 DVAIDTLN
-1750 KIVNAIKNDIAQ
+1750 KIVNTIKNDIAQ
-1762 NKTNAEVDQTEADGN
+1762 NKTNAEVDRTETDGN
-1777 NNIKVIL
+1777 DNIKVIL

-1789 KPAARQSVSA
+1789 KPAARQSVGV

-1847 QNSIDAQNIISK
+1847 QDSINAQNIISK
-1859 IKPATTVKATA
+1859 IKPATTVKTTA

-1892 DEEQNAAIVQV
+1892 DEEQNIAIAQV

-1910 KQQIAGAVTNADV
+1910 KQQIASAVTNADV
-1923 AYLLHDGKNE
+1923 AYLLHNEKNE

-1942 KKATAREQL
+1942 RKASAREQL

-1960 AIEANVQATVEERN
+1960 AIEANIQATVEERN

-1996 NAQVDKTATLNLQT
+1996 NAQVDKTASLNLQT

-2027 INDDLARVTHLVQ
+2027 INDDLARVTALVQ

-2087 LGDIEAVITEKEN
+2087 LSDIEAVITEKEN

-2128 KALIDQYVADGNR
+2128 KVLIDQYVADGNR
-2141 MVDEDATLNDIKKDT
+2141 MIDEDATLNDIKQHT
-2156 QLIIDEILAIKLPAE
+2156 QFIVDEILAIKLPAE
-2171 VIKASPKVGQ
+2171 PTKVSPKVIQ
-2181 PAPKVCTPIKKEDK
+2181 PAPKVCTPIKKE
-2195 QEVRKVVKE
+2195 ETHESRKVEKE

-2209 SEEMDLPLKE
+2209 SEGMDLPLKE
-2219 LALITGAALLARR
+2219 FALITGAALLARR
-2232 RSKKEKE
+2232 RTKNEKE

>member
-38 LTTDHNVQGG
+38 LTTDNNVQ
-48 SNQAL
+48 SDTNQAT
-53 PGNSQ
+53 PVNSQ
-58 NTNADTN
+58 DTN
-65 RDIVNDSQNTPNAH
+65 VANNRGLANSAQNTPNQS
-79 ATDNTSTN
+79 ATTNKSTN
-87 QALTN
+87 QALVN
-92 HQNVDVANQ
+92 HNNGSIANQ
-101 VGPAP
+101 ATPAP

-117 NNSNANST
+117 NHSDANST
-125 ATEPAANTNN
+125 ATETVSNANN
-135 NLASNNNTLNVPN
+135 NDVVSNNTTLNVPN
-148 NTDNNDSARHLT
+148 RTNENGSGGHLT

-172 DKPELVAIAEE
+172 DKSELVAIAEQ

-194 AAPTDPN
+194 AAPADPN
-201 ATPADPTAT
+201 ATPADPA
-210 PADPTAGNGSAPV
+210 AAAAGNGGAPV

-232 TDPNANNI
+232 TDPNANNA

-245 NEVLSFDDNNIR
+245 NEVLSFDDNGIR
-257 PSTNRSVPT
+257 PSTNRSVPS

-271 NLPGYTLINGG
+271 NLPGFTLINGG

-307 QGNVIALGRIRG
+307 QGNVIALGRIKG

-331 EKTLTVNPNSELIFE
+331 EKS
-346 FNTMTT
+346 
-352 KNYQAQGNVIA
+352 
-363 LGRIRG
+363 
-369 NDTNDHGDF
+369 
-378 NGIEKTLTVNPNSEL
+378 LTVNPNSEL

-407 MTNLII
+407 VTNLII
-413 KNADNDTVIGEKVVA
+413 KNADNDTVIAEKSVA
-428 YGPIWRLLKVPEN
+428 YGPIWRLFKVPEN

-519 NTDDFVYKIQL
+519 NTDDFVYKVQL

-541 TKDFPSGN
+541 TKDFPSSN
-549 SGVDINDMNV
+549 SGVDMNDFNV
-559 TYDAANRIIT
+559 TYDAANRVIT
-569 IKSTGGGTG
+569 IKSTGGGSG

-612 LTYKTYSQDFINSP
+612 LTYKTYTQDFINSP

-665 LDIFND
+665 LDIFNG

-701 ANQMQH
+701 TNQMQH

-719 NRKVDDMEDLVNQ
+719 NKKVDQMEDLVNQ

-789 PNAKQAIRD
+789 PNAKKAIRD
-798 KAAKQ
+798 KATKQ
-803 REIINHTPDATQ
+803 REIINATPDATE

-821 LNQLTTD
+821 INQLATD

-851 GINTIGAVAPQV
+851 GINTIGAVVPQV
-863 THKQAA
+863 THKKAA

-917 TNDDVDTAKGDG
+917 TNADVDNAKGDG

-969 EERQAAIE
+969 EERQAAID
-977 KVNAAVAVA
+977 KVNAAVTAA

-994 TNADVEQVKTN
+994 TNANVEQVKTN
-1005 AIQGIQAIEPAT
+1005 AIQGIQAITPAT

-1022 AKNAIDQSAETQHNA
+1022 AKNAIDKSAETQHNT

-1103 VNEKAREAI
+1103 VNDKAREAI

-1137 NRALN
+1137 NRALT

-1168 PHVTKKQTATGVLTD
+1168 PHVTKKQTATGVLND

-1207 NQVDQDLATA
+1207 NQVDQELARA

-1254 LAQTN
+1254 LAQIN
-1259 QHYSAKLVEINA
+1259 QHYNAKLAEINA
-1271 TPDATDDEKN
+1271 TPDATNDEKN

-1291 QQAIESIKQANTNA
+1291 QQAIESVKQANTNA

-1390 AINAIDNVEAEVV
+1390 AVNAIDNVEAEVV

-1430 DNEKEVALQALAKE
+1430 DNEKEVASQALTKE

-1472 KIIQPETKIKPAA
+1472 KIIQPETKVKPAA
-1485 REKINQKANELRAQ
+1485 REKINQKANELRAK

-1507 AEERQAALDKIN
+1507 AEERQVALDKIN
-1519 DLVAKAM
+1519 EFVNQAM
-1526 TNITNDRT
+1526 TDITNNRT
-1534 NQQVNDS
+1534 NQQVDDTTS
-1541 TNQALDDIA
+1541 QALDSIA
-1550 LVTPDH
+1550 LVTPEH
-1556 IVRAA
+1556 IVRAG

-1570 EAKKH
+1570 EAKKQ

-1588 QVALNQLANNEKRAL
+1588 QVALNQLANNEKLAL

-1608 AIANNDVKRV
+1608 AVTNNDVKRV
-1618 ESNGIATLKGVEPH
+1618 ETNGIATLKGVQPH
-1632 IVVKPEAQEAIKASA
+1632 IVIKPEAQQAIKASA
-1647 DNQVESIKD
+1647 ENQVESIKD
-1656 TPHATTDE
+1656 TPHATVDE
-1664 LDEANQQINDTLKQ
+1664 LDEANQLISDTLKKA
-1678 GQQDIDNTTQDAAV
+1678 QQEIENTNQDAAV
-1692 NDVRNQTIK
+1692 TDVRNQTIK

-1742 NVAIAALN
+1742 NVAIDALN

-1805 ALIDQSDLSTEEE
+1805 ELIDQSDLSTEEE

-1892 DEEQNAAIVQV
+1892 DEEQNAAIAQV

-1910 KQQIAGAVTNADV
+1910 KQQIASAVTNADV

-1942 KKATAREQL
+1942 RKASAREQL
-1951 TTLFNDKKQ
+1951 TTLLNDKKQ
-1960 AIEANVQATVEERN
+1960 AIEANIQATVEERN

-1996 NAQVDKTATLNLQT
+1996 NAQVDKTASLNLQT

-2128 KALIDQYVADGNR
+2128 KALIDQYVTDGNR
-2141 MVDEDATLNDIKKDT
+2141 MIDEDATLNDIKQHT
-2156 QLIIDEILAIKLPAE
+2156 QFIVDEILAIKLPAE
-2171 VIKASPKVGQ
+2171 ATKVSPKVGQ

-2195 QEVRKVVKE
+2195 QEVSKVEKE

-2232 RSKKEKE
+2232 RTKNEKE

>member
-346 FNTMTT
+346 FN
-352 KNYQAQGNVIA
+352 A
-363 LGRIRG
+363 
-369 NDTNDHGDF
+369 
-378 NGIEKTLTVNPNSEL
+378 
-393 IFEFNTMTTKNYQG
+393 MTTKNYQG

-1142 DIGVTSTTAMVNS
+1142 DIGVTSTAMVNS

-2074 ADVDAVLKRFNVA
+2074 ADVDAVLKRFNVT

>member
-38 LTTDHNVQGG
+38 LTTDNNVQ
-48 SNQAL
+48 SDTNQAT
-53 PGNSQ
+53 PVNSQ
-58 NTNADTN
+58 DKDVANN
-65 RDIVNDSQNTPNAH
+65 RGLANSAQNTPNQS
-79 ATDNTSTN
+79 ATTNQATN
-87 QALTN
+87 QALVN
-92 HQNVDVANQ
+92 HNNGSIVNQ
-101 VGPAP
+101 ATPTSV
-106 IQPSA
+106 QSSTPS
-111 SPAQNN
+111 AQNN
-117 NNSNANST
+117 NHTDGNTTATETVSNAN
-125 ATEPAANTNN
+125 NN
-135 NLASNNNTLNVPN
+135 DAVSNNTTLNVPN
-148 NTDNNDSARHLT
+148 KTNENGSGGHLT

-172 DKPELVAIAEE
+172 DKPELVAIAEP

-194 AAPTDPN
+194 AAPADPN
-201 ATPADPTAT
+201 ATPADPA
-210 PADPTAGNGSAPV
+210 AAAAGNGGAPV

-232 TDPNANNI
+232 TDPNANNA

-245 NEVLSFDDNNIR
+245 NEVLSFDDNGIR
-257 PSTNRSVPT
+257 PSTNRSVPS

-271 NLPGYTLINGG
+271 NLPGFTLINGG

-293 TSMFDSG
+293 TSMFDSA

-307 QGNVIALGRIRG
+307 QGNVIALGRI
-319 NDTNDHGDFNGI
+319 
-331 EKTLTVNPNSELIFE
+331 K
-346 FNTMTT
+346 
-352 KNYQAQGNVIA
+352 
-363 LGRIRG
+363 G

-407 MTNLII
+407 VTNLII
-413 KNADNDTVIGEKVVA
+413 KNADNDTVIAEKSVA
-428 YGPIWRLLKVPEN
+428 YGPIWRLFKVPEN

-519 NTDDFVYKIQL
+519 NTDDFVYQVQL

-541 TKDFPSGN
+541 TKDFPSSN
-549 SGVDINDMNV
+549 SGVDMNDFNV
-559 TYDAANRIIT
+559 TYDAANRVIT
-569 IKSTGGGTG
+569 IKSTGGGSG

-612 LTYKTYSQDFINSP
+612 LTYKTYTQDFINSP

-701 ANQMQH
+701 TNQMQH

-719 NRKVDDMEDLVNQ
+719 NKKVDQMEDLVNQ

-789 PNAKQAIRD
+789 PNAKKAIRD
-798 KAAKQ
+798 KATKQ
-803 REIINHTPDATQ
+803 REIINATPDATE

-821 LNQLTTD
+821 LNQLATD

-851 GINTIGAVAPQV
+851 GINTIGAVVPQV

-917 TNDDVDTAKGDG
+917 TNADVDNAKGDG

-969 EERQAAIE
+969 EERQAAID
-977 KVNAAVAVA
+977 KVNAAVTAA

-1005 AIQGIQAIEPAT
+1005 AIQGIQAITPAT

-1022 AKNAIDQSAETQHNA
+1022 AKNAIDKSAETQHNT

-1103 VNEKAREAI
+1103 VNDKAREAI

-1137 NRALN
+1137 NRALT

-1168 PHVTKKQTATGVLTD
+1168 PHVTKKQTATGVLND

-1207 NQVDQDLATA
+1207 NQVDQELATA

-1239 AINAIQPNIVKKPAA
+1239 AINAIQPNIVEKPAA
-1254 LAQTN
+1254 LAQIN
-1259 QHYSAKLVEINA
+1259 QHYNAKLAEINA
-1271 TPDATDDEKN
+1271 TPDATNDEKN
-1281 AAINTLNQDR
+1281 AAINTLNLDR

-1384 DATTNQ
+1384 DTTTNQ
-1390 AINAIDNVEAEVV
+1390 ALKAIDNVEAEVV

-1430 DNEKEVALQALAKE
+1430 DNEKEVASQALAKE

-1472 KIIQPETKIKPAA
+1472 KIIQPETKVKPAA
-1485 REKINQKANELRAQ
+1485 REKINQKANELRAK

-1507 AEERQAALDKIN
+1507 AEERQVALDKIN
-1519 DLVAKAM
+1519 EFVNQAM
-1526 TNITNDRT
+1526 TDITNNRT
-1534 NQQVNDS
+1534 NQQVDDTTS
-1541 TNQALDDIA
+1541 QALDSIA
-1550 LVTPDH
+1550 LVAPEH

-1570 EAKKH
+1570 EAKKQ

-1588 QVALNQLANNEKRAL
+1588 QVALNQLANNEKLAL

-1608 AIANNDVKRV
+1608 AVTNNDVKRV
-1618 ESNGIATLKGVEPH
+1618 ETNGIATLKGVQPH
-1632 IVVKPEAQEAIKASA
+1632 IVIKPEAQQAIKASA
-1647 DNQVESIKD
+1647 ENQVESIKD
-1656 TPHATTDE
+1656 TPHATVDE
-1664 LDEANQQINDTLKQ
+1664 LDEANQLISDTLKQ
-1678 GQQDIDNTTQDAAV
+1678 AQQEIENTNQDAAV
-1692 NDVRNQTIK
+1692 TDVRNQTIK

-1718 NIDESNN
+1718 SIEENN
-1725 NQLDAIRNT
+1725 KNQLDAIRNT

-1742 NVAIAALN
+1742 DVAIDTLN
-1750 KIVNAIKNDIAQ
+1750 KIVNTIKNDIAQ
-1762 NKTNAEVDQTEADGN
+1762 NKTNAEVDRTETDGN
-1777 NNIKVIL
+1777 DNIKVIL

-1789 KPAARQSVSA
+1789 KPAARQSVGV

-1847 QNSIDAQNIISK
+1847 QDSINAQNIISK

-1892 DEEQNAAIVQV
+1892 DEEQNAAIAQV
-1903 EKELIKA
+1903 EQALIKA
-1910 KQQIAGAVTNADV
+1910 KQQIASAVTNADV

-1933 IREIEPVIN
+1933 IREIEPVISR
-1942 KKATAREQL
+1942 KASAREQL

-1960 AIEANVQATVEERN
+1960 AIEANIQATVEERN

-1996 NAQVDKTATLNLQT
+1996 NAQVDKTASLNLQT

-2027 INDDLARVTHLVQ
+2027 INVDLARVTALVQ

-2087 LGDIEAVITEKEN
+2087 LSDIEAVITEKEN

-2121 PEQLAKV
+2121 PEQLAKIKV
-2128 KALIDQYVADGNR
+2128 LIDQYVADGNR
-2141 MVDEDATLNDIKKDT
+2141 MIDEDATLNDIKQHT
-2156 QLIIDEILAIKLPAE
+2156 QFIVDEILAIKLPAE
-2171 VIKASPKVGQ
+2171 ATKVSPKVIQ
-2181 PAPKVCTPIKKEDK
+2181 PAPKVCTPIKKE
-2195 QEVRKVVKE
+2195 ETHESRKVEKE

-2209 SEEMDLPLKE
+2209 SEGMDLPLKE
-2219 LALITGAALLARR
+2219 FALITGAALLARR
-2232 RSKKEKE
+2232 RTKNEKE

>member
-38 LTTDHNVQGG
+38 LTTDNNVQ
-48 SNQAL
+48 SDTNQAT
-53 PGNSQ
+53 PVNSQ
-58 NTNADTN
+58 DKDVANN
-65 RDIVNDSQNTPNAH
+65 RGLANSAQNTPNQS
-79 ATDNTSTN
+79 ATTNQATN
-87 QALTN
+87 QALVN
-92 HQNVDVANQ
+92 HNNGSIVNQ
-101 VGPAP
+101 ATPTSV
-106 IQPSA
+106 QSSTPS
-111 SPAQNN
+111 AQNN
-117 NNSNANST
+117 NHTDGNTTATETVSNAN
-125 ATEPAANTNN
+125 NN
-135 NLASNNNTLNVPN
+135 DVASNNTTLNVPN
-148 NTDNNDSARHLT
+148 KTNENGSGGHLT

-172 DKPELVAIAEE
+172 DKPELVAIAEP

-194 AAPTDPN
+194 AAPADPN
-201 ATPADPTAT
+201 ATPADPGA
-210 PADPTAGNGSAPV
+210 AAAGNGGAPV

-232 TDPNANNI
+232 TDPNANNA

-245 NEVLSFDDNNIR
+245 NEVLSFDDNSIR
-257 PSTNRSVPT
+257 PSTNRSVPS

-271 NLPGYTLINGG
+271 NLPGFTLINGG
-282 KVGVFSHAMVR
+282 KVGVLSHAMVR
-293 TSMFDSG
+293 TSMFEAGS
-300 DAKNYQA
+300 NRTYQA
-307 QGNVIALGRIRG
+307 QGNVLALGRISG
-319 NDTNDHGDFNGI
+319 TDASNHGDFNGI
-331 EKTLTVNPNSELIFE
+331 EKSLTVNPNSELIFE
-346 FNTMTT
+346 FNTMPT
-352 KNYQAQGNVIA
+352 KNGQGATNV
-363 LGRIRG
+363 
-369 NDTNDHGDF
+369 
-378 NGIEKTLTVNPNSEL
+378 
-393 IFEFNTMTTKNYQG
+393 
-407 MTNLII
+407 II
-413 KNADNDTVIGEKVVA
+413 KNADTNDTIAEKTVEG
-428 YGPIWRLLKVPEN
+428 GPTLRLFKVPDN
-441 VSHLKI
+441 VRNLKI

-458 ARGIYQLRDGYKYY
+458 ARGIYQLKDGYKYY
-472 DFVDSIGLHSGSHVY
+472 SFVDSIGLHSGSHVY

-508 LKNNGNFGASF
+508 LKNNGNSGASLD
-519 NTDDFVYKIQL
+519 TDEFVYKIQL

-541 TKDFPSGN
+541 TKDFPSNN
-549 SGVDINDMNV
+549 SGVDVNDMNV
-559 TYDAANRIIT
+559 TYDAANRVIT
-569 IKSTGGGTG
+569 IKSTGGGTT

-612 LTYKTYSQDFINSP
+612 LTYKTYTQDFINSA

-671 LKRRAQTI
+671 LKKRAQTI
-679 LDENRNNVP
+679 LAENRNNVP
-688 LNKRVSQADIDSL
+688 LNKRVSQADIDTL
-701 ANQMQH
+701 TNQMQH

-719 NRKVDDMEDLVNQ
+719 NQQADQMEDLVNQ

-743 AIQVIEEHKNE
+743 AIQVIEEHKGN
-754 IIGNIGDQTTDDG
+754 IIGDIGDQTTDDG

-789 PNAKQAIRD
+789 PNAKKAIRD
-798 KAAKQ
+798 KATKQ
-803 REIINHTPDATQ
+803 REIINATPDATE

-821 LNQLTTD
+821 INQLATD

-851 GINTIGAVAPQV
+851 GINTIGSVVPQV

-917 TNDDVDTAKGDG
+917 TNADVDNAKGDG

-969 EERQAAIE
+969 EERQAAID
-977 KVNAAVAVA
+977 KVNAAVTAA

-994 TNADVEQVKTN
+994 TNAEVEQVKTN
-1005 AIQGIQAIEPAT
+1005 AIQGIQAITPAT

-1022 AKNAIDQSAETQHNA
+1022 AKNAIDKSAETQHNT

-1098 DARNA
+1098 DARNV
-1103 VNEKAREAI
+1103 VNDKAREAI

-1137 NRALN
+1137 NRALT

-1168 PHVTKKQTATGVLTD
+1168 PHVTKKQTATGVLND

-1207 NQVDQDLATA
+1207 NQVDQELATA

-1254 LAQTN
+1254 LAQIN
-1259 QHYSAKLVEINA
+1259 QHYNAKLAEINA
-1271 TPDATDDEKN
+1271 TPDATNDEKN

-1384 DATTNQ
+1384 DTTTNQ
-1390 AINAIDNVEAEVV
+1390 ALNAIDNVEAEVV

-1430 DNEKEVALQALAKE
+1430 DNEKEVASQALAKE

-1472 KIIQPETKIKPAA
+1472 KIIQPETKVKPAA
-1485 REKINQKANELRAQ
+1485 REKINQKANELRAK

-1507 AEERQAALDKIN
+1507 AEERQVALDKIN
-1519 DLVAKAM
+1519 EFVNQAM
-1526 TNITNDRT
+1526 TDITNNRT
-1534 NQQVNDS
+1534 NQQVDDTTS
-1541 TNQALDDIA
+1541 QALDSIA
-1550 LVTPDH
+1550 LVAPEH

-1570 EAKKH
+1570 EAKKQ

-1588 QVALNQLANNEKRAL
+1588 QVALNQLANNKKLAL

-1608 AIANNDVKRV
+1608 AVTNNDVKRV
-1618 ESNGIATLKGVEPH
+1618 ETNGIATLKGVQPH
-1632 IVVKPEAQEAIKASA
+1632 IVIKPEAQQAIKASA
-1647 DNQVESIKD
+1647 ENQVESIKD
-1656 TPHATTDE
+1656 TPHATVDE
-1664 LDEANQQINDTLKQ
+1664 LDEANQLISDTLKQ
-1678 GQQDIDNTTQDAAV
+1678 AQQEIENTNQDAAV
-1692 NDVRNQTIK
+1692 TDVRNQTIK

-1718 NIDESNN
+1718 SIEENN
-1725 NQLDAIRNT
+1725 KNQLDAIRNT

-1742 NVAIAALN
+1742 DVAIDTLN
-1750 KIVNAIKNDIAQ
+1750 KIVNTIKNDIAQ
-1762 NKTNAEVDQTEADGN
+1762 NKTNAEVDRTETDGN
-1777 NNIKVIL
+1777 DNIKVIL

-1789 KPAARQSVSA
+1789 KPAARQSVGV

-1847 QNSIDAQNIISK
+1847 QDSIDAQNIISK

-1892 DEEQNAAIVQV
+1892 DEEQNIAIAQV

-1910 KQQIAGAVTNADV
+1910 KQQIASAVTNADV
-1923 AYLLHDGKNE
+1923 AYLLHDEKNE
-1933 IREIEPVIN
+1933 IREIEPVISR
-1942 KKATAREQL
+1942 KASAREQL

-1960 AIEANVQATVEERN
+1960 AIEANIQATVEERN

-1996 NAQVDKTATLNLQT
+1996 NAQVDKTASLNLQT

-2027 INDDLARVTHLVQ
+2027 INDDLARVTALVQ

-2087 LGDIEAVITEKEN
+2087 LSDIEAVITEKEN

-2128 KALIDQYVADGNR
+2128 KVLIDQYVADGNR
-2141 MVDEDATLNDIKKDT
+2141 MIDEDATLNDIKQHT
-2156 QLIIDEILAIKLPAE
+2156 QFIVDEILAIKLPAE
-2171 VIKASPKVGQ
+2171 AMKVSPKVIQ
-2181 PAPKVCTPIKKEDK
+2181 PAPKVCTPIKKE
-2195 QEVRKVVKE
+2195 ETHESRKVEKE

-2219 LALITGAALLARR
+2219 FALITGAALLARR
-2232 RSKKEKE
+2232 RTKNEKE

>member
-53 PGNSQ
+53 PGNSP

-65 RDIVNDSQNTPNAH
+65 RDIVNGSQNTPNAH

-92 HQNVDVANQ
+92 HQNVGVANQ
-101 VGPAP
+101 VAPAP
-106 IQPSA
+106 IQPSTSSA
-111 SPAQNN
+111 SNN
-117 NNSNANST
+117 NHSDANST

-194 AAPTDPN
+194 AAPADPN
-201 ATPADPTAT
+201 AT

-223 AITAPYTPT
+223 AITAPFTPT

-245 NEVLSFDDNNIR
+245 NEVLTFDDNNIR

-307 QGNVIALGRIRG
+307 QGNVIALGRIKG
-319 NDTNDHGDFNGI
+319 NDTNDHGG
-331 EKTLTVNPNSELIFE
+331 
-346 FNTMTT
+346 
-352 KNYQAQGNVIA
+352 
-363 LGRIRG
+363 
-369 NDTNDHGDF
+369 F

-585 PDKILDLKYKLR
+585 PDKILYLKYKLR

-604 RTVTFNDT
+604 RTVTFNDI
-612 LTYKTYSQDFINSP
+612 LTYKTYTQDFINSP

-635 PYTIDIIMNKDALQA
+635 PYTIDIIMNKDVLQA

-665 LDIFND
+665 LDIFNE

-701 ANQMQH
+701 VNQMQH

-789 PNAKQAIRD
+789 TNAKQAIRD

-803 REIINHTPDATQ
+803 REIINNTPDATQ

-977 KVNAAVAVA
+977 KVNAAVAAA

-1103 VNEKAREAI
+1103 VNDKAREAI

-1196 NATTEEKQVAL
+1196 NATDEEKQVAL

-1239 AINAIQPNIVKKPAA
+1239 AINAIQPNIVKKPTA
-1254 LAQTN
+1254 LAQIN
-1259 QHYSAKLVEINA
+1259 QHYNAKLAEINA

-1390 AINAIDNVEAEVV
+1390 AINAIDNVEAKVV

-1430 DNEKEVALQALAKE
+1430 DNEKEVALLALAKE

-1472 KIIQPETKIKPAA
+1472 KIIQPETKVKPAA

-1556 IVRAA
+1556 IVRAT

-1603 QNINQ
+1603 QNIDQ

-1910 KQQIAGAVTNADV
+1910 KQQIASAVTNADV

-1951 TTLFNDKKQ
+1951 TTLFNDKKL

-1996 NAQVDKTATLNLQT
+1996 NAQVDKTASLNLQT

-2128 KALIDQYVADGNR
+2128 KALIDQYVADGIR
-2141 MVDEDATLNDIKKDT
+2141 MIDEDATLNDIKQHT
-2156 QLIIDEILAIKLPAE
+2156 QFIVDEILAIKLPAE
-2171 VIKASPKVGQ
+2171 ATKVLPKVGQ
-2181 PAPKVCTPIKKEDK
+2181 PAPKLCTSIKKVDK

-2232 RSKKEKE
+2232 RNKNEKE

>member
-38 LTTDHNVQGG
+38 LTTDNNVQ
-48 SNQAL
+48 SDTNQAT
-53 PGNSQ
+53 PVNSQ
-58 NTNADTN
+58 DKDVANN
-65 RDIVNDSQNTPNAH
+65 RGLANSAQNTPNQS
-79 ATDNTSTN
+79 ATTNQATN
-87 QALTN
+87 QALVN
-92 HQNVDVANQ
+92 HNNGSIVNQ
-101 VGPAP
+101 ATPTSV
-106 IQPSA
+106 QSSTPS
-111 SPAQNN
+111 AQNN
-117 NNSNANST
+117 NHTDGNTTATETVSNAN
-125 ATEPAANTNN
+125 NN
-135 NLASNNNTLNVPN
+135 DAVSNNTTLNVPN
-148 NTDNNDSARHLT
+148 KTNENGSGGHLT

-172 DKPELVAIAEE
+172 DKPELVAIAEP

-194 AAPTDPN
+194 AAPADPN
-201 ATPADPTAT
+201 ATPADPA
-210 PADPTAGNGSAPV
+210 AAAAGNGGAPV

-232 TDPNANNI
+232 TDPNANNA

-245 NEVLSFDDNNIR
+245 NEVLSFDDNGIR
-257 PSTNRSVPT
+257 PSTNRSVPS

-271 NLPGYTLINGG
+271 NLPGFTLINGG

-293 TSMFDSG
+293 TSMFDSA

-307 QGNVIALGRIRG
+307 QGNVIALGRI
-319 NDTNDHGDFNGI
+319 
-331 EKTLTVNPNSELIFE
+331 K
-346 FNTMTT
+346 
-352 KNYQAQGNVIA
+352 
-363 LGRIRG
+363 G

-407 MTNLII
+407 VTNLII
-413 KNADNDTVIGEKVVA
+413 KNADNDTVIAEKSVA
-428 YGPIWRLLKVPEN
+428 YGPIWRLFKVPEN

-519 NTDDFVYKIQL
+519 NTDDFVYQVQL
-530 PEGVEYVNNSL
+530 PEGIEYVNNSL
-541 TKDFPSGN
+541 TKDFPSSN
-549 SGVDINDMNV
+549 SGVDMNDFNV
-559 TYDAANRIIT
+559 TYDAANRVIT
-569 IKSTGGGTG
+569 IKSTGGGSG

-612 LTYKTYSQDFINSP
+612 LTYKTYTQDFINSP

-701 ANQMQH
+701 TNQMQH

-719 NRKVDDMEDLVNQ
+719 NKKVDQMEDLVNQ

-789 PNAKQAIRD
+789 PNAKKAIRD
-798 KAAKQ
+798 KATKQ
-803 REIINHTPDATQ
+803 REIINATPDATE

-821 LNQLTTD
+821 LNQLATD

-851 GINTIGAVAPQV
+851 GINTIGAVVPQV

-917 TNDDVDTAKGDG
+917 TNADVDNAKGDG

-969 EERQAAIE
+969 EERQAAID
-977 KVNAAVAVA
+977 KVNAAVTAA

-1005 AIQGIQAIEPAT
+1005 AIQGIQAITPAT

-1022 AKNAIDQSAETQHNA
+1022 AKNAIDKSAETQHNT

-1103 VNEKAREAI
+1103 VNDKAREAI

-1137 NRALN
+1137 NRALT

-1168 PHVTKKQTATGVLTD
+1168 PHVTKKQTATGVLND

-1207 NQVDQDLATA
+1207 NQVDQELATA

-1254 LAQTN
+1254 LAQIN
-1259 QHYSAKLVEINA
+1259 QHYNAKLAEINA
-1271 TPDATDDEKN
+1271 TPDATNDEKN
-1281 AAINTLNQDR
+1281 AAINTLNLDR
-1291 QQAIESIKQANTNA
+1291 QQAIESIKQANINA

-1384 DATTNQ
+1384 DTTTNQ
-1390 AINAIDNVEAEVV
+1390 ALKAIDNVEAEVV

-1430 DNEKEVALQALAKE
+1430 DNEKEVASQALAKE

-1472 KIIQPETKIKPAA
+1472 KIIQPETKVKPAA
-1485 REKINQKANELRAQ
+1485 REKINQKANELRAK

-1507 AEERQAALDKIN
+1507 AEERQVALDKIN
-1519 DLVAKAM
+1519 EFVNQAM
-1526 TNITNDRT
+1526 TDITNNRT
-1534 NQQVNDS
+1534 NQQVDDTTS
-1541 TNQALDDIA
+1541 QALDSIA
-1550 LVTPDH
+1550 LVAPEH

-1570 EAKKH
+1570 EAKKQ

-1588 QVALNQLANNEKRAL
+1588 QVALNQLANNEKLAL

-1608 AIANNDVKRV
+1608 AVTNNDVKRV
-1618 ESNGIATLKGVEPH
+1618 ETNGIATLKGVQPH
-1632 IVVKPEAQEAIKASA
+1632 IVIKPEAQQAIKASA
-1647 DNQVESIKD
+1647 ENQVESIKD
-1656 TPHATTDE
+1656 TPHATVDE
-1664 LDEANQQINDTLKQ
+1664 LDEANQLISDTLKQ
-1678 GQQDIDNTTQDAAV
+1678 AQQEIENTNQDAAV
-1692 NDVRNQTIK
+1692 TDVRNQTIK

-1718 NIDESNN
+1718 SIEENN
-1725 NQLDAIRNT
+1725 KNQLDAIRNT

-1742 NVAIAALN
+1742 DVAIDTLN
-1750 KIVNAIKNDIAQ
+1750 KIVNTIKNDIAQ
-1762 NKTNAEVDQTEADGN
+1762 NKTNAEVDRTETDGN
-1777 NNIKVIL
+1777 DNIKVIL

-1789 KPAARQSVSA
+1789 KPAARQSVGV

-1847 QNSIDAQNIISK
+1847 QDSINAQNIISK

-1892 DEEQNAAIVQV
+1892 DEEQNAAIAQV
-1903 EKELIKA
+1903 EQALIKA
-1910 KQQIAGAVTNADV
+1910 KQQIASAVTNADV

-1942 KKATAREQL
+1942 RKATAREQL
-1951 TTLFNDKKQ
+1951 TTLLNDKKQ

-1974 SILAQLQNIYD
+1974 SVLAELQNIYD
-1985 TAIGQIDQDRS
+1985 AAIGQLDHDRS
-1996 NAQVDKTATLNLQT
+1996 NAQVDKTASFNLQT

-2016 HPIKKPDAEKT
+2016 HPVKKPDAEKT
-2027 INDDLARVTHLVQ
+2027 INVDLVRVTALVQ
-2040 NYRKVSDRNKADALK
+2040 NYRKVSDRNKVDALK

-2087 LGDIEAVITEKEN
+2087 LSDIEAVITEKEN

-2121 PEQLAKV
+2121 PEQLAKIKV
-2128 KALIDQYVADGNR
+2128 LIDQYVADGNR
-2141 MVDEDATLNDIKKDT
+2141 MIDEDATLNDIKQHT
-2156 QLIIDEILAIKLPAE
+2156 QFIVDEILAIKLPAE
-2171 VIKASPKVGQ
+2171 ATKVSPKVIQ
-2181 PAPKVCTPIKKEDK
+2181 PAPKVCTPIKKE
-2195 QEVRKVVKE
+2195 ETHESRKVEKE

-2209 SEEMDLPLKE
+2209 SEGMDLPLKE
-2219 LALITGAALLARR
+2219 FALITGAALLARR
-2232 RSKKEKE
+2232 RTKIEKE

>member
-53 PGNSQ
+53 PGNSP

-65 RDIVNDSQNTPNAH
+65 RDIVNGSQNTPNAH

-92 HQNVDVANQ
+92 HQNVGVANQ
-101 VGPAP
+101 VAPAP
-106 IQPSA
+106 IQPSTSSA
-111 SPAQNN
+111 SNN
-117 NNSNANST
+117 NHSDANST

-194 AAPTDPN
+194 AAPADPN
-201 ATPADPTAT
+201 AT

-223 AITAPYTPT
+223 AITAPFTPT

-245 NEVLSFDDNNIR
+245 NEVLTFDDNNIR

-307 QGNVIALGRIRG
+307 QGNVIALGRIKG
-319 NDTNDHGDFNGI
+319 NDTNDHGG
-331 EKTLTVNPNSELIFE
+331 
-346 FNTMTT
+346 
-352 KNYQAQGNVIA
+352 
-363 LGRIRG
+363 
-369 NDTNDHGDF
+369 F

-604 RTVTFNDT
+604 RTVTFNDI
-612 LTYKTYSQDFINSP
+612 LTYKTYTQDFINSP

-635 PYTIDIIMNKDALQA
+635 PYTIDIIMNKDVLQA

-665 LDIFND
+665 LDIFNE

-701 ANQMQH
+701 VNQMQH

-789 PNAKQAIRD
+789 TNAKQAIRD

-803 REIINHTPDATQ
+803 REIINNTPDATQ

-977 KVNAAVAVA
+977 KVNAAVAAA

-1103 VNEKAREAI
+1103 VNDKAREAI

-1196 NATTEEKQVAL
+1196 NATDEEKQVAL

-1239 AINAIQPNIVKKPAA
+1239 AINAIQPNIVKKPTA
-1254 LAQTN
+1254 LAQIN
-1259 QHYSAKLVEINA
+1259 QHYNAKLAEINA

-1390 AINAIDNVEAEVV
+1390 AINAIDNVEAKVV

-1430 DNEKEVALQALAKE
+1430 DNEKEVALLALAKE

-1472 KIIQPETKIKPAA
+1472 KIIQPETKVKPAA

-1556 IVRAA
+1556 IVRVT

-1603 QNINQ
+1603 QNIDQ

-1910 KQQIAGAVTNADV
+1910 KQQIASAVTNADV

-1951 TTLFNDKKQ
+1951 TTLFNDKKL

-1996 NAQVDKTATLNLQT
+1996 NAQVDKTASLNLQT

-2128 KALIDQYVADGNR
+2128 KALIDQYVADGIR
-2141 MVDEDATLNDIKKDT
+2141 MIDEDATLNDIKQHT
-2156 QLIIDEILAIKLPAE
+2156 QFIVDEILAIKLPAE
-2171 VIKASPKVGQ
+2171 ATKVLPKVGQ
-2181 PAPKVCTPIKKEDK
+2181 PAPKLCTSIKKVDK

-2232 RSKKEKE
+2232 RNKNEKE

>member
-38 LTTDHNVQGG
+38 LTTDNNVQ
-48 SNQAL
+48 SDTNQAT
-53 PGNSQ
+53 PVNSQ
-58 NTNADTN
+58 DTN
-65 RDIVNDSQNTPNAH
+65 VANNRGLANSAQNTPNQS
-79 ATDNTSTN
+79 ATTNQSTN
-87 QALTN
+87 QALVN
-92 HQNVDVANQ
+92 HNNGSIANQ
-101 VGPAP
+101 ATPTSV
-106 IQPSA
+106 QSSTPS
-111 SPAQNN
+111 AQNN
-117 NNSNANST
+117 NHTDGNTTATETVSNAN
-125 ATEPAANTNN
+125 NKDVV
-135 NLASNNNTLNVPN
+135 SNNTTLNVPN
-148 NTDNNDSARHLT
+148 KTNENGSGGHLT

-172 DKPELVAIAEE
+172 DKPELVAIAEQ

-194 AAPTDPN
+194 AAPADPN
-201 ATPADPTAT
+201 ATPADPA
-210 PADPTAGNGSAPV
+210 AAAAGNGGAPV

-232 TDPNANNI
+232 TDPNANNA

-245 NEVLSFDDNNIR
+245 NEVLSFDDNGIR
-257 PSTNRSVPT
+257 PSTNRSVPS

-271 NLPGYTLINGG
+271 NLPGFTLINGG

-307 QGNVIALGRIRG
+307 QGNVIALGRIKG

-331 EKTLTVNPNSELIFE
+331 EKS
-346 FNTMTT
+346 
-352 KNYQAQGNVIA
+352 
-363 LGRIRG
+363 
-369 NDTNDHGDF
+369 
-378 NGIEKTLTVNPNSEL
+378 LTVNPNSEL

-407 MTNLII
+407 VTNLII
-413 KNADNDTVIGEKVVA
+413 KNADNDTVIAEKSVA
-428 YGPIWRLLKVPEN
+428 YGPIWRLFKVPEN

-519 NTDDFVYKIQL
+519 NTDDFVYKVQL

-541 TKDFPSGN
+541 TKDFPSSN
-549 SGVDINDMNV
+549 SGVDMNDFNV
-559 TYDAANRIIT
+559 TYDAANRVIT
-569 IKSTGGGTG
+569 IKSTGGGSG

-612 LTYKTYSQDFINSP
+612 LTYKTYTQDFINSP

-701 ANQMQH
+701 TNQMQH

-719 NRKVDDMEDLVNQ
+719 NKKVDQMEDLVNQ

-789 PNAKQAIRD
+789 PNAKKAIRD
-798 KAAKQ
+798 KATKQ
-803 REIINHTPDATQ
+803 REIINATPDATE

-821 LNQLTTD
+821 LNQLATD

-836 TNATTNADVETAKNN
+836 TNATTNADVEIAKNN
-851 GINTIGAVAPQV
+851 GINTIGAVVPQV

-917 TNDDVDTAKGDG
+917 TNADVDNAKGDG

-969 EERQAAIE
+969 EERQAAID
-977 KVNAAVAVA
+977 KVNAAVTAA

-1005 AIQGIQAIEPAT
+1005 AIQGIQAITPAT

-1022 AKNAIDQSAETQHNA
+1022 AKNAIDKSAETQHNT

-1103 VNEKAREAI
+1103 VNDKAREAI

-1137 NRALN
+1137 NRALT

-1168 PHVTKKQTATGVLTD
+1168 PHVTKKQTATGVLND

-1207 NQVDQDLATA
+1207 NQVDQELATA

-1254 LAQTN
+1254 LAQIN
-1259 QHYSAKLVEINA
+1259 QHYNAKLAEINA
-1271 TPDATDDEKN
+1271 TPDATNDEKN

-1358 AAVNQINQLKDQAFN
+1358 AAVNQINQLKDQAIN

-1384 DATTNQ
+1384 DTTTNQ
-1390 AINAIDNVEAEVV
+1390 AVNAIDNVEAEVV

-1430 DNEKEVALQALAKE
+1430 DNEKEVASQALAKE

-1457 NSQVNQAATNGVSAI
+1457 NSRVNQAATNGVSAI
-1472 KIIQPETKIKPAA
+1472 KIIQPETKVKPAA
-1485 REKINQKANELRAQ
+1485 REKINQKANELRAK

-1507 AEERQAALDKIN
+1507 AEERQVALDKIN
-1519 DLVAKAM
+1519 EFVNQAM
-1526 TNITNDRT
+1526 TDITNNRT
-1534 NQQVNDS
+1534 NQQVDDTTS
-1541 TNQALDDIA
+1541 QALDSIA
-1550 LVTPDH
+1550 LVAPEH

-1570 EAKKH
+1570 EAKKQ

-1588 QVALNQLANNEKRAL
+1588 QVALNQLANNEKLAL

-1608 AIANNDVKRV
+1608 AVTNNDVKRV
-1618 ESNGIATLKGVEPH
+1618 ETNGIATLKGVQPH
-1632 IVVKPEAQEAIKASA
+1632 IVIKPEAQQAIKATA
-1647 DNQVESIKD
+1647 ENQVESIKD
-1656 TPHATTDE
+1656 TPHATVDE
-1664 LDEANQQINDTLKQ
+1664 LDEANQLISDTLKQ
-1678 GQQDIDNTTQDAAV
+1678 AQQEIENTNQDAAV
-1692 NDVRNQTIK
+1692 TDVRNQTIK

-1718 NIDESNN
+1718 SIEENN
-1725 NQLDAIRNT
+1725 KNQLDAIRNT

-1742 NVAIAALN
+1742 DVAIDTLN
-1750 KIVNAIKNDIAQ
+1750 KIVNTIKNDIAQ
-1762 NKTNAEVDQTEADGN
+1762 NKTNAEVDRTETDGN
-1777 NNIKVIL
+1777 DNIKVIL

-1789 KPAARQSVSA
+1789 KPAARQSVGV

-1847 QNSIDAQNIISK
+1847 QDSIDAQNIISK

-1892 DEEQNAAIVQV
+1892 DEEQNIAIAQV

-1910 KQQIAGAVTNADV
+1910 KQQIASAVTNADV
-1923 AYLLHDGKNE
+1923 AYLLHDEKNE

-1942 KKATAREQL
+1942 RKASAREQL

-1960 AIEANVQATVEERN
+1960 AIEANIQATVEERN

-1996 NAQVDKTATLNLQT
+1996 NAQVDKTASLNLQT

-2027 INDDLARVTHLVQ
+2027 INDDLARVTALVQ
-2040 NYRKVSDRNKADALK
+2040 NYRKVSNRNKADALK

-2087 LGDIEAVITEKEN
+2087 LSDIEAVITEKEN

-2128 KALIDQYVADGNR
+2128 KVLIDQYVADGNR
-2141 MVDEDATLNDIKKDT
+2141 MIDEDATLNDIKQHT
-2156 QLIIDEILAIKLPAE
+2156 QFIVDEILAIKLPAE
-2171 VIKASPKVGQ
+2171 ATKVSPKEIQ
-2181 PAPKVCTPIKKEDK
+2181 PAPKVCTPIKKE
-2195 QEVRKVVKE
+2195 ETHESRKVEKE

-2209 SEEMDLPLKE
+2209 SEGMDLPLKE
-2219 LALITGAALLARR
+2219 FALITGAALLARR
-2232 RSKKEKE
+2232 RTKNEKE

>member
-38 LTTDHNVQGG
+38 LTTDNNVQ
-48 SNQAL
+48 SDTNQAT
-53 PGNSQ
+53 PVNSQ
-58 NTNADTN
+58 DKDVANN
-65 RDIVNDSQNTPNAH
+65 RGLANSAQNTPNQS
-79 ATDNTSTN
+79 ATTNQATN
-87 QALTN
+87 QALVN
-92 HQNVDVANQ
+92 HNNGSIVNQ
-101 VGPAP
+101 ATPTSV
-106 IQPSA
+106 QSSTPS
-111 SPAQNN
+111 AQNN
-117 NNSNANST
+117 NHTDGNTTATETVSNAN
-125 ATEPAANTNN
+125 NN
-135 NLASNNNTLNVPN
+135 DAVSNNTTLNVPN
-148 NTDNNDSARHLT
+148 KTNENGSGGHLT

-172 DKPELVAIAEE
+172 DKPELVAIAEP

-194 AAPTDPN
+194 AAPADPN
-201 ATPADPTAT
+201 ATPADPA
-210 PADPTAGNGSAPV
+210 AAAAGNGGAPV

-232 TDPNANNI
+232 TDPNANNA

-245 NEVLSFDDNNIR
+245 KEVLSFDDNGIR
-257 PSTNRSVPT
+257 PSTNRSVPS

-271 NLPGYTLINGG
+271 NLPGFTLINGG

-293 TSMFDSG
+293 TSMFDSA

-307 QGNVIALGRIRG
+307 QGNVIALGRI
-319 NDTNDHGDFNGI
+319 
-331 EKTLTVNPNSELIFE
+331 K
-346 FNTMTT
+346 
-352 KNYQAQGNVIA
+352 
-363 LGRIRG
+363 G

-407 MTNLII
+407 VTNLII
-413 KNADNDTVIGEKVVA
+413 KNADNDTVIAEKSVA
-428 YGPIWRLLKVPEN
+428 YGPIWRLFKVPEN

-519 NTDDFVYKIQL
+519 NTDDFVYQVQL

-541 TKDFPSGN
+541 TKDFPSSN
-549 SGVDINDMNV
+549 SGVDMNDFNV
-559 TYDAANRIIT
+559 TYDAANRVIT
-569 IKSTGGGTG
+569 IKSTGGGSG

-612 LTYKTYSQDFINSP
+612 LTYKTYTQDFINSP

-701 ANQMQH
+701 TNQMQH

-719 NRKVDDMEDLVNQ
+719 NKKVDQMEDLVNQ

-789 PNAKQAIRD
+789 PNAKKAIRD
-798 KAAKQ
+798 KATKQ
-803 REIINHTPDATQ
+803 REIINATPDATE

-821 LNQLTTD
+821 LNQLATD

-851 GINTIGAVAPQV
+851 GINTIGAVVPQV
-863 THKQAA
+863 THKKAA

-917 TNDDVDTAKGDG
+917 TNADVDNAKGDG

-969 EERQAAIE
+969 EERQAAID
-977 KVNAAVAVA
+977 KVNAAVTAA

-1005 AIQGIQAIEPAT
+1005 AIQGIQAITPAT

-1022 AKNAIDQSAETQHNA
+1022 AKNAIDKSAETQHNT
-1037 IFNNNDAT
+1037 IFNNIDAT

-1098 DARNA
+1098 DARNV
-1103 VNEKAREAI
+1103 VNDKAREAI

-1137 NRALN
+1137 NRALT

-1168 PHVTKKQTATGVLTD
+1168 PHVTKKQTATGVLND

-1207 NQVDQDLATA
+1207 NQVDQELATA

-1254 LAQTN
+1254 LAQIN
-1259 QHYSAKLVEINA
+1259 QHYNAKLAEINA

-1291 QQAIESIKQANTNA
+1291 QQAIESVKQANTNA

-1384 DATTNQ
+1384 DTTTNQ
-1390 AINAIDNVEAEVV
+1390 ALNAIDNVEAEVV

-1430 DNEKEVALQALAKE
+1430 DNEKEVASQALAKE

-1472 KIIQPETKIKPAA
+1472 KIIQPETKVKPAA
-1485 REKINQKANELRAQ
+1485 REKINQKVNELRAK

-1507 AEERQAALDKIN
+1507 AEERQVALDKIN
-1519 DLVAKAM
+1519 EFVNQAM
-1526 TNITNDRT
+1526 TDITNNRT
-1534 NQQVNDS
+1534 NQQVDDTTS
-1541 TNQALDDIA
+1541 QALDSIA
-1550 LVTPDH
+1550 LVAPEH

-1570 EAKKH
+1570 EAKKQ

-1588 QVALNQLANNEKRAL
+1588 QVALNQLANNEKLAL

-1608 AIANNDVKRV
+1608 AVTNNDVKRV
-1618 ESNGIATLKGVEPH
+1618 ETNGIATLKGVQPH
-1632 IVVKPEAQEAIKASA
+1632 IVIKPEAQQAIKASA
-1647 DNQVESIKD
+1647 ENQVESIKD
-1656 TPHATTDE
+1656 TPHATVDE
-1664 LDEANQQINDTLKQ
+1664 LDEANQLISDTLKQ
-1678 GQQDIDNTTQDAAV
+1678 AQQEIENTNQDAAV
-1692 NDVRNQTIK
+1692 TDVRNQTIK

-1718 NIDESNN
+1718 SIEENN
-1725 NQLDAIRNT
+1725 KNQLDAIRNT

-1742 NVAIAALN
+1742 DVAIDTLN
-1750 KIVNAIKNDIAQ
+1750 KIVNTIKNDIAQ
-1762 NKTNAEVDQTEADGN
+1762 NKTNAEVDRTETDGN
-1777 NNIKVIL
+1777 DNIKVIL

-1789 KPAARQSVSA
+1789 KPAARQSVDV

-1847 QNSIDAQNIISK
+1847 QDSIDAQNIISK

-1881 INLIKANNEAT
+1881 INLSKANNEAT
-1892 DEEQNAAIVQV
+1892 DEEQNIAIAQV

-1910 KQQIAGAVTNADV
+1910 KQQIASAVTNADV
-1923 AYLLHDGKNE
+1923 AYLLHDEKNE

-1942 KKATAREQL
+1942 RKASAREQL

-1960 AIEANVQATVEERN
+1960 AIEANIQATVEERN

-1996 NAQVDKTATLNLQT
+1996 NAQVDKTASLNLQK

-2027 INDDLARVTHLVQ
+2027 INDDLARVTALVQ
-2040 NYRKVSDRNKADALK
+2040 NYRKVSNRNKADALK

-2087 LGDIEAVITEKEN
+2087 LSDIEAVITEKEN

-2128 KALIDQYVADGNR
+2128 KVLIDQYVADGNR
-2141 MVDEDATLNDIKKDT
+2141 MIDEDATLNDIKQHT
-2156 QLIIDEILAIKLPAE
+2156 QFIVDEILAIKLPAE
-2171 VIKASPKVGQ
+2171 PTKVSPKVIQ
-2181 PAPKVCTPIKKEDK
+2181 PAPKVCTPIKKE
-2195 QEVRKVVKE
+2195 ETHESRKVEKE

-2209 SEEMDLPLKE
+2209 SEGMDLPLKE
-2219 LALITGAALLARR
+2219 FALITGAALLARR
-2232 RSKKEKE
+2232 RTKNEKE

>member
-38 LTTDHNVQGG
+38 LTTDNNVQ
-48 SNQAL
+48 SDTNQAT
-53 PGNSQ
+53 PVNSQ
-58 NTNADTN
+58 DKDVANN
-65 RDIVNDSQNTPNAH
+65 RGLANSAQNTPNQS
-79 ATDNTSTN
+79 ATTNQATN
-87 QALTN
+87 QALVN
-92 HQNVDVANQ
+92 HNNGSIVNQ
-101 VGPAP
+101 ATPTSV
-106 IQPSA
+106 QSSTPS
-111 SPAQNN
+111 AQNN
-117 NNSNANST
+117 NHTDGNTTATETVSNAN
-125 ATEPAANTNN
+125 NN
-135 NLASNNNTLNVPN
+135 DVASNNTTLNVPN
-148 NTDNNDSARHLT
+148 KTNENGSGGHLT

-172 DKPELVAIAEE
+172 DKPELVAIAEP

-194 AAPTDPN
+194 AAPADPN
-201 ATPADPTAT
+201 ATPADPGA
-210 PADPTAGNGSAPV
+210 AAAGNGGAPV

-232 TDPNANNI
+232 TDPNANNA

-245 NEVLSFDDNNIR
+245 NEVLSFDDNSIR
-257 PSTNRSVPT
+257 PSTNRSVPS

-271 NLPGYTLINGG
+271 NLPGFTLINGG
-282 KVGVFSHAMVR
+282 KVGVLSHAMVR
-293 TSMFDSG
+293 TSMFEAGS
-300 DAKNYQA
+300 NRTYQA
-307 QGNVIALGRIRG
+307 QGNVLALGRISG
-319 NDTNDHGDFNGI
+319 TDASNHGDFNGI
-331 EKTLTVNPNSELIFE
+331 EKSLTVNPNSELIFE
-346 FNTMTT
+346 FNTMPT
-352 KNYQAQGNVIA
+352 KNGQGATNV
-363 LGRIRG
+363 
-369 NDTNDHGDF
+369 
-378 NGIEKTLTVNPNSEL
+378 
-393 IFEFNTMTTKNYQG
+393 
-407 MTNLII
+407 II
-413 KNADNDTVIGEKVVA
+413 KNADTNDTIAEKTVEG
-428 YGPIWRLLKVPEN
+428 GPTLRLFKVPDN
-441 VSHLKI
+441 VRNLKI

-458 ARGIYQLRDGYKYY
+458 ARGIYQLKDGYKYY
-472 DFVDSIGLHSGSHVY
+472 SFVDSIGLHSGSHVY

-508 LKNNGNFGASF
+508 LKNNGNSGASLD
-519 NTDDFVYKIQL
+519 TDEFVYKIQL

-541 TKDFPSGN
+541 TKDFPSNN
-549 SGVDINDMNV
+549 SGVDVNDMNV
-559 TYDAANRIIT
+559 TYDAANRVIT
-569 IKSTGGGTG
+569 IKSTGGGTT

-612 LTYKTYSQDFINSP
+612 LTYKTYTQDFINSA

-671 LKRRAQTI
+671 LKKRAQTI
-679 LDENRNNVP
+679 LAENRNNVP
-688 LNKRVSQADIDSL
+688 LNKRVSQADIDTL
-701 ANQMQH
+701 TNQMQH

-719 NRKVDDMEDLVNQ
+719 NQKADQMEDLVNQ

-743 AIQVIEEHKNE
+743 AIQVIEEHKGN
-754 IIGNIGDQTTDDG
+754 IIGDIGDQTTDDG

-789 PNAKQAIRD
+789 PNAKKAIRD
-798 KAAKQ
+798 KATKQ
-803 REIINHTPDATQ
+803 REIINATPDATE

-821 LNQLTTD
+821 INQLATD

-851 GINTIGAVAPQV
+851 GINTIGSVVPQV

-898 LNELTQATNHAL
+898 LNELTQSTNHAL

-917 TNDDVDTAKGDG
+917 TNADVDNAKGDG

-969 EERQAAIE
+969 EERQAAID
-977 KVNAAVAVA
+977 KVNAAVTAA

-994 TNADVEQVKTN
+994 TNAEVEQVKTN
-1005 AIQGIQAIEPAT
+1005 AIQGIQAITPAT

-1022 AKNAIDQSAETQHNA
+1022 AKNAIDKSAETQHNT

-1098 DARNA
+1098 DARNV
-1103 VNEKAREAI
+1103 VNDKAREAI

-1137 NRALN
+1137 NRALT

-1168 PHVTKKQTATGVLTD
+1168 PHVTKKQTATGVLND

-1207 NQVDQDLATA
+1207 NQVDQELATA

-1254 LAQTN
+1254 LAQIN
-1259 QHYSAKLVEINA
+1259 QHYNAKLAEINA
-1271 TPDATDDEKN
+1271 TPDATNDEKN

-1384 DATTNQ
+1384 DTTTNQ
-1390 AINAIDNVEAEVV
+1390 ALNAIDNVEAEVV

-1430 DNEKEVALQALAKE
+1430 DNEKEVASQALAKE

-1472 KIIQPETKIKPAA
+1472 KIIQPETKVKPAA
-1485 REKINQKANELRAQ
+1485 REKINQKANELRAK

-1507 AEERQAALDKIN
+1507 AEERQVALDKIN
-1519 DLVAKAM
+1519 EFVNQAM
-1526 TNITNDRT
+1526 TDITNNRT
-1534 NQQVNDS
+1534 NQQVDDTTS
-1541 TNQALDDIA
+1541 QALDSIA
-1550 LVTPDH
+1550 LVAPEH

-1570 EAKKH
+1570 EAKKQ

-1588 QVALNQLANNEKRAL
+1588 QVALNQLANNKKLAL

-1608 AIANNDVKRV
+1608 AVTNNDVKRV
-1618 ESNGIATLKGVEPH
+1618 ETNGIATLKGVQPH
-1632 IVVKPEAQEAIKASA
+1632 IVIKPEAQQAIKASA
-1647 DNQVESIKD
+1647 ENQVESIKD
-1656 TPHATTDE
+1656 TPHATVDE
-1664 LDEANQQINDTLKQ
+1664 LDEANQLISDTLKQ
-1678 GQQDIDNTTQDAAV
+1678 AQQEIENTNQDAAV
-1692 NDVRNQTIK
+1692 TDVRNQTIK

-1718 NIDESNN
+1718 SIEENN
-1725 NQLDAIRNT
+1725 KNQLDAIRNT

-1742 NVAIAALN
+1742 DVAIDTLN
-1750 KIVNAIKNDIAQ
+1750 KIVNTIKNDIAQ
-1762 NKTNAEVDQTEADGN
+1762 NKTNAEVDRTETDGN
-1777 NNIKVIL
+1777 DNIKVIL

-1789 KPAARQSVSA
+1789 KPAARQSVGV

-1847 QNSIDAQNIISK
+1847 QDSIDAQNIISK

-1892 DEEQNAAIVQV
+1892 DEEQNIAIAQV

-1910 KQQIAGAVTNADV
+1910 KQQIASAVTNADV
-1923 AYLLHDGKNE
+1923 AYLLHDEKNE
-1933 IREIEPVIN
+1933 IREIEPVISR
-1942 KKATAREQL
+1942 KASAREQL

-1960 AIEANVQATVEERN
+1960 AIEANIQATVEERN

-1996 NAQVDKTATLNLQT
+1996 NAQVDKTASLNLQT

-2027 INDDLARVTHLVQ
+2027 INDDLARVTALVQ

-2087 LGDIEAVITEKEN
+2087 LSDIEAVITEKEN

-2128 KALIDQYVADGNR
+2128 KVLIDQYVADGNR
-2141 MVDEDATLNDIKKDT
+2141 MIDEDATLNDIKQHT
-2156 QLIIDEILAIKLPAE
+2156 QFIVDEILAIKLPAE
-2171 VIKASPKVGQ
+2171 AMKVSPKVIQ
-2181 PAPKVCTPIKKEDK
+2181 PAPKVCTPIKKE
-2195 QEVRKVVKE
+2195 ETHESRKVEKE

-2219 LALITGAALLARR
+2219 FALITGAALLARR
-2232 RSKKEKE
+2232 RTKNEKE

>member
-38 LTTDHNVQGG
+38 LTTDNNVQ
-48 SNQAL
+48 SDTNQAT
-53 PGNSQ
+53 PVNSQ
-58 NTNADTN
+58 DTN
-65 RDIVNDSQNTPNAH
+65 VANNRGLANSAQNTPNQS
-79 ATDNTSTN
+79 ATTNQSTN
-87 QALTN
+87 QALVN
-92 HQNVDVANQ
+92 HNNGSIANQ
-101 VGPAP
+101 ATPTSV
-106 IQPSA
+106 QSSTPS
-111 SPAQNN
+111 AQNN
-117 NNSNANST
+117 NHTDGNTTATETVSNAN
-125 ATEPAANTNN
+125 NKDVV
-135 NLASNNNTLNVPN
+135 SNNTTLNVPN
-148 NTDNNDSARHLT
+148 KTNENGSGGHLT

-172 DKPELVAIAEE
+172 DKPELVAIAEQ

-194 AAPTDPN
+194 AAPADPN
-201 ATPADPTAT
+201 ATPADPA
-210 PADPTAGNGSAPV
+210 AAAAGNGGAPV

-232 TDPNANNI
+232 TDPNANNA

-245 NEVLSFDDNNIR
+245 NEVLSFDDNGIR
-257 PSTNRSVPT
+257 PSTNRSVPS

-271 NLPGYTLINGG
+271 NLPGFTLINGG

-307 QGNVIALGRIRG
+307 QGNVIALGRIKG

-331 EKTLTVNPNSELIFE
+331 EKS
-346 FNTMTT
+346 
-352 KNYQAQGNVIA
+352 
-363 LGRIRG
+363 
-369 NDTNDHGDF
+369 
-378 NGIEKTLTVNPNSEL
+378 LTVNPNSEL

-407 MTNLII
+407 VTNLII
-413 KNADNDTVIGEKVVA
+413 KNADNDTVIAEKSVA
-428 YGPIWRLLKVPEN
+428 YGPIWRLFKVPEN

-519 NTDDFVYKIQL
+519 NTDDFVYKVQL

-541 TKDFPSGN
+541 TKDFPSSN
-549 SGVDINDMNV
+549 SGVDMNDFNV
-559 TYDAANRIIT
+559 TYDAANRVIT
-569 IKSTGGGTG
+569 IKSTGGGSG

-612 LTYKTYSQDFINSP
+612 LTYKTYTQDFINSP

-701 ANQMQH
+701 TNQMQH

-719 NRKVDDMEDLVNQ
+719 NKKVDQMEDLVNQ

-789 PNAKQAIRD
+789 PNAKKAIRD
-798 KAAKQ
+798 KATKQ
-803 REIINHTPDATQ
+803 REIINATPDATE

-821 LNQLTTD
+821 LNQLATD

-836 TNATTNADVETAKNN
+836 TNATTNADVEIAKNN
-851 GINTIGAVAPQV
+851 GINTIGAVVPQV

-917 TNDDVDTAKGDG
+917 TNADVDNAKGDG

-969 EERQAAIE
+969 EERQAAID
-977 KVNAAVAVA
+977 KVNAAVTAA

-1005 AIQGIQAIEPAT
+1005 AIQGIQAITPAT

-1022 AKNAIDQSAETQHNA
+1022 AKTAIDKSAETQHNT

-1103 VNEKAREAI
+1103 VNDKAREAI

-1137 NRALN
+1137 NRALT

-1168 PHVTKKQTATGVLTD
+1168 PHVTKKQTATGVLND

-1207 NQVDQDLATA
+1207 NQVDQELATA

-1254 LAQTN
+1254 LAQIN
-1259 QHYSAKLVEINA
+1259 QHYNAKLAEINA
-1271 TPDATDDEKN
+1271 TPDATNDEKN

-1358 AAVNQINQLKDQAFN
+1358 AAVNQINQLKDQAIN

-1384 DATTNQ
+1384 DTTTNQ
-1390 AINAIDNVEAEVV
+1390 AVNAIDNVEAEVV

-1430 DNEKEVALQALAKE
+1430 DNEKEVASQALAKE

-1472 KIIQPETKIKPAA
+1472 KIIQPETKVKPAA
-1485 REKINQKANELRAQ
+1485 REKINQKANELRAK

-1507 AEERQAALDKIN
+1507 AEERQVALDKIN
-1519 DLVAKAM
+1519 EFVNQAM
-1526 TNITNDRT
+1526 TDITNNRT
-1534 NQQVNDS
+1534 NQQVDDTTS
-1541 TNQALDDIA
+1541 QALDSIA
-1550 LVTPDH
+1550 LVAPEH

-1570 EAKKH
+1570 EAKKQ

-1588 QVALNQLANNEKRAL
+1588 QVALNQLANNEKLAL

-1608 AIANNDVKRV
+1608 AVTNNDVKRV
-1618 ESNGIATLKGVEPH
+1618 ETNGIATLKGVQPH
-1632 IVVKPEAQEAIKASA
+1632 IVIKPEAQQAIKATA
-1647 DNQVESIKD
+1647 ENQVESIKD
-1656 TPHATTDE
+1656 TPHATVDE
-1664 LDEANQQINDTLKQ
+1664 LDEANQLISDTLKQ
-1678 GQQDIDNTTQDAAV
+1678 AQQEIENTNQDAAV
-1692 NDVRNQTIK
+1692 TDVRNQTIK

-1718 NIDESNN
+1718 SIEENN
-1725 NQLDAIRNT
+1725 KNQLDAIRNT

-1742 NVAIAALN
+1742 DVAIDTLN
-1750 KIVNAIKNDIAQ
+1750 KIVNTIKNDIAQ
-1762 NKTNAEVDQTEADGN
+1762 NKTNAEVDRTETDGN
-1777 NNIKVIL
+1777 DNIKVIL

-1789 KPAARQSVSA
+1789 KPAARQSVGV

-1847 QNSIDAQNIISK
+1847 QDSIDAQNIISK

-1892 DEEQNAAIVQV
+1892 DEEQNIAIAQV

-1910 KQQIAGAVTNADV
+1910 KQQIASAVTNADV
-1923 AYLLHDGKNE
+1923 AYLLHDEKNE

-1942 KKATAREQL
+1942 RKASAREQL

-1960 AIEANVQATVEERN
+1960 AIEANIQATVEERN

-1996 NAQVDKTATLNLQT
+1996 NAQVDKTASLNLQT

-2027 INDDLARVTHLVQ
+2027 INDDLARVTALVQ
-2040 NYRKVSDRNKADALK
+2040 NYRKVSNRNKADALK

-2087 LGDIEAVITEKEN
+2087 LSDIEAVITEKEN

-2128 KALIDQYVADGNR
+2128 KVLIDQYVADGNR
-2141 MVDEDATLNDIKKDT
+2141 MIDEDATLNDIKQHT
-2156 QLIIDEILAIKLPAE
+2156 QFIVDEILAIKLPAE
-2171 VIKASPKVGQ
+2171 ATKVSPKEIQ
-2181 PAPKVCTPIKKEDK
+2181 PAPKVCTPIKKE
-2195 QEVRKVVKE
+2195 ETHESRKVEKE

-2209 SEEMDLPLKE
+2209 SEGMDLPLKE
-2219 LALITGAALLARR
+2219 FALITGAALLARR
-2232 RSKKEKE
+2232 RTKNEKE

>member
-53 PGNSQ
+53 PGNSP

-65 RDIVNDSQNTPNAH
+65 RDIVNGSQNTPNAH

-92 HQNVDVANQ
+92 HQNVGVANQ
-101 VGPAP
+101 VAPAP
-106 IQPSA
+106 IQPSTSSA
-111 SPAQNN
+111 SNN
-117 NNSNANST
+117 NHSDANST

-194 AAPTDPN
+194 AAPADPN
-201 ATPADPTAT
+201 AT

-223 AITAPYTPT
+223 AITAPFTPT

-245 NEVLSFDDNNIR
+245 DEVLTFDDNNIR

-307 QGNVIALGRIRG
+307 QGNVIALGRIKG
-319 NDTNDHGDFNGI
+319 NDTNDHGG
-331 EKTLTVNPNSELIFE
+331 
-346 FNTMTT
+346 
-352 KNYQAQGNVIA
+352 
-363 LGRIRG
+363 
-369 NDTNDHGDF
+369 F

-604 RTVTFNDT
+604 RTVTFNDI
-612 LTYKTYSQDFINSP
+612 LTYKTYTQDFINSP

-665 LDIFND
+665 LDIFNE

-701 ANQMQH
+701 VNQMQH

-754 IIGNIGDQTTDDG
+754 IIGNIGDQTTDDD

-803 REIINHTPDATQ
+803 REIINNTPDATQ

-977 KVNAAVAVA
+977 KVNAAVAAA

-1103 VNEKAREAI
+1103 VNDKAREAI

-1196 NATTEEKQVAL
+1196 NATDEEKQVAL

-1239 AINAIQPNIVKKPAA
+1239 AINAIQPNIVKKPTA
-1254 LAQTN
+1254 LAQIN
-1259 QHYSAKLVEINA
+1259 QHYNAKLAEINA

-1390 AINAIDNVEAEVV
+1390 AINAIDNVEAKVV

-1430 DNEKEVALQALAKE
+1430 DNEKEVALLALAKE

-1472 KIIQPETKIKPAA
+1472 KIIQPETKVKPAA

-1556 IVRAA
+1556 IVRAT

-1603 QNINQ
+1603 QNIDQ

-1910 KQQIAGAVTNADV
+1910 KQQIASAVTNADV

-1951 TTLFNDKKQ
+1951 TTLFNDKKL

-1996 NAQVDKTATLNLQT
+1996 NAQVDKTASLNLQT

-2128 KALIDQYVADGNR
+2128 KALIDQYVADGIR
-2141 MVDEDATLNDIKKDT
+2141 MIDEDATLNDIKQHT
-2156 QLIIDEILAIKLPAE
+2156 QFIVDEILAIKLPAE
-2171 VIKASPKVGQ
+2171 ATKVLPKVGQ
-2181 PAPKVCTPIKKEDK
+2181 PAPKLCTSIKKVDK

-2232 RSKKEKE
+2232 RNKNEKE

>member
-53 PGNSQ
+53 PGNSP

-65 RDIVNDSQNTPNAH
+65 RDIVNGSQNTPNAH

-92 HQNVDVANQ
+92 HQNVGVANQ
-101 VGPAP
+101 VAPAP
-106 IQPSA
+106 IQPSTSSA
-111 SPAQNN
+111 SNN
-117 NNSNANST
+117 NHSDANST

-194 AAPTDPN
+194 AAPADPN
-201 ATPADPTAT
+201 AT

-223 AITAPYTPT
+223 AITAPFTPT

-245 NEVLSFDDNNIR
+245 NEVLTFDDNNIR

-307 QGNVIALGRIRG
+307 QGNVIALGRIKG
-319 NDTNDHGDFNGI
+319 NDTNDHGG
-331 EKTLTVNPNSELIFE
+331 
-346 FNTMTT
+346 
-352 KNYQAQGNVIA
+352 
-363 LGRIRG
+363 
-369 NDTNDHGDF
+369 F

-604 RTVTFNDT
+604 RTVTFNDI
-612 LTYKTYSQDFINSP
+612 LTYKTYTQDFINSP

-635 PYTIDIIMNKDALQA
+635 PYTIDIIMNKDVLQA

-665 LDIFND
+665 LDIFNE

-701 ANQMQH
+701 VNQMQH

-789 PNAKQAIRD
+789 TNAKQAIRD

-803 REIINHTPDATQ
+803 REIINNTPDATQ

-977 KVNAAVAVA
+977 KVNAAVAAA

-1103 VNEKAREAI
+1103 VNDKAREAI

-1196 NATTEEKQVAL
+1196 NATDEEKQVAL

-1239 AINAIQPNIVKKPAA
+1239 AINAIQPNIVKKPTA
-1254 LAQTN
+1254 LAQIN
-1259 QHYSAKLVEINA
+1259 QHYNAKLAEINA

-1390 AINAIDNVEAEVV
+1390 AINAIDNVEAKVV

-1430 DNEKEVALQALAKE
+1430 DNEKEVALLALAKE

-1472 KIIQPETKIKPAA
+1472 KIIQPETKVKPAA

-1526 TNITNDRT
+1526 ANITNDRT

-1556 IVRAA
+1556 IVRAT

-1603 QNINQ
+1603 QNIDQ

-1910 KQQIAGAVTNADV
+1910 KQQIASAVTNADV

-1951 TTLFNDKKQ
+1951 TTLFNDKKL

-1996 NAQVDKTATLNLQT
+1996 NAQVDKTASLNLQT

-2128 KALIDQYVADGNR
+2128 KALIDQYVADGIR
-2141 MVDEDATLNDIKKDT
+2141 MIDEDATLNDIKQHT
-2156 QLIIDEILAIKLPAE
+2156 QFIVDEILAIKLPAE
-2171 VIKASPKVGQ
+2171 ATKVLPKVGQ
-2181 PAPKVCTPIKKEDK
+2181 PAPKLCTSIKKVDK

-2232 RSKKEKE
+2232 RNKNEKE